1 MIAASAP
8 PRLGRLATTTALRY
22 DKSLANITIQH
33 EQLSRAKE
41 ANKSSKKKDSQN
53 QAALASHQAQQS
65 ASPNHGT
72 PTSSTT
78 SVNDIRGKSPDNA
91 TQAGVYPAG
100 QHYIPHGAGVAGQPV
115 NNGPGTP
122 TKQGQPI
129 APSVII
135 SPSAPPHVPPP
146 GAAETMPGDLA
157 PPRKSHVF
165 DRLQTTPK
173 DMSEGI
179 RTPKRQHSSRFDIS
193 DQRQRELEK
202 LPGFHEVPPN
212 RRQELF
218 MQKIDQCNIIFDFN
232 DPTAD
237 MKSKEIKRLALH
249 ELLDYVANNRSVIT
263 EPMYPR
269 VVEMFAKNLFRPI
282 PPPVTPQGEAFDPEE
297 DEPVLEVAWPHIQV
311 VYEFFLRFIESQDF
325 NTNIAKAYIDH
336 HFVLQLLELF
346 DSEDPRERDFLKT
359 TLHRIYGKFLNLRSY
374 IRRSI
379 NNVFF
384 QFTYET
390 ERFNGIAELL
400 EILGSIINGFALPL
414 KEEHKLFL
422 TRVLLPLHKVKS
434 LSMYHPQLAYCIVQF
449 LEKDSTLTKEVVM
462 GLLRYW
468 PKTNSTKE
476 VMYLNEVEDIF
487 EVMDPAEFAKVQVPL
502 FQQLAK
508 SVASPH
514 FQVAER
520 ALYFWNN
527 EYFCNLVSDNVET
540 ILPIMFAP
548 LYENSKG
555 HWNRTIHSMVY
566 NAMKMFMEIN
576 PQLFDECSHEYNER
590 QNSAEQREKSRQER
604 WEKVLER
611 AKQRK
616 NGLLPPPAPPAEV
629 PAQVDEVDALA
640 QDNQKRLNA
649 LKLEDSA
656 SNKERKEGATATG
669 STAAMERSIDIYA
682 SKLGDDKLD
691 IKIRANVAVE
701 LRDNIE
707 PLCSGASYPL
717 FLSKLWPV
725 FKNILKGEPVF
736 TNLSFEQKLRNC
748 VLETLHRLPMA
759 SPDVEPYAADMVDL
773 LMDLVRIENEENAVL
788 CMKTIMDLERNQ
800 ATATAARV
808 QPFLELIQEMFQ
820 TMEQVVRDTFDT
832 PSQATPS
839 GMPST
844 PSATVQ
850 NFQSPRPSSPA
861 TSVSDLGPDQQSS
874 NVLLKGMQS
883 FKVLAECPII
893 VVSIFQTH
901 RNSVS
906 ANVKLFVPLIKS
918 ILLLQAKPQ
927 ERAHAEAAAQGTIFT
942 GVCREI
948 KNRAAFGEFITA
960 QVKTMSF
967 LAYLLRMY
975 AHQLQDFL
983 PTLPSVVVR
992 LLQDCPRE
1000 KSSARKELLV
1010 AIRHIINFNYRK
1022 IFLEKIDELLDERT
1036 LIGDGLTVYET
1047 MRPLAYSMLADL
1059 IHHVRDHLTRDQI
1072 RRTVEVYTKN
1082 LHDDFPGTSF
1092 QTMSAK
1098 LLLNMAERIAKLDD
1112 KREARYFLIM
1122 ILDAIGDKFAWINH
1136 QFDNAVK
1143 VSKAYKA
1150 GKKDIEPSSERY
1162 LADKENPPDWDE
1174 IDIFSA
1180 SPIKTSNPRDR
1191 GGDPV
1196 SDNIFLFKNLING
1209 LKNIFHQLKNCNP
1222 EHIQIDPNNVPINW
1236 PEVSYGYN
1244 AEEVRVIK
1252 KLFHEGARVFKYYGV
1267 DQPAPE
1273 VTYSSPFDFL
1283 ASQYT
1288 APMSREEKELL
1299 ESFGTV
1305 FHCIDTAT
1313 FHEVF
1318 HSEIPY
1324 LHELMFEHGALL
1336 HLPQFFLASEATSPA
1351 FSGMVLQYLMDRIH
1365 EVGTADMTKA
1375 KILLRMFKLSF
1386 MAVTLFSVQNE
1397 QVLHPHVTKIVT
1409 KCIELSVTAEE
1420 PMNYFLLLRSLFRSI
1435 GGGRFELLYKEI
1447 LPLLE
1452 MLLETFN
1459 NLLLAARRPQE
1470 RDLYVELTLTVPAP
1484 LRADSDLVGQGLRT
1498 LELCVDNLTADY
1510 LDPIMAPIMDEL
1522 MTALWDHLRPH
1533 PYNHFHAHTTMRI
1546 LGKLGGRNRKFL
1558 NHPPELTFEQFS
1570 DDSPSFDIKL
1580 IGPSEK
1586 RPFPSSIGVD
1596 LAIRKLMEVPKTAAA
1611 KASDGYYKQQA
1622 FRMLSSQLKLY
1633 IGHENVPEDLAA
1645 LLRLHAN
1652 DLFEGKTTAMTDI
1665 LDKSER
1671 SSSIAKKLAQ
1681 EGTLKQLLKACIFAT
1696 TLPDIEQSATAFV
1709 ADVCKHFAV
1718 VEVGRALA
1726 LARHNRKP
1734 FDVHS
1739 GEGPVYLDSRIL
1751 AEAIVESLSSD
1762 NLRVRDG
1769 AEAAMQVMKDAA
1781 GIIFGAPERV
1791 AKLPFFQH
1799 LGRVFCHSC
1808 HSEEWFT
1815 KAGGSLGIR
1824 LFATKLDLGDSW
1836 LFDKQFEFARAL
1848 MYVIKDTPADLPAST
1863 RVSAGDTLDLILRR
1877 CCKNVSKDDI
1887 KNEKSRL
1894 WSLCGFFVYELSHM
1908 NKHVR
1913 EASRRSFST
1922 IAEVLGCQVHELI
1935 FPVKDRLLQSIFNKP
1950 LRALP
1955 FPTQIG
1961 FIDAITF
1968 CLSLH
1973 NNIVTFNEPLNR
1985 LMLESLALADADD
1998 ESLASKPN
2006 EFKNAEMIVNLRVA
2020 CLRLLS
2026 MAMSFPEFANTPQ
2039 NTSRARII
2047 SVFFK
2052 SLYSRSHDVIEA
2064 ANAGLRD
2071 VLTQTNK
2078 LPKDLL
2084 QNGLRP
2090 ILMNLQ
2096 DPKRLSVAGLDGLAR
2111 LLTLLTN
2118 YFKVEIGARLLD
2130 HMKVIADDAV
2140 LQKVSFSLVEQNQT
2154 IKIVTAIF
2162 NIFHLLP
2169 PAATS
2174 FMEHLVNKVLEL
2186 EEKLRRTSNSPFRK
2200 PLVKYLNRY
2209 PKESL
2214 AFFQARF
2221 KEERFGRFF
2230 GQILADPESEALR
2243 AAVVADT
2250 EGFKSAVFGQ
2260 DSSDGRNT
2268 AAING
2273 IYVVHSVCSYEATKR
2288 WLVSHGDL
2296 KTMLL
2301 NAGRDLEKKLRS
2313 DRLPANERLR
2323 VEQAEDQLMDI
2334 FTIYLSESVQDLDFL
2349 FDLIDGLSSEELK
2362 RTLAFPKFIYRHII
2376 TNESID
2382 YRRSVIMRC
2391 LDLYGQRTCSQK
2403 MKTYAFHNLVNPIF
2417 AMDVQT
2423 TWNSPSNS
2431 PKLMDKSM
2439 TESIQS
2445 RLWRPQLADLS
2456 EESTQAGVDHSR
2468 MELLQLSALLIKYH
2482 HQTVQDSRKDIIKFA
2497 WNYIRLEDI
2506 INKYGAY
2513 VLISYFIAHYE
2524 TPFKI
2529 VVQVYVALLRAHQN
2543 EGKALVTQA
2552 LDVLAPVL
2560 PSRIMSATSNAQAPD
2575 TRYPLWAKWPRRILA
2590 EETANLQQVMSIF
2603 QFLVRHPNLFYE
2615 SREHFVPLIVPSLIK
2630 IAAPPN
2636 SNNESKKLALNLIG
2650 LIWQWEQ
2657 RRVTS
2662 SRTAMTNG
2670 ILESPNARK
2679 RKLDDTQGTYS
2690 PSAALGPPSSH
2701 ERTEYIIPSDL
2712 RAAMTKY
2719 LITFITTVP
2728 ERFPVPAA
2736 RFRELPSSKPQPQQP
2751 PILTGDMIKKAVFLL
2766 RNLLSPEYWG
2776 DLDIELYQKITE
2788 PILAG
2793 EKADKPDEK
2802 HITSMI
2808 NALQVVRVLLAVKP
2822 DEWITARLP
2831 LVQKLFEKPLR
2842 SDNPEIQDSL
2852 HGVEDSMDISPKL
2865 PPPVRRVLDASPE
2878 DQPEEEDAMD
2888 VENSPSEFVTYLSAI
2903 ATETLSANNYI
2914 SSLNTL
2920 WTLSKNKPA
2929 EMDTHILPV
2938 MKAFSQKLAKEHVAA
2953 STNNQQAQYPPGAA
2967 KPAENLPDQQEYE
2980 IGVDLILKTIELIS
2994 VRMSHLGEQRRPF
3007 LSVLAQLVERS
3018 QNEALCTKI
3027 LNMVETWIF
3036 HSTESWP
3043 TLKEK
3048 TAVLHKMLL
3057 FETRADQKML
3067 KKFLD
3072 LVIRIYEDSKITR
3085 TELTVRLEHAF
3096 LIGTRA
3102 QDVEMRNRFMNIFD
3116 RSLTRLASSR
3126 LSYVLTCQNWDTLAD
3141 SFWLAQA
3148 SHLILGCVDMTAP
3161 ARLHPDDF
3169 TVYPL
3174 SFLLSNAE
3182 KDARKADIMVD
3193 IQLEAFISDRKRFI
3207 ADIGDV
3213 RIRDLMEP
3221 LCQLQHTDPR
3231 VAYSLW
3237 TTLFPIFWSTLSRED
3252 RIDLE
3257 KGMVTLITREYHQ
3270 RQLDKRP
3277 NVVQA
3282 LLEGAVRSKPRFKVP
3297 PHVMKYLSRTYDA
3310 WYTAASYLEES
3321 AISPIIDTPTVRE
3334 SNLDA
3339 LVEVYAGLQEDDFFY
3354 GTWRRRCKFVET
3366 NAALSYEQQGMWDKA
3381 QQLYEN
3387 AQIKARSGAMPFSQ
3401 GEYYLWED
3409 HWLICAQKLQ
3419 QWEILSDFAK
3429 HENLNDLLLEAAWR
3443 NIENWQS
3450 EGNREQIESLIKS
3463 VSDAPTPRRTFFQ
3476 AFMSLLQFHLKKE
3489 NLQDFNGVCDES
3501 IQLSIRKWLQLPKN
3515 ITNAHIPIL
3524 QHFQLLVELH
3534 DASHICASLSQTNER
3549 NLDTKSAELKLLLGT
3564 WRDRLPNLWD
3574 DINAWQDL
3582 VTWRQHIFQLIN
3594 ATYLSLLPPQTNNVA
3609 SNSYAYRGYHETAWI
3624 INRFA
3629 HVARKHQMPEVCI
3642 NQLSRIYT
3650 LPNIEIQ
3657 EAFLKLREQAK
3668 CHYQNP
3674 KELNSGLDVI
3684 NNTNLNYFGA
3694 QQKAEFYTLKGMF
3707 LAKLN
3712 HVNEANE
3719 AFGVALYYDLRL
3731 AKAWSEWG
3739 QYSDQR
3745 FKADPSDYELASNAV
3760 SCYLEAAGLYKNAKS
3775 RKLLSRILWL
3785 LSLDNEEGRIA
3796 GAFENFKGDTPVWYW
3811 ITFIPQLLTSLS
3823 HREARLCKAVLVKI
3837 AKLYPQALFFL
3848 LRTNREDMLSIK
3860 KQHDQK
3866 QEKLN
3871 RARQQQASPHTKPS
3885 PATADSSPAQGSQPA
3900 NSNTPA
3906 QGQASQPPQGQAQA
3920 QSQGLPQGQ
3929 SPSQGQ
3935 IKAQQPPAQSQAQ
3948 PQGQAQPSGSAPG
3961 QPQGSGQGQMQQ
3973 PQNQQQAHL
3982 QVPGQNGAPQQ
3993 AQTGATEPEKEPL
4006 KKPWEYSDE
4015 IMSGLKT
4022 AFPLL
4027 ALSMETM
4034 VDQIHKNF
4042 KCPPDEDAYRLIVA
4056 LLNDGLAYVGR
4067 MPGSYAQDFKLPA
4080 ATEANITR
4088 FAETILPAHIR
4099 KSFEADFVVK
4109 KPTMYEY
4116 IHKLRR
4122 WRDKFEEKLDRRGQ
4136 YQFLETYSPHL
4147 SEFRFLKFDEVE
4159 VPGQYLLHKDK
4170 NQDFVRIDRFLP
4182 DIDLVRGIGVCHRRL
4197 KIRGHDGSVHPF
4209 AVQHPAARHC
4219 RREERILQLF
4229 RIFNGLLG
4237 KRKESRRRNL
4247 YFHLPLM
4254 VPLAPHIRLVR
4265 DDPSYISMQG
4275 IFEDYCRRVGTS
4287 KDEPVL
4293 FTMEKMR
4300 SLAETKQN

>member
-1 MIAASAP
+1 
-8 PRLGRLATTTALRY
+8 
-22 DKSLANITIQH
+22 
-33 EQLSRAKE
+33 
-41 ANKSSKKKDSQN
+41 
-53 QAALASHQAQQS
+53 
-65 ASPNHGT
+65 
-72 PTSSTT
+72 
-78 SVNDIRGKSPDNA
+78 
-91 TQAGVYPAG
+91 
-100 QHYIPHGAGVAGQPV
+100 
-115 NNGPGTP
+115 
-122 TKQGQPI
+122 
-129 APSVII
+129 
-135 SPSAPPHVPPP
+135 
-146 GAAETMPGDLA
+146 
-157 PPRKSHVF
+157 
-165 DRLQTTPK
+165 
-173 DMSEGI
+173 
-179 RTPKRQHSSRFDIS
+179 
-193 DQRQRELEK
+193 
-202 LPGFHEVPPN
+202 
-212 RRQELF
+212 
-218 MQKIDQCNIIFDFN
+218 
-232 DPTAD
+232 
-237 MKSKEIKRLALH
+237 
-249 ELLDYVANNRSVIT
+249 
-263 EPMYPR
+263 
-269 VVEMFAKNLFRPI
+269 
-282 PPPVTPQGEAFDPEE
+282 
-297 DEPVLEVAWPHIQV
+297 
-311 VYEFFLRFIESQDF
+311 
-325 NTNIAKAYIDH
+325 
-336 HFVLQLLELF
+336 
-346 DSEDPRERDFLKT
+346 
-359 TLHRIYGKFLNLRSY
+359 
-374 IRRSI
+374 
-379 NNVFF
+379 
-384 QFTYET
+384 
-390 ERFNGIAELL
+390 
-400 EILGSIINGFALPL
+400 
-414 KEEHKLFL
+414 
-422 TRVLLPLHKVKS
+422 
-434 LSMYHPQLAYCIVQF
+434 
-449 LEKDSTLTKEVVM
+449 
-462 GLLRYW
+462 
-468 PKTNSTKE
+468 
-476 VMYLNEVEDIF
+476 
-487 EVMDPAEFAKVQVPL
+487 
-502 FQQLAK
+502 
-508 SVASPH
+508 
-514 FQVAER
+514 
-520 ALYFWNN
+520 
-527 EYFCNLVSDNVET
+527 
-540 ILPIMFAP
+540 
-548 LYENSKG
+548 
-555 HWNRTIHSMVY
+555 
-566 NAMKMFMEIN
+566 
-576 PQLFDECSHEYNER
+576 
-590 QNSAEQREKSRQER
+590 
-604 WEKVLER
+604 
-611 AKQRK
+611 
-616 NGLLPPPAPPAEV
+616 
-629 PAQVDEVDALA
+629 
-640 QDNQKRLNA
+640 
-649 LKLEDSA
+649 
-656 SNKERKEGATATG
+656 
-669 STAAMERSIDIYA
+669 MERNIDIYA
-682 SKLGDDKLD
+682 SKLGDEKLD
-691 IKIRANVAVE
+691 VKVRANVATE

-707 PLCSGASYPL
+707 PLCSGASYPI
-717 FLSKLWPV
+717 FLAKLWPV
-725 FKNILKGEPVF
+725 FKSILKGDPVF
-736 TNLSFEQKLRNC
+736 LNLSYDQKTLELMIPVSTQKLRNC
-748 VLETLHRLPMA
+748 ILETLHRLPMA

-773 LMDLVRIENEENAVL
+773 LMDLARIENEDNAVL

-800 ATATAARV
+800 AKATATRV
-808 QPFLELIQEMFQ
+808 QPFLDLIQEMFQ

-832 PSQATPS
+832 PNQSTPS

-844 PSATVQ
+844 PNATAQ

-861 TSVSDLGPDQQSS
+861 TSVSDLGPDQQAS
-874 NVLLKGMQS
+874 NVILKGMQS

-901 RNSVS
+901 RASVQT
-906 ANVKLFVPLIKS
+906 NVKLFVPLIKT

-927 ERAHAEAAAQGTIFT
+927 EKAHTEAAAQGTIFT
-942 GVCREI
+942 GVCKEI

-967 LAYLLRMY
+967 LAYLLRLY

-1000 KSSARKELLV
+1000 KSGARKELLV

-1059 IHHVRDHLTRDQI
+1059 IHHVRDYLSRDQI

-1098 LLLNMAERIAKLDD
+1098 LLLNMAERIAKLED
-1112 KREARYFLIM
+1112 KQEARYFLIM
-1122 ILDAIGDKFAWINH
+1122 ILDAIGDKFASMNH
-1136 QFDNAVK
+1136 QFNNAVK
-1143 VSKAYKA
+1143 VSMTYKA
-1150 GKKDIEPSSERY
+1150 SRKDIEPHAESY
-1162 LADKENPPDWDE
+1162 LAEKDHPPDWDE

-1180 SPIKTSNPRDR
+1180 SPIKTSSPRDR

-1196 SDNIFLFKNLING
+1196 SDNIFLFRNLING

-1222 EHIQIDPNNVPINW
+1222 DDIQIDPSNVPINW
-1236 PEVSYGYN
+1236 SEVSYGYD

-1252 KLFHEGARVFKYYGV
+1252 KLFHEGARVFRYYGV
-1267 DQPAPE
+1267 DQSPPE
-1273 VTYSSPFDFL
+1273 MNYSSPFDFL

-1324 LHELMFEHGALL
+1324 LHELMFEHGSLL

-1351 FSGMVLQYLMDRIH
+1351 FSGMVLQYLMERIH
-1365 EVGTADMTKA
+1365 EVGTSDMTKA

-1459 NLLLAARRPQE
+1459 NLLMAAQKPQE
-1470 RDLYVELTLTVPAP
+1470 RDLYVELTLTVPARLSHLLP
-1484 LRADSDLVGQGLRT
+1484 HLSYLMRPIVVALRADSDLVGQGLRT

-1558 NHPPELTFEQFS
+1558 NHPPELSFQQFA
-1570 DDSPSFDIKL
+1570 DDNASFDIRL

-1586 RPFPSSIGVD
+1586 CPFPADIGID
-1596 LAIRKLMEVPKTAAA
+1596 LAFGKLMEVPKSSAA
-1611 KASDGYYKQQA
+1611 KDSDVYYKQQA
-1622 FRMLSSQLKLY
+1622 YRMLSSHLKLQ
-1633 IGHENVPEDLAA
+1633 IGYDNLPDDLAS
-1645 LLRLHAN
+1645 LIRLHAN
-1652 DLFEGKTTAMTDI
+1652 DLFESKAGAMTDI

-1671 SSSIAKKLAQ
+1671 SASIPKKVAQ
-1681 EGTLKQLLKACIFAT
+1681 EATVKKLLKACIFAT
-1696 TLPDIEQSATAFV
+1696 AIPDLESAAKAFM
-1709 ADVCKHFAV
+1709 ADVCKHFTIM
-1718 VEVGRALA
+1718 EVGRALA
-1726 LARHNRKP
+1726 QARHNRKP
-1734 FDVHS
+1734 FDVAN
-1739 GEGPVYLDSRIL
+1739 GEGPVHLDSRIL

-1762 NLRVRDG
+1762 NIHVREAAEQAMLVVRD
-1769 AEAAMQVMKDAA
+1769 AASV
-1781 GIIFGAPERV
+1781 IFGSPEK
-1791 AKLPFFQH
+1791 ASKLPFFQH

-1815 KAGGSLGIR
+1815 KAGGSLGIN
-1824 LFATKLDLGDSW
+1824 LLATKLGLGESW
-1836 LFDKQFEFARAL
+1836 LYERHVEFSRAL
-1848 MYVIKDTPADLPAST
+1848 MYVIKDTPSDLPAST
-1863 RVSAGDTLDLILRR
+1863 RIQSQDTMALILRR
-1877 CCKNVSKDDI
+1877 CGKLIPKDDL

-1894 WSLCGFFVYELSHM
+1894 FALCGFFVYELGHM

-1913 EASRRSFST
+1913 ETSRRCFT
-1922 IAEVLGCQVHELI
+1922 TLKEELGCEVHELI
-1935 FPVKDRLLQSIFNKP
+1935 YPVRDRLLQSIFNKP

-1961 FIDAITF
+1961 FIDAITY

-1973 NNIVTFNEPLNR
+1973 NDIVTFNEPLNR

-2006 EFKNAEMIVNLRVA
+2006 EFKNADMIVNLRVA

-2026 MAMSFPEFANTPQ
+2026 MAMNFAEFANNPQ

-2052 SLYSRSHDVIEA
+2052 TLYSRAPEVIEA
-2064 ANAGLRD
+2064 ANAGLKD

-2130 HMKVIADDAV
+2130 HMKVIADDSH
-2140 LQKVSFSLVEQNQT
+2140 LQKVSFSLVEQNPPM
-2154 IKIVTAIF
+2154 KIVAAIF

-2174 FMEHLVNKVLEL
+2174 FMEHLINKVLEL
-2186 EEKLRRTSNSPFRK
+2186 EMKLRRTSHSPFRK

-2209 PKESL
+2209 PKEAL
-2214 AFFQARF
+2214 IFFYARF
-2221 KEERFGRFF
+2221 KDVRYGRFF

-2243 AAVVADT
+2243 NAVVADT
-2250 EGFKSAVFGQ
+2250 EGFSSTAFGQ
-2260 DSSDGRNT
+2260 DSTDGKNT
-2268 AAING
+2268 TAING
-2273 IYVVHSVCSYEATKR
+2273 IYVAHSLCSYKSTKR
-2288 WLVSHGDL
+2288 WLVSHADL
-2296 KTMLL
+2296 RTKLL
-2301 NAGRDLEKKLRS
+2301 TSGRDLVRKLRG
-2313 DRLPANERLR
+2313 DTLPTDERLR
-2323 VEQAEDQLMDI
+2323 VEQAEDQLMDV
-2334 FTIYLSESVQDLDFL
+2334 FTTYLGEAAHDLDFL
-2349 FDLIDGLSSEELK
+2349 FEVIDGLSADELK
-2362 RTLAFPKFIYRHII
+2362 RTLALPKFIYRHII

-2391 LDLYGQRTCSQK
+2391 LDLYGQRACSQRT
-2403 MKTYAFHNLVNPIF
+2403 KTYAFRNLVNPIF
-2417 AMDVQT
+2417 AMDVQS
-2423 TWNSPSNS
+2423 TWHNPSQT

-2445 RLWRPQLADLS
+2445 RLWKPQLADLS
-2456 EESTQAGVDHSR
+2456 EESNQAGVDHSR

-2529 VVQVYVALLRAHQN
+2529 VIQVYVALLRAHQN
-2543 EGKALVTQA
+2543 EGRALVTQA

-2560 PSRIMSATSNAQAPD
+2560 PTRTGGSQGAEA
-2575 TRYPLWAKWPRRILA
+2575 RYPLWAKWPRRILA

-2603 QFLVRHPNLFYE
+2603 QFLVRQPDLFYE

-2630 IAAPPN
+2630 IAGPPN
-2636 SNNESKKLALNLIG
+2636 TTNDSKKLALNLIG
-2650 LIWQWEQ
+2650 LIWHWEEK
-2657 RRVTS
+2657 RAKATDSNVPVS
-2662 SRTAMTNG
+2662 NG
-2670 ILESPNARK
+2670 AIESPNAKK
-2679 RKLDDTQGTYS
+2679 RKLDEAQATSAS
-2690 PSAALGPPSSH
+2690 PSPALAPPSSR
-2701 ERTEYIIPSDL
+2701 ERSDYTVPPDL
-2712 RAAMTKY
+2712 RAALIKY
-2719 LITFITTVP
+2719 LITFITTIP
-2728 ERFPVPAA
+2728 ERFLVPAA
-2736 RFRELPSSKPQPQQP
+2736 QLRPPPLSKQQP
-2751 PILTGDMIKKAVFLL
+2751 PVPTGEMINKAMHLL
-2766 RNLLSPEYWG
+2766 RSLLSPEYWG
-2776 DLDIELYQKITE
+2776 DLDIDLYQKVTE
-2788 PILAG
+2788 PILTG
-2793 EKADKPDEK
+2793 DKADKPDEK
-2802 HITSMI
+2802 QITSMI
-2808 NALQVVRVLLAVKP
+2808 NALQVLRVLLATKP
-2822 DEWITARLP
+2822 DEWITNRLSTI
-2831 LVQKLFEKPLR
+2831 QKLLEKPLK
-2842 SDNPEIQDSL
+2842 SDSPEIQDCL
-2852 HGVEDSMDISPKL
+2852 HGLEDEMDVSAKL
-2865 PPPVRRVLDASPE
+2865 PAPVRRVLEAIPD
-2878 DQPEEEDAMD
+2878 DQPDDEDAMD
-2888 VENSPSEFVTYLSAI
+2888 TEGSPSEFATYLSAI
-2903 ATETLSANNYI
+2903 ATETLSASNHV

-2920 WTLSKNKPA
+2920 WTLSKIKPA
-2929 EMDTHILPV
+2929 EIDAHIPTV

-2953 STNNQQAQYPPGAA
+2953 SANQSGAQYQQGA
-2967 KPAENLPDQQEYE
+2967 KPTEAVPDQQEFE
-2980 IGVDLILKTIELIS
+2980 LGVDLIFKTIELIS
-2994 VRMSHLGEQRRPF
+2994 VRMSHLGDQRRPF
-3007 LSVLAQLVERS
+3007 LSVLASIVERS
-3018 QNEALCTKI
+3018 HNIKLCSKV
-3027 LNMVETWIF
+3027 LGMAESWIF

-3057 FETRADQKML
+3057 FESRPDPTML

-3096 LIGTRA
+3096 LIGARA
-3102 QDVEMRNRFMNIFD
+3102 QDVEMRNRFMQIFD

-3148 SHLILGCVDMTAP
+3148 SHLVLGCVDMNTT

-3169 TVYPL
+3169 TLYPL
-3174 SFLLSNAE
+3174 SFLFAAGE
-3182 KDARKADIMVD
+3182 KDSRKSDVMVD
-3193 IQLEAFISDRKRFI
+3193 NQLETLVAECKRFMS
-3207 ADIGDV
+3207 DIGDV
-3213 RIRDLMEP
+3213 RVRDLIEP
-3221 LCQLQHTDPR
+3221 LCQLQHTDSN
-3231 VAYSLW
+3231 VAYKLW
-3237 TTLFPIFWSTLSRED
+3237 TTLFPIYWSTLTKED

-3270 RQLDKRP
+3270 RQVDKRP

-3282 LLEGAVRSKPRFKVP
+3282 LLEGTVRASPRFKIP

-3310 WYTAASYLEES
+3310 WYTAATYLEET
-3321 AISPIIDTPTVRE
+3321 AINPIIDTPTVRE

-3366 NAALSYEQQGMWDKA
+3366 NAALSYEQQGMWDKS

-3401 GEYYLWED
+3401 GEYFVWED

-3450 EGNREQIESLIKS
+3450 EGNREQLESLIKS

-3476 AFMSLLQFHLKKE
+3476 AFMALLQYHMKE
-3489 NLQDFNGVCDES
+3489 NIQDFNSVCDES
-3501 IQLSIRKWLQLPKN
+3501 IQLSIRKWLQLPKR

-3534 DASHICASLSQTNER
+3534 DASHICGSLSQTNER

-3574 DINAWQDL
+3574 DINTWQDL

-3594 ATYLSLLPPQTNNVA
+3594 ATYLNLLPPQTNNVA

-3684 NNTNLNYFGA
+3684 NNTNLNYFGP

-3707 LAKLN
+3707 LAKLDY
-3712 HVNEANE
+3712 VNEANE

-3745 FKADPSDYELASNAV
+3745 FKADSTDYELASNAV
-3760 SCYLEAAGLYKNAKS
+3760 SCYLEAAGLYKSAKS

-3785 LSLDNEEGRIA
+3785 LSLDNDEGRIA
-3796 GAFENFKGDTPVWYW
+3796 SAFESFKGDTPVWYW

-3871 RARQQQASPHTKPS
+3871 RARQQQQGSSPNMKTPATGDGSPAQKGQAGVPAPSASPAGQPATS
-3885 PATADSSPAQGSQPA
+3885 PATQ
-3900 NSNTPA
+3900 TP
-3906 QGQASQPPQGQAQA
+3906 GQAQ
-3920 QSQGLPQGQ
+3920 QSQSQ
-3929 SPSQGQ
+3929 SP
-3935 IKAQQPPAQSQAQ
+3935 AQ
-3948 PQGQAQPSGSAPG
+3948 PQGQVQASPRQ
-3961 QPQGSGQGQMQQ
+3961 GQGQSPNQAQ
-3973 PQNQQQAHL
+3973 GQQQQGHL
-3982 QVPGQNGAPQQ
+3982 KVPGQNGAQQ
-3993 AQTGATEPEKEPL
+3993 PNQAASTEPEKEPL

-4099 KSFEADFVVK
+4099 KSFEADFVTK

-4116 IHKLRR
+4116 IQKLRR
-4122 WRDKFEEKLDRRGQ
+4122 WRDRFEEKLDRRPQSG
-4136 YQFLETYSPHL
+4136 FLESYSPHL

-4182 DIDLVRGIGVCHRRL
+4182 DVDLVRGIGVCHRRL
-4197 KIRGHDGSVHPF
+4197 KIRGHDGSIHAF

-4229 RIFNGLLG
+4229 RIFNGLLA

-4265 DDPSYISMQG
+4265 DDSSYISMQG
-4275 IFEDYCRRVGTS
+4275 IYEDYCRRVGVN

-4293 FTMEKMR
+4293 FTMDRMR
-4300 SLAETKQN
+4300 SLAETKQNRTPDQQQVLRTEILTAIQDKWIPSTVVLEYFQQTYPNFADFWLFRRQFAYQYAAVAFMTYVMHIGNRYPNKILVSRSTGDIWGAELIPTINPAKAFFYNPEQVPFRFTPNIQTLLGPIATEGVFACAMMAIARCLTEPRHELEQQLSVFVRDEMMFWATAQHRGVLPVPQLRDLVYNNSEIIVNRAVSLASPPEGNLPANQTTIDLVSRAVNPQHLASCDALWMPYL

>member
-1 MIAASAP
+1 
-8 PRLGRLATTTALRY
+8 
-22 DKSLANITIQH
+22 
-33 EQLSRAKE
+33 
-41 ANKSSKKKDSQN
+41 
-53 QAALASHQAQQS
+53 
-65 ASPNHGT
+65 
-72 PTSSTT
+72 
-78 SVNDIRGKSPDNA
+78 
-91 TQAGVYPAG
+91 
-100 QHYIPHGAGVAGQPV
+100 
-115 NNGPGTP
+115 
-122 TKQGQPI
+122 
-129 APSVII
+129 
-135 SPSAPPHVPPP
+135 
-146 GAAETMPGDLA
+146 
-157 PPRKSHVF
+157 
-165 DRLQTTPK
+165 
-173 DMSEGI
+173 
-179 RTPKRQHSSRFDIS
+179 
-193 DQRQRELEK
+193 
-202 LPGFHEVPPN
+202 
-212 RRQELF
+212 
-218 MQKIDQCNIIFDFN
+218 
-232 DPTAD
+232 
-237 MKSKEIKRLALH
+237 
-249 ELLDYVANNRSVIT
+249 
-263 EPMYPR
+263 
-269 VVEMFAKNLFRPI
+269 
-282 PPPVTPQGEAFDPEE
+282 
-297 DEPVLEVAWPHIQV
+297 
-311 VYEFFLRFIESQDF
+311 
-325 NTNIAKAYIDH
+325 
-336 HFVLQLLELF
+336 
-346 DSEDPRERDFLKT
+346 
-359 TLHRIYGKFLNLRSY
+359 
-374 IRRSI
+374 
-379 NNVFF
+379 
-384 QFTYET
+384 
-390 ERFNGIAELL
+390 
-400 EILGSIINGFALPL
+400 
-414 KEEHKLFL
+414 
-422 TRVLLPLHKVKS
+422 
-434 LSMYHPQLAYCIVQF
+434 
-449 LEKDSTLTKEVVM
+449 
-462 GLLRYW
+462 
-468 PKTNSTKE
+468 
-476 VMYLNEVEDIF
+476 
-487 EVMDPAEFAKVQVPL
+487 
-502 FQQLAK
+502 
-508 SVASPH
+508 
-514 FQVAER
+514 
-520 ALYFWNN
+520 
-527 EYFCNLVSDNVET
+527 
-540 ILPIMFAP
+540 
-548 LYENSKG
+548 
-555 HWNRTIHSMVY
+555 
-566 NAMKMFMEIN
+566 
-576 PQLFDECSHEYNER
+576 
-590 QNSAEQREKSRQER
+590 
-604 WEKVLER
+604 
-611 AKQRK
+611 
-616 NGLLPPPAPPAEV
+616 
-629 PAQVDEVDALA
+629 
-640 QDNQKRLNA
+640 
-649 LKLEDSA
+649 
-656 SNKERKEGATATG
+656 
-669 STAAMERSIDIYA
+669 
-682 SKLGDDKLD
+682 
-691 IKIRANVAVE
+691 
-701 LRDNIE
+701 
-707 PLCSGASYPL
+707 
-717 FLSKLWPV
+717 
-725 FKNILKGEPVF
+725 
-736 TNLSFEQKLRNC
+736 
-748 VLETLHRLPMA
+748 MA

-773 LMDLVRIENEENAVL
+773 LLDLVRIENEENAVL

-800 ATATAARV
+800 AKATASRV
-808 QPFLELIQEMFQ
+808 QPFLDLIQEMFQ

-832 PSQATPS
+832 PTQSTPS

-844 PSATVQ
+844 PNAAAH
-850 NFQSPRPSSPA
+850 NFQSPKPSSPA
-861 TSVSDLGPDQQSS
+861 TSVSDLAPDQQSTS
-874 NVLLKGMQS
+874 VLLKGMQS

-901 RNSVS
+901 RHSVQT
-906 ANVKLFVPLIKS
+906 NVKLFVPLIKS

-927 ERAHAEAAAQGTIFT
+927 ERAHTEAAAQGSIFT
-942 GVCREI
+942 GVCKEI

-967 LAYLLRMY
+967 LAYLLRLY
-975 AHQLQDFL
+975 AQQLQDFL

-1010 AIRHIINFNYRK
+1010 AIRHIINFNYRR

-1098 LLLNMAERIAKLDD
+1098 LLLNMAERISKLED
-1112 KREARYFLIM
+1112 KREARYFLVM
-1122 ILDAIGDKFAWINH
+1122 ILDAIGDKFATMNH
-1136 QFDNAVK
+1136 QFGNAVK
-1143 VSKAYKA
+1143 VSKSYKA
-1150 GKKDIEPSSERY
+1150 SRRDVEPVSENY
-1162 LADKENPPDWDE
+1162 LADKDQPPDWDE

-1196 SDNIFLFKNLING
+1196 SDNVFLFKNLING

-1222 EHIQIDPNNVPINW
+1222 DHIQIDSSSVPVNW
-1236 PEVSYGYN
+1236 SEVSYGYN
-1244 AEEVRVIK
+1244 AEEVQIIK
-1252 KLFHEGARVFKYYGV
+1252 KLFHEGARVFRYYGV
-1267 DQPAPE
+1267 DQPPPE
-1273 VTYSSPFDFL
+1273 VNHSSPFDFL

-1351 FSGMVLQYLMDRIH
+1351 FSGMVLQYLMGRIH
-1365 EVGTADMTKA
+1365 EVGTSDVTKA

-1459 NLLLAARRPQE
+1459 NLLLAARKPQE
-1470 RDLYVELTLTVPAP
+1470 RDLYVELTLTVPARLSHLLP
-1484 LRADSDLVGQGLRT
+1484 HLSYLMRPIVVALRADSDLVGQGLRT

-1558 NHPPELTFEQFS
+1558 NHPPELSFQQYA
-1570 DDSPSFDIKL
+1570 DDNPSFDIKL

-1586 RPFPSSIGVD
+1586 RPLPIDIGID
-1596 LAIRKLMEVPKTAAA
+1596 LAIGKLRETPKTPAGQD
-1611 KASDGYYKQQA
+1611 SDGYYKQQA
-1622 FRMLSSQLKLY
+1622 YRMITSQLKLY
-1633 IGHENVPEDLAA
+1633 IGHENLPDDLAS

-1652 DLFEGKTTAMTDI
+1652 DLYESKASAMVDI

-1671 SSSIAKKLAQ
+1671 TSSISKKFTQ
-1681 EGTLKQLLKACIFAT
+1681 EATLKKLLKASIFAT
-1696 TLPDIEQSATAFV
+1696 TLPDLEESAKAFV
-1709 ADVCKHFAV
+1709 GDVCKHFAV
-1718 VEVGRALA
+1718 LEVGRALA
-1726 LARHNRKP
+1726 QARHSRKP
-1734 FDVHS
+1734 FDVSS
-1739 GEGPVYLDSRIL
+1739 GEGAVYLDSRVL
-1751 AEAIVESLSSD
+1751 AEAVVECLSSD
-1762 NLRVRDG
+1762 SIRVREA
-1769 AEAAMQVMKDAA
+1769 AEAVMHVMKDAA
-1781 GIIFGAPERV
+1781 CVIFGAPDRV
-1791 AKLPFFQH
+1791 PKLPFFQH
-1799 LGRVFCHSC
+1799 IGRIFCHAC
-1808 HSEEWFT
+1808 HGEEWFT
-1815 KAGGSLGIR
+1815 KAGGCLGIH
-1824 LFATKLDLGDSW
+1824 LFATSLDLGDAW
-1836 LFDKQFEFARAL
+1836 LYDKQVDFVRAL
-1848 MYVIKDTPADLPAST
+1848 MYVMKDTLPDLPAGT
-1863 RVSAGDTLDLILRR
+1863 CIRAQETLDLILRR
-1877 CCKNVSKDDI
+1877 CIKNVPKDDL

-1894 WSLCGFFVYELSHM
+1894 YSLCGFFVYELSHM
-1908 NKHVR
+1908 NKNVR

-1922 IAEVLGCQVHELI
+1922 IAEVLGCEVHELI

-1968 CLSLH
+1968 CLGLH

-2006 EFKNAEMIVNLRVA
+2006 EFKNADMIVNLRVA

-2026 MAMSFPEFANTPQ
+2026 MAMSFPDFANTPQ
-2039 NTSRARII
+2039 NTSRARVI

-2052 SLYSRSHDVIEA
+2052 SLYSRSLDVIEA

-2130 HMKVIADDAV
+2130 HMKVIADDSV
-2140 LQKVSFSLVEQNQT
+2140 LQKISFSLVEQSPPM
-2154 IKIVTAIF
+2154 KIVAAIF

-2174 FMEHLVNKVLEL
+2174 FMEHLVNKILDL
-2186 EEKLRRTSNSPFRK
+2186 EEKLRRTSHSPFRK

-2214 AFFQARF
+2214 SFFLARF
-2221 KEERFGRFF
+2221 KDERFGRFF
-2230 GQILADPESEALR
+2230 GQIVADPESEALR
-2243 AAVVADT
+2243 TAVAADAEGVFSAAFGQESAEGSTTAAV
-2250 EGFKSAVFGQ
+2250 
-2260 DSSDGRNT
+2260 
-2268 AAING
+2268 NG
-2273 IYVVHSVCSYEATKR
+2273 IFTAHSLCSYGTTKR
-2288 WLVSHGDL
+2288 WLVQHADL
-2296 KTMLL
+2296 RAKLL
-2301 NAGRDLEKKLRS
+2301 STGRELQKKLRN
-2313 DRLPANERLR
+2313 DMLPPDERLR
-2323 VEQAEDQLMDI
+2323 VEQAEEQLMDI
-2334 FTIYLSESVQDLDFL
+2334 FTVYLCEAVHDLDFL
-2349 FDLIDGLSSEELK
+2349 FEVIDGLSSDELK
-2362 RTLAFPKFIYRHII
+2362 HTLAFPKFIYRHII

-2382 YRRSVIMRC
+2382 YKRSVIMRC
-2391 LDLYGQRTCSQK
+2391 LDLYAQRSCSQK
-2403 MKTYAFHNLVNPIF
+2403 MKTYAFHHLVNPIL
-2417 AMDVQT
+2417 AMDVQL
-2423 TWNSPSNS
+2423 TWNSPPDG
-2431 PKLMDKSM
+2431 PKLMDRSM
-2439 TESIQS
+2439 TESIQN
-2445 RLWRPQLADLS
+2445 RLWKPQLADLG
-2456 EESTQAGVDHSR
+2456 EESSQPGVDHSR

-2524 TPFKI
+2524 TPVKI
-2529 VVQVYVALLRAHQN
+2529 VIQVYVALLRAHQN

-2552 LDVLAPVL
+2552 LDVLAPVFRTRIL
-2560 PSRIMSATSNAQAPD
+2560 PTSNTNQIPD
-2575 TRYPLWAKWPRRILA
+2575 PRYPFWAKWPRRILA

-2603 QFLVRHPNLFYE
+2603 QFLVRQPDLFYE

-2630 IAAPPN
+2630 IACPPN
-2636 SNNESKKLALNLIG
+2636 PSNESKKLALNLIN
-2650 LIWQWEQ
+2650 LIWLWEKK
-2657 RRVTS
+2657 RASTPSSSSTS
-2662 SRTAMTNG
+2662 G
-2670 ILESPNARK
+2670 PPESPNAKK
-2679 RKLDDTQGTYS
+2679 RKLDEQGTPTSS
-2690 PSAALGPPSSH
+2690 PAQGTPNSRERPEYVVPP
-2701 ERTEYIIPSDL
+2701 DL

-2719 LITFITTVP
+2719 LITFITSIP
-2728 ERFPVPAA
+2728 ERFPVPAT
-2736 RFRELPSSKPQPQQP
+2736 RIRELPMVKQQQP
-2751 PILTGDMIKKAVFLL
+2751 VGNGDMIKKAIFLL
-2766 RNLLSPEYWG
+2766 RNLLSPPYWG
-2776 DLDIELYQKITE
+2776 SIDVDLYQKVTE
-2788 PILAG
+2788 PILTG

-2802 HITSMI
+2802 HVTSMV
-2808 NALQVVRVLLAVKP
+2808 NALQVMRVLLAAKS
-2822 DEWITARLP
+2822 DEWISQRYPLIQRL
-2831 LVQKLFEKPLR
+2831 LEKPLR
-2842 SDNPEIQDSL
+2842 SDNPEIQDCL
-2852 HGVEDSMDISPKL
+2852 HGLEDKVDVSPKL
-2865 PPPVRRVLDASPE
+2865 PPPVMRVLDSLPDDEPE
-2878 DQPEEEDAMD
+2878 DEDAMD
-2888 VENSPSEFVTYLSAI
+2888 VERAPHEFVTYLSGI
-2903 ATETLSANNYI
+2903 ATETLSASNYVA
-2914 SSLNTL
+2914 SLNAL
-2920 WTLSKNKPA
+2920 WTLSRNRPR
-2929 EMDTHILPV
+2929 EMDPHIPQV
-2938 MKAFSQKLAKEHVAA
+2938 MRAFSQRLAKEHIAA
-2953 STNNQQAQYPPGAA
+2953 PANTQAPQAQQGA
-2967 KPAENLPDQQEYE
+2967 KPGENVPDQQEYE
-2980 IGVDLILKTIELIS
+2980 IGVQLILKTMDLIS
-2994 VRMSHLGEQRRPF
+2994 VRMAHLGDQRRPF

-3018 QNEALCTKI
+3018 HNPDICSKVLD
-3027 LNMVETWIF
+3027 MVEGWIF
-3036 HSTESWP
+3036 HSTDSWP

-3057 FETRADQKML
+3057 FESRANQTML

-3085 TELTVRLEHAF
+3085 TELTVRMEHAF

-3102 QDVEMRNRFMNIFD
+3102 QDVEVRNRFMTIFD
-3116 RSLTRLASSR
+3116 RSLTRLANSR

-3148 SHLILGCVDMTAP
+3148 THLIIGCIDMTTP
-3161 ARLHPDDF
+3161 AKLHSDDF
-3169 TVYPL
+3169 TAFPV
-3174 SFLLSNAE
+3174 SFLFSAGE
-3182 KDARKADIMVD
+3182 KDPRKAEITVD
-3193 IQLEAFISDRKRFI
+3193 SQLEAFVSDRKRFV
-3207 ADIGDV
+3207 AEMGDV
-3213 RIRDLMEP
+3213 KVRDLMEP
-3221 LCQLQHTDPR
+3221 LCQLQHTDAS

-3237 TTLFPIFWSTLSRED
+3237 TALFPIFWSTLSRED
-3252 RIDLE
+3252 RIDIE
-3257 KGMVTLITREYHQ
+3257 KGMVTLLTREYHQ

-3282 LLEGAVRSKPRFKVP
+3282 LLEGAIRAQPRFKIP

-3310 WYTAASYLEES
+3310 WYIAAAYLEET
-3321 AISPIIDTPTVRE
+3321 AISPVIDTPAVRE

-3339 LVEVYAGLQEDDFFY
+3339 LVEVYAGLQEEDFFY

-3366 NAALSYEQQGMWDKA
+3366 NAGLSYEQQGMWDKA

-3387 AQIKARSGAMPFSQ
+3387 AQVKARSGAMPFSQ
-3401 GEYYLWED
+3401 GEYFLWED

-3450 EGNREQIESLIKS
+3450 EGNREQLESLIKA

-3476 AFMSLLQFHLKKE
+3476 AFMALLQFHIKKE
-3489 NLQDFNGVCDES
+3489 NVNEFNGVCDES
-3501 IQLSIRKWLQLPKN
+3501 IQLSIRKWLQLPKR
-3515 ITNAHIPIL
+3515 ITNAHLPIL

-3534 DASHICASLSQTNER
+3534 DASHICASLGQTNER

-3745 FKADPSDYELASNAV
+3745 FKSDSSDFELASNAV

-3785 LSLDNEEGRIA
+3785 LSLDNDEGQVA

-3848 LRTNREDMLSIK
+3848 LRTNREDMFSIK

-3871 RARQQQASPHTKPS
+3871 RARQQQQQQQSSPSTKPQTGDADGS
-3885 PATADSSPAQGSQPA
+3885 PVQNAQPLHANTRSP
-3900 NSNTPA
+3900 
-3906 QGQASQPPQGQAQA
+3906 
-3920 QSQGLPQGQ
+3920 SQGLTGQQPNQPTVPTPNQ

-3935 IKAQQPPAQSQAQ
+3935 TQQSPVQGQAHVQPQAHGGQGQTQ
-3948 PQGQAQPSGSAPG
+3948 PQGQQA
-3961 QPQGSGQGQMQQ
+3961 GSGQNGVQ
-3973 PQNQQQAHL
+3973 PPNQGGSA
-3982 QVPGQNGAPQQ
+3982 
-3993 AQTGATEPEKEPL
+3993 EPEKEPL

-4034 VDQIHKNF
+4034 VDQVHKNF

-4056 LLNDGLAYVGR
+4056 LLNDGLSYVGR
-4067 MPGSYAQDFKLPA
+4067 MPGSYAQDFKLPN

-4099 KSFEADFVVK
+4099 KSFEADFVVR

-4116 IHKLRR
+4116 IQRLRR
-4122 WRDKFEEKLDRRGQ
+4122 WRDKFEEKLDRRPQ
-4136 YQFLETYSPHL
+4136 TQFLEVYSPHL

-4229 RIFNGLLG
+4229 RIFNGLLS

-4265 DDPSYISMQG
+4265 DDPSYVSMQG
-4275 IFEDYCRRVGTS
+4275 IYEDYCRRVGINR
-4287 KDEPVL
+4287 DDPVL

-4300 SLAETKQN
+4300 SLAETKQSVCFTTRRSLAFTNCSQRSPDQQQILRTEILTAIQEKWIPNTVMLDYFQQTYPNFSDFWLFRRQFAYQYAAVAFMTYMMHMSGRHPNKILVSRSTGDLWGTELIPTINPSKAFFYNPEQVPFRLTPNIQTLMGPIATEGLFACAMMSISRCLTEPRHELEQQLSIFVRDEMMFWATAQHRGVLPAPQLRDLVYNNSDIIVNRAVSLGSPPEGNLPANQTTVDLISKAVNPLHLASCDALWMPYL

>member
-1 MIAASAP
+1 M
-8 PRLGRLATTTALRY
+8 
-22 DKSLANITIQH
+22 
-33 EQLSRAKE
+33 
-41 ANKSSKKKDSQN
+41 
-53 QAALASHQAQQS
+53 
-65 ASPNHGT
+65 
-72 PTSSTT
+72 
-78 SVNDIRGKSPDNA
+78 
-91 TQAGVYPAG
+91 
-100 QHYIPHGAGVAGQPV
+100 
-115 NNGPGTP
+115 
-122 TKQGQPI
+122 
-129 APSVII
+129 
-135 SPSAPPHVPPP
+135 
-146 GAAETMPGDLA
+146 
-157 PPRKSHVF
+157 
-165 DRLQTTPK
+165 DR
-173 DMSEGI
+173 
-179 RTPKRQHSSRFDIS
+179 
-193 DQRQRELEK
+193 
-202 LPGFHEVPPN
+202 N
-212 RRQELF
+212 
-218 MQKIDQCNIIFDFN
+218 
-232 DPTAD
+232 
-237 MKSKEIKRLALH
+237 
-249 ELLDYVANNRSVIT
+249 
-263 EPMYPR
+263 
-269 VVEMFAKNLFRPI
+269 
-282 PPPVTPQGEAFDPEE
+282 
-297 DEPVLEVAWPHIQV
+297 
-311 VYEFFLRFIESQDF
+311 
-325 NTNIAKAYIDH
+325 
-336 HFVLQLLELF
+336 
-346 DSEDPRERDFLKT
+346 
-359 TLHRIYGKFLNLRSY
+359 
-374 IRRSI
+374 
-379 NNVFF
+379 
-384 QFTYET
+384 
-390 ERFNGIAELL
+390 
-400 EILGSIINGFALPL
+400 
-414 KEEHKLFL
+414 
-422 TRVLLPLHKVKS
+422 
-434 LSMYHPQLAYCIVQF
+434 
-449 LEKDSTLTKEVVM
+449 
-462 GLLRYW
+462 
-468 PKTNSTKE
+468 
-476 VMYLNEVEDIF
+476 
-487 EVMDPAEFAKVQVPL
+487 
-502 FQQLAK
+502 
-508 SVASPH
+508 
-514 FQVAER
+514 
-520 ALYFWNN
+520 
-527 EYFCNLVSDNVET
+527 
-540 ILPIMFAP
+540 
-548 LYENSKG
+548 
-555 HWNRTIHSMVY
+555 
-566 NAMKMFMEIN
+566 
-576 PQLFDECSHEYNER
+576 
-590 QNSAEQREKSRQER
+590 
-604 WEKVLER
+604 
-611 AKQRK
+611 
-616 NGLLPPPAPPAEV
+616 
-629 PAQVDEVDALA
+629 
-640 QDNQKRLNA
+640 
-649 LKLEDSA
+649 
-656 SNKERKEGATATG
+656 
-669 STAAMERSIDIYA
+669 IDIYA
-682 SKLGDDKLD
+682 SKLSDEKLD
-691 IKIRANVAVE
+691 TKIRANVAVE
-701 LRDNIE
+701 LRDSIE
-707 PLCSGASYPL
+707 PLCSGASYPM
-717 FLSKLWPV
+717 FLAKLWPV
-725 FKNILKGEPVF
+725 FKNILKGDPVF
-736 TNLSFEQKLRNC
+736 TNVSFEQKLRNC

-759 SPDVEPYAADMVDL
+759 LPDVEPYAGDMVDL
-773 LMDLVRIENEENAVL
+773 LMELVRVENEENAVL
-788 CMKTIMDLERNQ
+788 CMKTIMDLARNQ
-800 ATATAARV
+800 VKATANRV
-808 QPFLELIQEMFQ
+808 QQFLELIQEMFQ
-820 TMEQVVRDTFDT
+820 TMEQVVRDTFDI
-832 PSQATPS
+832 PSQTTSHPP

-844 PSATVQ
+844 PGTTAQ

-861 TSVSDLGPDQQSS
+861 TSVSDLGPEQQP
-874 NVLLKGMQS
+874 NNILLRGMQS

-893 VVSIFQTH
+893 VVSVFQAH
-901 RNSVS
+901 RSSVGP
-906 ANVKLFVPLIKS
+906 NVRLFVPLIKS

-927 ERAHAEAAAQGTIFT
+927 ERAHAEAAAQGKIFT
-942 GVCREI
+942 GVSKDI
-948 KNRAAFGEFITA
+948 KNRAAFGEFITV

-975 AHQLQDFL
+975 KDQLQDFL
-983 PTLPSVVVR
+983 PNLPSVVVR

-1010 AIRHIINFNYRK
+1010 AIRHIINFTYRK
-1022 IFLEKIDELLDERT
+1022 IFLDKIDELLDERT

-1059 IHHVRDHLTRDQI
+1059 IHHLRDHLSRDQI

-1092 QTMSAK
+1092 QTMSAR
-1098 LLLNMAERIAKLDD
+1098 LLLNMTERICNLED
-1112 KREARYFLIM
+1112 KAEARYFLIM
-1122 ILDAIGDKFAWINH
+1122 ILDAIGDKFAAMNH
-1136 QFDNAVK
+1136 QFNNAVK
-1143 VSKAYKA
+1143 VSKAYKES
-1150 GKKDIEPSSERY
+1150 KKDLEPAAEHY
-1162 LADKENPPDWDE
+1162 LARKDQPPEWDE
-1174 IDIFSA
+1174 IDIFTA

-1196 SDNIFLFKNLING
+1196 FDNIYLFKNLING
-1209 LKNIFHQLKNCNP
+1209 LKNVFHQLKKCNP
-1222 EHIQIDPNNVPINW
+1222 EHIQIDPSSVPINW
-1236 PEVSYGYN
+1236 HEVSYGYN
-1244 AEEVRVIK
+1244 AEEVQVIR
-1252 KLFHEGARVFKYYGV
+1252 KLFHEGARVFRYYGV
-1267 DQPAPE
+1267 DQPPPE
-1273 VTYSSPFDFL
+1273 INYNTPFDFL

-1288 APMSREEKELL
+1288 APPSREEKELI

-1318 HSEIPY
+1318 HPEIPY

-1365 EVGTADMTKA
+1365 EVGTSDMTKA

-1459 NLLLAARRPQE
+1459 NLLLAARKPQE
-1470 RDLYVELTLTVPAP
+1470 RDLYVELTLTVPARLSHLLP
-1484 LRADSDLVGQGLRT
+1484 HLSYLMRPIVVALRADSDLVGQGLRT

-1510 LDPIMAPIMDEL
+1510 LDPIMAPIMDDL

-1558 NHPPELTFEQFS
+1558 NHPPELSFQQFA
-1570 DDSPSFDIKL
+1570 DDAPSFDIKL

-1586 RPFPSSIGVD
+1586 RPFPVDIGVD
-1596 LAIRKLMEVPKTAAA
+1596 LAISKLMEVPRTPST
-1611 KASDGYYKQQA
+1611 KASDSYYKQQA
-1622 FRMLSSQLKLY
+1622 YRMLSSQLKLF
-1633 IGHENVPEDLAA
+1633 IGYETLPEDFAS
-1645 LLRLHAN
+1645 LLRLEAN
-1652 DLFEGKTTAMTDI
+1652 DLFEGKFGNVPDI
-1665 LDKSER
+1665 FEKSDR
-1671 SSSIAKKLAQ
+1671 SGSIPKKLAQ
-1681 EGTLKQLLKACIFAT
+1681 EATIKKTLKACIFAT
-1696 TLPDIEQSATAFV
+1696 TIPDLEQTATAFV
-1709 ADVCKHFAV
+1709 ADVFRHFAV

-1726 LARHNRKP
+1726 QIRHTRRP
-1734 FDVHS
+1734 FDVNS
-1739 GEGPVYLDSRIL
+1739 GEGPLYLDARVL
-1751 AEAIVESLSSD
+1751 AEAVVDSLSSD
-1762 NLRVRDG
+1762 NARVRDA
-1769 AEAAMQVMKDAA
+1769 AEAAMRVLRDAA
-1781 GIIFGAPERV
+1781 AIIFGAPER
-1791 AKLPFFQH
+1791 ASKLPIFQH
-1799 LGRVFCHSC
+1799 LGRAFCHSC

-1815 KAGGSLGIR
+1815 KAGGSLGIHI
-1824 LFATKLDLGDSW
+1824 FATKMDLGDSW
-1836 LFDKQFEFARAL
+1836 LYEKQAEFVRAL
-1848 MYVIKDTPADLPAST
+1848 MYVIKDTPQDLPAGT
-1863 RVSAGDTLDLILRR
+1863 RLRAQETLNLILRI
-1877 CCKNVSKDDI
+1877 CNKHVSKDDL

-1894 WSLCGFFVYELSHM
+1894 FSICGFFVYELSHM

-1913 EASRRSFST
+1913 EASRKAFAT
-1922 IAEVLGCQVHELI
+1922 LADVLGCQVHELI
-1935 FPVKDRLLQSIFNKP
+1935 FPVKDRLLASIFNKP

-1955 FPTQIG
+1955 FSTQIG

-1973 NNIVTFNEPLNR
+1973 NNIVTFNDPLNR

-2026 MAMSFPEFANTPQ
+2026 MAIGFPEFANSPQ

-2052 SLYSRSHDVIEA
+2052 SLYSRSPEVIEA

-2118 YFKVEIGARLLD
+2118 YFKVEIGARLLE
-2130 HMKVIADDAV
+2130 HMKVIADDAI
-2140 LQKVSFSLVEQNQT
+2140 LQKVSFSLVEQNPQM
-2154 IKIVTAIF
+2154 KIVAAIF

-2169 PAATS
+2169 AAATN
-2174 FMEHLVNKVLEL
+2174 FMERLVNKVLSL
-2186 EEKLRRTSNSPFRK
+2186 EETLRRTCYSPFRK
-2200 PLVKYLNRY
+2200 PIVKYLNRY
-2209 PKESL
+2209 PKDSL
-2214 AFFQARF
+2214 TFFLSRF
-2221 KEERFGRFF
+2221 KDERYGRFF
-2230 GQILADPESEALR
+2230 GQVLADPESEALR
-2243 AAVVADT
+2243 SAVVADT
-2250 EGFKSAVFGQ
+2250 AAFTTAAFGEETA
-2260 DSSDGRNT
+2260 DGSNT

-2273 IYVVHSVCSYEATKR
+2273 IFVAHSVSSYASSKQ
-2288 WLVSHGDL
+2288 WLVSHPDL
-2296 KTMLL
+2296 RRKLL
-2301 NAGRDLEKKLRS
+2301 DSGRQLHGELRGNKLPS
-2313 DRLPANERLR
+2313 NERLR
-2323 VEQAEDQLMDI
+2323 VEQAGEQLLNI
-2334 FTIYLSESVQDLDFL
+2334 FTIYLAESLQDLDFL
-2349 FDLIDGLSSEELK
+2349 FDIMDGLSAEELK
-2362 RTLAFPKFIYRHII
+2362 FTLAFPKFIYRHII
-2376 TNESID
+2376 CNESID

-2391 LDLYGQRTCSQK
+2391 LDLYGQRSCSQK
-2403 MKTYAFHNLVNPIF
+2403 MKTYAFRHLVNPIF
-2417 AMDVQT
+2417 AMDVQN
-2423 TWNSPSNS
+2423 TWNSPPNN

-2445 RLWRPQLADLS
+2445 RLWRPQLGDIS
-2456 EESTQAGVDHSR
+2456 EESNQPRVDHSR

-2482 HQTVQDSRKDIIKFA
+2482 HQTVQDTRKDIIKFA

-2513 VLISYFIAHYE
+2513 VLISYFIAHYD

-2529 VVQVYVALLRAHQN
+2529 AIQVYVALLRAHQN

-2560 PSRIMSATSNAQAPD
+2560 PTRVTPATGSTQTTD

-2590 EETANLQQVMSIF
+2590 EETANLQQVMCIF
-2603 QFLVRHPNLFYE
+2603 QFLVRQPDLFYE

-2630 IAAPPN
+2630 IATPQN
-2636 SNNESKKLALNLIG
+2636 SSNESKKLVLNLIS
-2650 LIWQWEQ
+2650 LIWHWEE
-2657 RRVTS
+2657 RRVKGARHETP
-2662 SRTAMTNG
+2662 NG
-2670 ILESPNARK
+2670 TVESPNAKK
-2679 RKLDDTQGTYS
+2679 RKLDDMHSTPASS
-2690 PSAALGPPSSH
+2690 PAHPPPSSR
-2701 ERTEYIIPSDL
+2701 ERSEYMVPYDL
-2712 RAAMTKY
+2712 RAALTKY
-2719 LITFITTVP
+2719 LITFITTIP

-2736 RFRELPSSKPQPQQP
+2736 KIRELPSSRPQQA
-2751 PILTGDMIKKAVFLL
+2751 PIYPTEMIKKAMFLL
-2766 RNLLSPEYWG
+2766 RSLLSPEYWG
-2776 DLDIELYQKITE
+2776 DVDVELYQKATE

-2793 EKADKPDEK
+2793 ENADKPDEK
-2802 HITSMI
+2802 QTTYII
-2808 NALQVVRVLLAVKP
+2808 NALQVVRVLLASKP
-2822 DEWITARLP
+2822 NEWVVARLP
-2831 LVQKLFEKPLR
+2831 LLQRLFEKPLR
-2842 SDNPEIQDSL
+2842 SDNPEIQDCL
-2852 HGVEDSMDISPKL
+2852 HGFEEETETPFKL
-2865 PPPVRRVLDASPE
+2865 PPPVKRALDALPE
-2878 DQPEEEDAMD
+2878 DQPDEEDVMD
-2888 VENSPSEFVTYLSAI
+2888 TENSPSEFVSYLSTI
-2903 ATETLSANNYI
+2903 ATETLSANNYV
-2914 SSLNTL
+2914 SSLNIL
-2920 WTLSKNKPA
+2920 WTLSKHKPA
-2929 EMDTHILPV
+2929 EMDAHIPQV

-2953 STNNQQAQYPPGAA
+2953 NVNGQIPGQYHPNV
-2967 KPAENLPDQQEYE
+2967 KPTELVPDNQEYE
-2980 IGVDLILKTIELIS
+2980 IGVDLILKTIDLIS
-2994 VRMSHLGEQRRPF
+2994 IRMSHLGEQRRPF

-3018 QNEALCTKI
+3018 HNIKLCSKI
-3027 LNMVETWIF
+3027 LDMVEGWIF
-3036 HSTESWP
+3036 HSTELLP

-3048 TAVLHKMLL
+3048 TAVLHKMLV
-3057 FETRADQKML
+3057 FESRSDQRML

-3148 SHLILGCVDMTAP
+3148 THLIMGCVDMTTP
-3161 ARLHPDDF
+3161 AKLHPEDF
-3169 TVYPL
+3169 TVYPV
-3174 SFLLSNAE
+3174 SFLFSSAE
-3182 KDARKADIMVD
+3182 KDARKPDVMVD
-3193 IQLEAFISDRKRFI
+3193 SQLENFLSDFKRFQVE
-3207 ADIGDV
+3207 IGDV
-3213 RIRDLMEP
+3213 KVRDIMEP
-3221 LCQLQHTDPR
+3221 LCQLQHTDAN
-3231 VAYSLW
+3231 VAYKLW
-3237 TTLFPIFWSTLSRED
+3237 TTLFTIFWSTLSRED

-3257 KGMVTLITREYHQ
+3257 KGMVTLVTREYHH
-3270 RQLDKRP
+3270 RQLDRRP

-3282 LLEGAVRSKPRFKVP
+3282 LLEGAVCAKPRFKIP

-3310 WYTAASYLEES
+3310 WYTAAVYLEES

-3381 QQLYEN
+3381 QQLYESG
-3387 AQIKARSGAMPFSQ
+3387 QIKARSGAMPFSQ

-3450 EGNREQIESLIKS
+3450 EANREQLELLIKS

-3476 AFMSLLQFHLKKE
+3476 AFMALLQCHFKKE
-3489 NLQDFNGVCDES
+3489 SNQEFNNICDES
-3501 IQLSIRKWLQLPKN
+3501 IQLSLRKWLQLPKR

-3524 QHFQLLVELH
+3524 EHFQLLVELH
-3534 DASHICASLSQTNER
+3534 DASHICSSLSQTNER

-3594 ATYLSLLPPQTNNVA
+3594 ATYLNLLPPQTNNVA

-3694 QQKAEFYTLKGMF
+3694 QQKAEFHTLKGMF

-3712 HVNEANE
+3712 DISEANK
-3719 AFGVALYYDLRL
+3719 AFGLALSHELRL
-3731 AKAWSEWG
+3731 AKAWAEWG
-3739 QYSDQR
+3739 QFSDQR
-3745 FKADPSDYELASNAV
+3745 FKADPTDYELASNAV
-3760 SCYLEAAGLYKNAKS
+3760 SCYLEAAGLYKNSKS

-3785 LSLDNEEGRIA
+3785 LSLDNEEGRVA
-3796 GAFENFKGDTPVWYW
+3796 GAFESFKGDTPVWYW

-3823 HREARLCKAVLVKI
+3823 HREARLCKAILVKI

-3860 KQHDQK
+3860 RQHDQK

-3871 RARQQQASPHTKPS
+3871 RARQLQASPNMKP
-3885 PATADSSPAQGSQPA
+3885 PVTNGETPTAQNTQATTNVNANATTNGNANANTHPQTQSNQPNGQPA
-3900 NSNTPA
+3900 HSQTQP
-3906 QGQASQPPQGQAQA
+3906 GQPQTVTHGQNQIQAQA
-3920 QSQGLPQGQ
+3920 Q
-3929 SPSQGQ
+3929 
-3935 IKAQQPPAQSQAQ
+3935 AQQPAAQGHVS
-3948 PQGQAQPSGSAPG
+3948 GQNQSPHSVQSHHPVPG
-3961 QPQGSGQGQMQQ
+3961 QPQA
-3973 PQNQQQAHL
+3973 QNNAGQQQAHL
-3982 QVPGQNGAPQQ
+3982 QVPQQHVAQSLAQ
-3993 AQTGATEPEKEPL
+3993 AQNLTGTESEKEPL

-4067 MPGSYAQDFKLPA
+4067 MPGSYAQGFKLPP

-4099 KSFEADFVVK
+4099 KSFEADFVAK

-4116 IHKLRR
+4116 IQKLRR
-4122 WRDKFEEKLDRRGQ
+4122 WRDKFEEKLDRRPHS
-4136 YQFLETYSPHL
+4136 QFLESYSPHL

-4197 KIRGHDGSVHPF
+4197 KIRGHDGSVHLF

-4229 RIFNGLLG
+4229 RIFNGILA

-4265 DDPSYISMQG
+4265 DDASYISMQG
-4275 IFEDYCRRVGTS
+4275 IYEDYCRRMGMN
-4287 KDEPVL
+4287 KDDPVL

-4300 SLAETKQN
+4300 SLAETRQNRTPDQQQVLRTEILTAIQEKWAPNTILLDYFQKTYPHFADFWLFRRQFSYQYGAVAFMTYMMHMGNRYPNKISISRATGDIWGSELIPAINPAKAVFYNPEHVPFRLTPNIQTLMGPIATEGLFSCAVMAIARCLTEPRYELEQQLSLFVRDEMMFWATAQHRGVLPVHQLRELVNNNSDIIVNRAMSLASPPEGNLPANQTTIDLISRAVNPQCLAACDALWMPYL

>member
-1 MIAASAP
+1 
-8 PRLGRLATTTALRY
+8 
-22 DKSLANITIQH
+22 
-33 EQLSRAKE
+33 
-41 ANKSSKKKDSQN
+41 
-53 QAALASHQAQQS
+53 
-65 ASPNHGT
+65 
-72 PTSSTT
+72 
-78 SVNDIRGKSPDNA
+78 
-91 TQAGVYPAG
+91 
-100 QHYIPHGAGVAGQPV
+100 
-115 NNGPGTP
+115 
-122 TKQGQPI
+122 
-129 APSVII
+129 
-135 SPSAPPHVPPP
+135 
-146 GAAETMPGDLA
+146 
-157 PPRKSHVF
+157 
-165 DRLQTTPK
+165 
-173 DMSEGI
+173 
-179 RTPKRQHSSRFDIS
+179 
-193 DQRQRELEK
+193 
-202 LPGFHEVPPN
+202 
-212 RRQELF
+212 
-218 MQKIDQCNIIFDFN
+218 
-232 DPTAD
+232 
-237 MKSKEIKRLALH
+237 
-249 ELLDYVANNRSVIT
+249 
-263 EPMYPR
+263 
-269 VVEMFAKNLFRPI
+269 
-282 PPPVTPQGEAFDPEE
+282 
-297 DEPVLEVAWPHIQV
+297 
-311 VYEFFLRFIESQDF
+311 
-325 NTNIAKAYIDH
+325 
-336 HFVLQLLELF
+336 
-346 DSEDPRERDFLKT
+346 
-359 TLHRIYGKFLNLRSY
+359 
-374 IRRSI
+374 
-379 NNVFF
+379 
-384 QFTYET
+384 
-390 ERFNGIAELL
+390 
-400 EILGSIINGFALPL
+400 
-414 KEEHKLFL
+414 
-422 TRVLLPLHKVKS
+422 
-434 LSMYHPQLAYCIVQF
+434 
-449 LEKDSTLTKEVVM
+449 M
-462 GLLRYW
+462 G
-468 PKTNSTKE
+468 
-476 VMYLNEVEDIF
+476 
-487 EVMDPAEFAKVQVPL
+487 
-502 FQQLAK
+502 
-508 SVASPH
+508 
-514 FQVAER
+514 
-520 ALYFWNN
+520 
-527 EYFCNLVSDNVET
+527 
-540 ILPIMFAP
+540 
-548 LYENSKG
+548 
-555 HWNRTIHSMVY
+555 
-566 NAMKMFMEIN
+566 
-576 PQLFDECSHEYNER
+576 
-590 QNSAEQREKSRQER
+590 
-604 WEKVLER
+604 
-611 AKQRK
+611 
-616 NGLLPPPAPPAEV
+616 
-629 PAQVDEVDALA
+629 
-640 QDNQKRLNA
+640 
-649 LKLEDSA
+649 
-656 SNKERKEGATATG
+656 
-669 STAAMERSIDIYA
+669 
-682 SKLGDDKLD
+682 
-691 IKIRANVAVE
+691 
-701 LRDNIE
+701 
-707 PLCSGASYPL
+707 
-717 FLSKLWPV
+717 
-725 FKNILKGEPVF
+725 
-736 TNLSFEQKLRNC
+736 
-748 VLETLHRLPMA
+748 
-759 SPDVEPYAADMVDL
+759 SPDVEPYASDMVDL
-773 LMDLVRIENEENAVL
+773 LLDLVRIENEENAVL

-800 ATATAARV
+800 ARATGSKV
-808 QPFLELIQEMFQ
+808 QPFLDLIQEMFQ
-820 TMEQVVRDTFDT
+820 TMEQVVRETFDT
-832 PSQATPS
+832 HNQSTPS

-844 PSATVQ
+844 PNVPAQ
-850 NFQSPRPSSPA
+850 HFQSPRPSSPA
-861 TSVSDLGPDQQSS
+861 TSVSDLAPDQQPS
-874 NVLLKGMQS
+874 NVLLRGMQS

-901 RNSVS
+901 RPSVA

-927 ERAHAEAAAQGTIFT
+927 EKAHADAAAQGQIFT

-967 LAYLLRMY
+967 LAYLLRLY

-1098 LLLNMAERIAKLDD
+1098 LLLNMAERISKLED

-1122 ILDAIGDKFAWINH
+1122 ILDAIGDKFASMNY

-1143 VSKAYKA
+1143 VSKSYRASR
-1150 GKKDIEPSSERY
+1150 KDVEPVPENY
-1162 LADKENPPDWDE
+1162 LADKDQPPDWDE
-1174 IDIFSA
+1174 IGIFSA

-1196 SDNIFLFKNLING
+1196 SDNVFLFKNLING

-1222 EHIQIDPNNVPINW
+1222 DNVQIDPNSVPINW
-1236 PEVSYGYN
+1236 SEVSYGYN

-1267 DQPAPE
+1267 DQPPPE
-1273 VTYSSPFDFL
+1273 VNHSSPFDFL

-1365 EVGTADMTKA
+1365 EVGTSDVTKA

-1459 NLLLAARRPQE
+1459 NLLLAARKPQE
-1470 RDLYVELTLTVPAP
+1470 RDLYVELTLTVPARLSHLLP
-1484 LRADSDLVGQGLRT
+1484 HLSYLMRPIVVALRADSDLVGQGLRT

-1546 LGKLGGRNRKFL
+1546 LGKLGGRNRKFI
-1558 NHPPELTFEQFS
+1558 NHPPELDFQS
-1570 DDSPSFDIKL
+1570 YADDNPSFDIKL

-1586 RPFPSSIGVD
+1586 RPFPSDIGID
-1596 LAIRKLMEVPKTAAA
+1596 LAIGKLMESPKTQTA
-1611 KASDGYYKQQA
+1611 KDSDAYYKQQA
-1622 FRMLSSQLKLY
+1622 YRMITSQLKLY
-1633 IGHENVPEDLAA
+1633 IGNEHLPDDLAA

-1652 DLFEGKTTAMTDI
+1652 DLYDTNSTTLSDI
-1665 LDKSER
+1665 LDRSER

-1681 EGTLKQLLKACIFAT
+1681 EGTLKKLLKASIFAT
-1696 TLPDIEQSATAFV
+1696 TIPELENANAFMN
-1709 ADVCKHFAV
+1709 DVCKHFAV
-1718 VEVGRALA
+1718 LEVGRALA
-1726 LARHNRKP
+1726 QARHSRRS
-1734 FDVHS
+1734 FDVS
-1739 GEGPVYLDSRIL
+1739 TGEGAVYLDSRLL
-1751 AEAIVESLSSD
+1751 AEAVVECLSSE
-1762 NLRVRDG
+1762 NVEVR
-1769 AEAAMQVMKDAA
+1769 EAAQSAMVVMKDTASV
-1781 GIIFGAPERV
+1781 IFGDPDKAP
-1791 AKLPFFQH
+1791 KLPFFQH
-1799 LGRVFCHSC
+1799 IGRIFCHSC
-1808 HSEEWFT
+1808 HGDEWFT
-1815 KAGGSLGIR
+1815 KTGGCLGIH
-1824 LFATKLDLGDSW
+1824 LFTTTLDLGDVW
-1836 LFDKQFEFARAL
+1836 LYDKQADFVRAL
-1848 MYVIKDTPADLPAST
+1848 MYVMKDTPTDLPAST
-1863 RVSAGDTLDLILRR
+1863 RMRAGETLDLILRR
-1877 CCKNVSKDDI
+1877 CIKNVPKDDL

-1894 WSLCGFFVYELSHM
+1894 YSLCGFFVYELSHM
-1908 NKHVR
+1908 NKSVR
-1913 EASRRSFST
+1913 DASRKSFST
-1922 IAEVLGCQVHELI
+1922 IAEVLGCEVHELI

-1973 NNIVTFNEPLNR
+1973 NNIVSFNDPLNR

-2006 EFKNAEMIVNLRVA
+2006 EFKNADMIVNLRVA

-2052 SLYSRSHDVIEA
+2052 SLYSRSPDVIEA

-2130 HMKVIADDAV
+2130 HMKVIADDSV
-2140 LQKVSFSLVEQNQT
+2140 LHKVSFSLVEQSPPM
-2154 IKIVTAIF
+2154 KIVAAIF

-2174 FMEHLVNKVLEL
+2174 FMEHLVNKVLDL
-2186 EEKLRRTSNSPFRK
+2186 EEKLRRTSHSPFRK

-2214 AFFQARF
+2214 SFFVARF
-2221 KEERFGRFF
+2221 KDERFGRFF
-2230 GQILADPESEALR
+2230 GQVLADPESEALR
-2243 AAVVADT
+2243 QAVVADIQS
-2250 EGFKSAVFGQ
+2250 FFSSAFGQ
-2260 DSSDGRNT
+2260 QPEEAGNT

-2273 IYVVHSVCSYEATKR
+2273 IFAVHSLCSYGTSKR
-2288 WLVSHGDL
+2288 WLVPHADL
-2296 KTMLL
+2296 RSKLL
-2301 NAGRDLEKKLRS
+2301 STGRDLEKKLLN
-2313 DRLPANERLR
+2313 DMLPPDERLR
-2323 VEQAEDQLMDI
+2323 VEQAEEQLMDI
-2334 FTIYLSESVQDLDFL
+2334 FTVYMSESVQDLDFM
-2349 FDLIDGLSSEELK
+2349 FEVIDGLSMGELK
-2362 RTLAFPKFIYRHII
+2362 YTLALPKFIYHHII
-2376 TNESID
+2376 MNESID

-2391 LDLYGQRTCSQK
+2391 LDLYGQRSCSQK
-2403 MKTYAFHNLVNPIF
+2403 MKTIAFHYLVNPIL
-2417 AMDVQT
+2417 AMDVQL
-2423 TWNSPSNS
+2423 TWNSPPDS
-2431 PKLMDKSM
+2431 PRLMDKSM
-2439 TESIQS
+2439 TESIQN
-2445 RLWRPQLADLS
+2445 RLWKPQLADLN
-2456 EESTQAGVDHSR
+2456 EESNQAGVDHSR

-2529 VVQVYVALLRAHQN
+2529 VIQVYVALLRAHQN

-2552 LDVLAPVL
+2552 LDVLAPIL
-2560 PSRIMSATSNAQAPD
+2560 PTRLLSNSNNQAAD
-2575 TRYPLWAKWPRRILA
+2575 SRYPLWAKWPRRILA

-2603 QFLVRHPNLFYE
+2603 QFLVRQPDLFYE

-2630 IAAPPN
+2630 IASPPN
-2636 SNNESKKLALNLIG
+2636 SSNESKKLALNLIN
-2650 LIWQWEQ
+2650 LIWHWEQ
-2657 RRVTS
+2657 KRAKAGS
-2662 SRTAMTNG
+2662 PNG
-2670 ILESPNARK
+2670 THGPESPNTRK
-2679 RKLDDTQGTYS
+2679 RKLDELQDTPGSS
-2690 PSAALGPPSSH
+2690 PALAPPGSR
-2701 ERTEYIIPSDL
+2701 ERSEYVVPSDL

-2719 LITFITTVP
+2719 LITFITTIP
-2728 ERFPVPAA
+2728 ERFPVPVTRGKDPLA
-2736 RFRELPSSKPQPQQP
+2736 KQPQPP
-2751 PILTGDMIKKAVFLL
+2751 GSGDMIKKSIYLL
-2766 RNLLSPEYWG
+2766 RNFLTPQFWG
-2776 DLDIELYQKITE
+2776 DIDVDLYQKATE

-2802 HITSMI
+2802 HTTSMI
-2808 NALQVVRVLLAVKP
+2808 NALQVLRVLLAAKS
-2822 DEWITARLP
+2822 DEWVSQRYSSI
-2831 LVQKLFEKPLR
+2831 QKLLEKPLR
-2842 SDNPEIQDSL
+2842 SENPEIQDCL
-2852 HGVEDSMDISPKL
+2852 HGLEDNAYISPKL
-2865 PPPVRRVLDASPE
+2865 LPPVRRVLDSLPDDEPE
-2878 DQPEEEDAMD
+2878 DEDAMD
-2888 VENSPSEFVTYLSAI
+2888 VERSSHEFVTFLSAI
-2903 ATETLSANNYI
+2903 ATEALSANNYI
-2914 SSLNTL
+2914 ASLNAL
-2920 WTLSKNKPA
+2920 WTLSKNRPR
-2929 EMDTHILPV
+2929 EMDPHIPQV
-2938 MKAFSQKLAKEHVAA
+2938 MRAFSQRLAKDHIAA
-2953 STNNQQAQYPPGAA
+2953 PANMQAAQNGQGSKPGETA
-2967 KPAENLPDQQEYE
+2967 PDQQEYE
-2980 IGVDLILKTIELIS
+2980 IGVDLILKTMELIS
-2994 VRMSHLGEQRRPF
+2994 VRMAFLGDQRRPF

-3018 QNEALCTKI
+3018 HNVDICSKVLS
-3027 LNMVETWIF
+3027 MVETWIF
-3036 HSTESWP
+3036 HSTDSWP

-3057 FETRADQKML
+3057 FESRSNQTML

-3102 QDVEMRNRFMNIFD
+3102 QDVEVRNRFMTIFD
-3116 RSLTRLASSR
+3116 RSLTRTASAR
-3126 LSYVLTCQNWDTLAD
+3126 LNYVLTCQSWDTLAD
-3141 SFWLAQA
+3141 SFWLSQA
-3148 SHLILGCVDMTAP
+3148 AHLIIGCVDMTTP

-3169 TVYPL
+3169 TTFPV
-3174 SFLLSNAE
+3174 SFLFSAGE
-3182 KDARKADIMVD
+3182 QDPRKSEIMID
-3193 IQLEAFISDRKRFI
+3193 NELEAFIADRKRFV
-3207 ADIGDV
+3207 AEIGEV
-3213 RIRDLMEP
+3213 KVRDLVEP
-3221 LCQLQHTDPR
+3221 LCQLQHTDPN
-3231 VAYSLW
+3231 VAYKLW
-3237 TTLFPIFWSTLSRED
+3237 TSLFPIFWSTLSRED
-3252 RIDLE
+3252 RIDIE
-3257 KGMVTLITREYHQ
+3257 KGMVTLLTREYHQ

-3282 LLEGAVRSKPRFKVP
+3282 LLEGAVRAKPRFKVP
-3297 PHVMKYLSRTYDA
+3297 QHVMKYLSRTYDA
-3310 WYTAASYLEES
+3310 WYIAAMYLEQS
-3321 AISPIIDTPTVRE
+3321 AISPIIDTATVRE

-3339 LVEVYAGLQEDDFFY
+3339 LLAVYSGLQEDDFFY
-3354 GTWRRRCKFVET
+3354 GTWRRRCKFVES
-3366 NAALSYEQQGMWDKA
+3366 NAGLSYEQQGMWDKA
-3381 QQLYEN
+3381 QQLYES
-3387 AQIKARSGAMPFSQ
+3387 AQVKARSGSMPFSQ
-3401 GEYYLWED
+3401 GEYFLWED

-3419 QWEILSDFAK
+3419 QWDILSDFSK
-3429 HENLNDLLLEAAWR
+3429 HENLNDLLLESAWR

-3450 EGNREQIESLIKS
+3450 EGNREQLESLIKA

-3476 AFMSLLQFHLKKE
+3476 AFMALLQFHVKKE
-3489 NLQDFNGVCDES
+3489 NVQEFNAVCDDS
-3501 IQLSIRKWLQLPKN
+3501 IQLSIRKWLQLPKKV
-3515 ITNAHIPIL
+3515 TSAHLPIL

-3534 DASHICASLSQTNER
+3534 DASHICASLAQTNER

-3594 ATYLSLLPPQTNNVA
+3594 ATYLGLLPPQTNNVA

-3642 NQLSRIYT
+3642 TQLSRIYT

-3745 FKADPSDYELASNAV
+3745 FKTDSSDYELASNAV

-3785 LSLDNEEGRIA
+3785 LSLDNDEGRVA
-3796 GAFENFKGDTPVWYW
+3796 HAFENFKGDTPVWYW

-3871 RARQQQASPHTKPS
+3871 RVRQQQQQQSSSPSTKPPASADGS
-3885 PATADSSPAQGSQPA
+3885 PAL
-3900 NSNTPA
+3900 N
-3906 QGQASQPPQGQAQA
+3906 SQPPIPNASPQGQGHQQNQTQSQTQSQPQGSPNQSPGQGQAQ
-3920 QSQGLPQGQ
+3920 Q
-3929 SPSQGQ
+3929 SPGQNQG
-3935 IKAQQPPAQSQAQ
+3935 QQPPAQGQPQ
-3948 PQGQAQPSGSAPG
+3948 PQGQGQNQG
-3961 QPQGSGQGQMQQ
+3961 QPQGQQ
-3973 PQNQQQAHL
+3973 
-3982 QVPGQNGAPQQ
+3982 PGQNGVQPNQNGPPA
-3993 AQTGATEPEKEPL
+3993 EPEKEPL

-4034 VDQIHKNF
+4034 VDQVHKNF

-4056 LLNDGLAYVGR
+4056 LLNDGLSYVGR

-4116 IHKLRR
+4116 IQRLRR
-4122 WRDKFEEKLDRRGQ
+4122 WRDKFEEKLDRRPQ
-4136 YQFLETYSPHL
+4136 FQFLEVYSPHL

-4197 KIRGHDGSVHPF
+4197 KIRGHDGSIHPF

-4247 YFHLPLM
+4247 YFHLPVM

-4275 IFEDYCRRVGTS
+4275 IYEDYCRRVGINR
-4287 KDEPVL
+4287 DDPVL

-4300 SLAETKQN
+4300 SLAETKQTVCRSSSQDSHLLTSQRSPDHQQVLRTEILTAIQEKWIPNTVMMDYFQQTYPTFADFWLFRRQFAYQYAAVAFMTYMMHMSSRHPNKILVSRSTGDLWGTELIPTINPSKAFFYNPEQVPFRLTPNIQILMGPIATEGLFACALMSISRCLTEPRHELEQQLSIFVRDEMMFWATAQHRGVLPAHQLRDLVYSNSDIIVNRAVSLASPPEGNLPANQTTVDLISKAVNPVHLASCDALWMPYL

>member
-1 MIAASAP
+1 
-8 PRLGRLATTTALRY
+8 
-22 DKSLANITIQH
+22 
-33 EQLSRAKE
+33 
-41 ANKSSKKKDSQN
+41 
-53 QAALASHQAQQS
+53 
-65 ASPNHGT
+65 
-72 PTSSTT
+72 
-78 SVNDIRGKSPDNA
+78 
-91 TQAGVYPAG
+91 
-100 QHYIPHGAGVAGQPV
+100 
-115 NNGPGTP
+115 
-122 TKQGQPI
+122 
-129 APSVII
+129 
-135 SPSAPPHVPPP
+135 
-146 GAAETMPGDLA
+146 
-157 PPRKSHVF
+157 
-165 DRLQTTPK
+165 
-173 DMSEGI
+173 
-179 RTPKRQHSSRFDIS
+179 
-193 DQRQRELEK
+193 
-202 LPGFHEVPPN
+202 
-212 RRQELF
+212 
-218 MQKIDQCNIIFDFN
+218 
-232 DPTAD
+232 
-237 MKSKEIKRLALH
+237 
-249 ELLDYVANNRSVIT
+249 
-263 EPMYPR
+263 
-269 VVEMFAKNLFRPI
+269 
-282 PPPVTPQGEAFDPEE
+282 
-297 DEPVLEVAWPHIQV
+297 
-311 VYEFFLRFIESQDF
+311 
-325 NTNIAKAYIDH
+325 
-336 HFVLQLLELF
+336 
-346 DSEDPRERDFLKT
+346 
-359 TLHRIYGKFLNLRSY
+359 
-374 IRRSI
+374 
-379 NNVFF
+379 
-384 QFTYET
+384 
-390 ERFNGIAELL
+390 
-400 EILGSIINGFALPL
+400 
-414 KEEHKLFL
+414 
-422 TRVLLPLHKVKS
+422 
-434 LSMYHPQLAYCIVQF
+434 
-449 LEKDSTLTKEVVM
+449 
-462 GLLRYW
+462 
-468 PKTNSTKE
+468 
-476 VMYLNEVEDIF
+476 
-487 EVMDPAEFAKVQVPL
+487 
-502 FQQLAK
+502 
-508 SVASPH
+508 
-514 FQVAER
+514 
-520 ALYFWNN
+520 
-527 EYFCNLVSDNVET
+527 
-540 ILPIMFAP
+540 
-548 LYENSKG
+548 
-555 HWNRTIHSMVY
+555 
-566 NAMKMFMEIN
+566 
-576 PQLFDECSHEYNER
+576 
-590 QNSAEQREKSRQER
+590 
-604 WEKVLER
+604 
-611 AKQRK
+611 
-616 NGLLPPPAPPAEV
+616 
-629 PAQVDEVDALA
+629 
-640 QDNQKRLNA
+640 
-649 LKLEDSA
+649 
-656 SNKERKEGATATG
+656 
-669 STAAMERSIDIYA
+669 MERNIDIYA
-682 SKLGDDKLD
+682 SKLGDPNID

-707 PLCSGASYPL
+707 PLCSGASYPI

-725 FKNILKGEPVF
+725 FRTILRGDPVF

-748 VLETLHRLPMA
+748 ILETLHRLPMA

-773 LMDLVRIENEENAVL
+773 LMDLVRVENEENAVL

-800 ATATAARV
+800 AKATATRV

-832 PSQATPS
+832 PNQSTPS

-844 PSATVQ
+844 PSAVAQ

-861 TSVSDLGPDQQSS
+861 TSVPELGPDQQA
-874 NVLLKGMQS
+874 NNTLLKGMQS

-901 RNSVS
+901 RNSVA
-906 ANVKLFVPLIKS
+906 ANVRLFVPLIKS

-927 ERAHAEAAAQGTIFT
+927 EKAHAEAAAQGTIFT
-942 GVCREI
+942 GVCKDM

-1098 LLLNMAERIAKLDD
+1098 LLLNMAEKISKLED

-1122 ILDAIGDKFAWINH
+1122 ILDAIGDKFASMNH

-1143 VSKAYKA
+1143 VSRAYKES
-1150 GKKDIEPSSERY
+1150 KKDIEPSPERY
-1162 LADKENPPDWDE
+1162 LADKDHPPDWDE

-1222 EHIQIDPNNVPINW
+1222 DHIQIDPNSVPINW
-1236 PEVSYGYN
+1236 SEVSYGYN

-1267 DQPAPE
+1267 DQTPPE
-1273 VTYSSPFDFL
+1273 VNYSSPFDFL

-1365 EVGTADMTKA
+1365 EVGTSDMTKA

-1386 MAVTLFSVQNE
+1386 MAVTLFSAQNE
-1397 QVLHPHVTKIVT
+1397 QVLFPHVTKIVT
-1409 KCIELSVTAEE
+1409 KCIELSVTAEQ

-1459 NLLLAARRPQE
+1459 NLLVAARKPQE
-1470 RDLYVELTLTVPAP
+1470 RDLYVELTLTVPARLSHLLP
-1484 LRADSDLVGQGLRT
+1484 HLSYLMRPIVVALRADSELIGQGLRT

-1510 LDPIMAPIMDEL
+1510 LDPIMAPTMDEL
-1522 MTALWDHLRPH
+1522 MTALWDQLRPH

-1546 LGKLGGRNRKFL
+1546 LGKLGGRNRKFI
-1558 NHPPELTFEQFS
+1558 NHPPDLTFEQYA
-1570 DDSPSFDIKL
+1570 DDAPSFDIKL

-1586 RPFPSSIGVD
+1586 RPFPIGVGID
-1596 LAIRKLMEVPKTAAA
+1596 LAIGKLMEVPKTATA
-1611 KASDGYYKQQA
+1611 KANDAYYKQQA
-1622 FRMLSSQLKLY
+1622 FRMVSSQLKLH
-1633 IGHENVPEDLAA
+1633 IGYENLPEDFASIV
-1645 LLRLHAN
+1645 RLHAN
-1652 DLFEGKTTAMTDI
+1652 DLFENKTSGVADI
-1665 LDKSER
+1665 FEKSER
-1671 SSSIAKKLAQ
+1671 MSSIPKKLSQ
-1681 EGTLKQLLKACIFAT
+1681 EKMLKKLLKACIFAT
-1696 TLPDIEQSATAFV
+1696 TIPDLSQAATSFV
-1709 ADVCKHFAV
+1709 ADVCKHLTI

-1726 LARHNRKP
+1726 QIRHSRQP
-1734 FDVHS
+1734 FDVYH

-1751 AEAIVESLSSD
+1751 ADAIVESLSSD
-1762 NLRVRDG
+1762 NVAVREG
-1769 AEAAMQVMKDAA
+1769 AQAATQVIKEAAAV
-1781 GIIFGAPERV
+1781 IFGSPERV
-1791 AKLPFFQH
+1791 GKLPFFQH

-1815 KAGGSLGIR
+1815 KAGGSLGIH
-1824 LFATKLDLGDSW
+1824 LFATELDLGDAW
-1836 LFDKQFEFARAL
+1836 LFDKHVEFVRAL
-1848 MYVIKDTPADLPAST
+1848 MYVIKDTPPDLPAST
-1863 RVSAGDTLDLILRR
+1863 RIRALDTLDLILRR
-1877 CCKNVSKDDI
+1877 CCKNVSKDDLQ
-1887 KNEKSRL
+1887 NEKSRL
-1894 WSLCGFFVYELSHM
+1894 YSLCGFFVYELSHM
-1908 NKHVR
+1908 NKYVR

-1922 IAEVLGCQVHELI
+1922 IAEVLECQVHELI
-1935 FPVKDRLLQSIFNKP
+1935 FPVKERLLQSIFNKP

-1973 NNIVTFNEPLNR
+1973 NNIVTFNDSLNR

-1998 ESLASKPN
+1998 DSLASKPH
-2006 EFKNAEMIVNLRVA
+2006 ESKNAEMIVNLRVA

-2052 SLYSRSHDVIEA
+2052 SLYSRVPEVIEA

-2096 DPKRLSVAGLDGLAR
+2096 DPKRLTVPGLAGLAR

-2118 YFKVEIGARLLD
+2118 YFKVEIGARLLE
-2130 HMKVIADDAV
+2130 HMKVIADDSV
-2140 LQKVSFSLVEQNQT
+2140 LQKVSFGIVEQSPP
-2154 IKIVTAIF
+2154 IKIVAAIF

-2174 FMEHLVNKVLEL
+2174 FMEHLVNRVLDL
-2186 EEKLRRTSNSPFRK
+2186 EEKLRRTSISPFRK

-2214 AFFQARF
+2214 AFFTARF

-2243 AAVVADT
+2243 SAVVADT
-2250 EGFKSAVFGQ
+2250 DGFVSAAFGQ
-2260 DSSDGRNT
+2260 ESTDGTNT

-2273 IYVVHSVCSYEATKR
+2273 IYVAHAICSYPLTKN
-2288 WLVSHGDL
+2288 WLVSHADL
-2296 KTMLL
+2296 KSKLL
-2301 NAGRDLEKKLRS
+2301 HAGRDLQRKLHN
-2313 DRLPANERLR
+2313 DQLPANERLR
-2323 VEQAEDQLMDI
+2323 VEQGEDQLMDI
-2334 FTIYLSESVQDLDFL
+2334 FSIYLSESVHDLDFL
-2349 FDLIDGLSSEELK
+2349 FEVVDGLSADELK

-2391 LDLYGQRTCSQK
+2391 LDLYGQRSCSQK
-2403 MKTYAFHNLVNPIF
+2403 MKTYAFRHLVNPIF

-2423 TWNSPSNS
+2423 TWNSPPNG

-2439 TESIQS
+2439 SEFIQS
-2445 RLWRPQLADLS
+2445 RLWKPQLSDLS
-2456 EESTQAGVDHSR
+2456 EESSQAGVDHSR

-2560 PSRIMSATSNAQAPD
+2560 PTRILSANTSAQTSD

-2603 QFLVRHPNLFYE
+2603 QFLVRQPELFYE
-2615 SREHFVPLIVPSLIK
+2615 SREHFIPLIVPSLIK
-2630 IAAPPN
+2630 IASPAN
-2636 SNNESKKLALNLIG
+2636 SSNESKKLALNLIN
-2650 LIWQWEQ
+2650 LIWQWEEK
-2657 RRVTS
+2657 RVKNSQTPI
-2662 SRTAMTNG
+2662 TNG
-2670 ILESPNARK
+2670 TPESPNAKK
-2679 RKLDDTQGTYS
+2679 RKLDESRGTAS
-2690 PSAALGPPSSH
+2690 PSPALGPPSGR
-2701 ERTEYIIPSDL
+2701 ERSEYMVPPDL
-2712 RAAMTKY
+2712 RATLTKY
-2719 LITFITTVP
+2719 LISFITIIP
-2728 ERFPVPAA
+2728 ERFLVPAS
-2736 RFRELPSSKPQPQQP
+2736 RIRELQSSKTHP
-2751 PILTGDMIKKAVFLL
+2751 PVATGDLIKKAVYLL

-2776 DLDIELYQKITE
+2776 DLDIELYQKVTE

-2793 EKADKPDEK
+2793 EKADKPEEK
-2802 HITSMI
+2802 HITSMV
-2808 NALQVVRVLLAVKP
+2808 NTLQVIRILLAAKP
-2822 DEWITARLP
+2822 DDWVTARLP
-2831 LVQKLFEKPLR
+2831 LIQRLFEKPLR
-2842 SDNPEIQDSL
+2842 SDSPEIQDSL
-2852 HGVEDSMDISPKL
+2852 HGLEDEMDISPKL
-2865 PPPVRRVLDASPE
+2865 PPPVRRVLNALPD
-2878 DQPEEEDAMD
+2878 DQPEEEDAMEI
-2888 VENSPSEFVTYLSAI
+2888 ENSPSEFVTYLSAI
-2903 ATETLSANNYI
+2903 ATETLSANNYV
-2914 SSLNTL
+2914 SSLNIL
-2920 WTLSKNKPA
+2920 WTLSKKKPA
-2929 EMDTHILPV
+2929 EMDAHIPQV
-2938 MKAFSQKLAKEHVAA
+2938 MKAFSQKLAKEHVAP
-2953 STNNQQAQYPPGAA
+2953 STNGQAPFTPGG
-2967 KPAENLPDQQEYE
+2967 KPAEAAPDQQEYE
-2980 IGVDLILKTIELIS
+2980 VGVDLIFKTIELIS

-3018 QNEALCTKI
+3018 QNIKLCSKV
-3027 LNMVETWIF
+3027 LGMVETWIF
-3036 HSTESWP
+3036 NSTESWP

-3057 FETRADQKML
+3057 FESRPDQTML

-3148 SHLILGCVDMTAP
+3148 SHLILGCVDMNVS
-3161 ARLHPDDF
+3161 ARLHPDDY
-3169 TVYPL
+3169 TVYPV
-3174 SFLLSNAE
+3174 SFLFGNAD
-3182 KDARKADIMVD
+3182 KDSRKADVMVD
-3193 IQLEAFISDRKRFI
+3193 AQLEAFISDRKRFI
-3207 ADIGDV
+3207 SELGDV
-3213 RIRDLMEP
+3213 KARDLMEP
-3221 LCQLQHTDPR
+3221 LCQLQHTDPK
-3231 VAYSLW
+3231 VAYSVW

-3282 LLEGAVRSKPRFKVP
+3282 LLEGVVRAKPRFKIP

-3310 WYTAASYLEES
+3310 WYTAATYLEES
-3321 AISPIIDTPTVRE
+3321 AINPIIDTPTVRE

-3354 GTWRRRCKFVET
+3354 GTWRRRCKFVES
-3366 NAALSYEQQGMWDKA
+3366 NAALSYEQQGMWDKS

-3443 NIENWQS
+3443 NIESWSS
-3450 EGNREQIESLIKS
+3450 ETSREQLESLIKS

-3476 AFMSLLQFHLKKE
+3476 GFMALLNFHMKKE
-3489 NLQDFNGVCDES
+3489 NIQEFNGVVDES
-3501 IQLSIRKWLQLPKN
+3501 IQLSLRKWLQLPKR

-3594 ATYLSLLPPQTNNVA
+3594 ATYLNLLPPQTNNVA

-3745 FKADPSDYELASNAV
+3745 FKADPTDYELASNAV
-3760 SCYLEAAGLYKNAKS
+3760 SCYLEAAGLYKDAKS

-3785 LSLDNEEGRIA
+3785 LSLDNEEGRVA

-3848 LRTNREDMLSIK
+3848 LRTTREDMASIK
-3860 KQHDQK
+3860 KTHDQK
-3866 QEKLN
+3866 QEQIKNKL
-3871 RARQQQASPHTKPS
+3871 QQQQQQQQTASPQPKPS
-3885 PATADSSPAQGSQPA
+3885 PAAAGGSPAQNSASTPVQGQTSQP
-3900 NSNTPA
+3900 T
-3906 QGQASQPPQGQAQA
+3906 SQPQAQNQAQA
-3920 QSQGLPQGQ
+3920 QQGAPQNQ
-3929 SPSQGQ
+3929 SPQVNN
-3935 IKAQQPPAQSQAQ
+3935 
-3948 PQGQAQPSGSAPG
+3948 QGQAQPKPATPS
-3961 QPQGSGQGQMQQ
+3961 QGQTPNQG
-3973 PQNQQQAHL
+3973 QQQGTLPTA
-3982 QVPGQNGAPQQ
+3982 GQNGTPQQ
-3993 AQTGATEPEKEPL
+3993 NQGAGGDTKPEVQ
-4006 KKPWEYSDE
+4006 KKPWDYSDE

-4056 LLNDGLAYVGR
+4056 LLNDGLSYVSR
-4067 MPGSYAQDFKLPA
+4067 MPVAYKNDFRLPS
-4080 ATEANITR
+4080 ATEGNITR
-4088 FAETILPAHIR
+4088 FSDTILPAHIR
-4099 KSFEADFVVK
+4099 KAFEADFINRR
-4109 KPTMYEY
+4109 PSMYEY

-4122 WRDKFEEKLDRRGQ
+4122 WRDKFEEKLDRRPQ
-4136 YQFLETYSPHL
+4136 SQFLESYSPHL

-4197 KIRGHDGSVHPF
+4197 KIRGHDGSIHPF

-4229 RIFNGLLG
+4229 RIFNGILA

-4254 VPLAPHIRLVR
+4254 IPLAPHIRLVR
-4265 DDPSYISMQG
+4265 DDTSYMSMHG
-4275 IFEDYCRRVGTS
+4275 IYEDYCRRVGFNR
-4287 KDEPVL
+4287 DDPL
-4293 FTMEKMR
+4293 IFTMEKLKA
-4300 SLAETKQN
+4300 LAETKQNRTADQQLVLRTEILTAIQEKWVPSTVVLDYFQRTYPNFSDFWLFRRQFAYQYAAIAFMTYVMHMGSRYPNKLMISRTTGDIWATELIPTINPAKAFFYNPEQVPFRFTPNIQTLLGPIATEGLFACAMMAIARCLTEPRHELEQQLSIFVRDEMMFWATAHHRGPLPVPQLRDLVYNNSDIIVNRAVSLASPPEGNLPANQTTIDLISKAVNPQHLASCDALWMAYL

>member
-1 MIAASAP
+1 
-8 PRLGRLATTTALRY
+8 
-22 DKSLANITIQH
+22 
-33 EQLSRAKE
+33 
-41 ANKSSKKKDSQN
+41 
-53 QAALASHQAQQS
+53 
-65 ASPNHGT
+65 
-72 PTSSTT
+72 
-78 SVNDIRGKSPDNA
+78 
-91 TQAGVYPAG
+91 
-100 QHYIPHGAGVAGQPV
+100 
-115 NNGPGTP
+115 
-122 TKQGQPI
+122 
-129 APSVII
+129 
-135 SPSAPPHVPPP
+135 
-146 GAAETMPGDLA
+146 
-157 PPRKSHVF
+157 
-165 DRLQTTPK
+165 
-173 DMSEGI
+173 
-179 RTPKRQHSSRFDIS
+179 
-193 DQRQRELEK
+193 
-202 LPGFHEVPPN
+202 
-212 RRQELF
+212 
-218 MQKIDQCNIIFDFN
+218 
-232 DPTAD
+232 
-237 MKSKEIKRLALH
+237 
-249 ELLDYVANNRSVIT
+249 
-263 EPMYPR
+263 
-269 VVEMFAKNLFRPI
+269 
-282 PPPVTPQGEAFDPEE
+282 
-297 DEPVLEVAWPHIQV
+297 
-311 VYEFFLRFIESQDF
+311 
-325 NTNIAKAYIDH
+325 
-336 HFVLQLLELF
+336 
-346 DSEDPRERDFLKT
+346 
-359 TLHRIYGKFLNLRSY
+359 
-374 IRRSI
+374 
-379 NNVFF
+379 
-384 QFTYET
+384 
-390 ERFNGIAELL
+390 
-400 EILGSIINGFALPL
+400 
-414 KEEHKLFL
+414 
-422 TRVLLPLHKVKS
+422 
-434 LSMYHPQLAYCIVQF
+434 
-449 LEKDSTLTKEVVM
+449 
-462 GLLRYW
+462 
-468 PKTNSTKE
+468 
-476 VMYLNEVEDIF
+476 
-487 EVMDPAEFAKVQVPL
+487 
-502 FQQLAK
+502 
-508 SVASPH
+508 
-514 FQVAER
+514 
-520 ALYFWNN
+520 
-527 EYFCNLVSDNVET
+527 
-540 ILPIMFAP
+540 
-548 LYENSKG
+548 
-555 HWNRTIHSMVY
+555 
-566 NAMKMFMEIN
+566 
-576 PQLFDECSHEYNER
+576 
-590 QNSAEQREKSRQER
+590 
-604 WEKVLER
+604 
-611 AKQRK
+611 
-616 NGLLPPPAPPAEV
+616 
-629 PAQVDEVDALA
+629 
-640 QDNQKRLNA
+640 
-649 LKLEDSA
+649 
-656 SNKERKEGATATG
+656 
-669 STAAMERSIDIYA
+669 MERNIDIYA
-682 SKLGDDKLD
+682 SKLGDEKLD

-707 PLCSGASYPL
+707 PLCSGASYPI

-725 FKNILKGEPVF
+725 FKAILSGEPVF
-736 TNLSFEQKLRNC
+736 TNLSLEQKLRNC
-748 VLETLHRLPMA
+748 VLETLHRLPMM

-800 ATATAARV
+800 AKATALRV

-844 PSATVQ
+844 PGASAQ

-861 TSVSDLGPDQQSS
+861 ASVADLGPDQQTSN
-874 NVLLKGMQS
+874 NVLLKGMHS

-901 RNSVS
+901 RPSAQ

-927 ERAHAEAAAQGTIFT
+927 EKAHADAAAQGTIFT
-942 GVCREI
+942 GVCKEI
-948 KNRAAFGEFITA
+948 KNRAAFGEFITL

-967 LAYLLRMY
+967 LAYLLRLQPQ
-975 AHQLQDFL
+975 QLQDFL
-983 PTLPSVVVR
+983 PTLPLVVVR

-1010 AIRHIINFNYRK
+1010 AIRHIINCTYRN
-1022 IFLEKIDELLDERT
+1022 IFLDKIDQLLDERT

-1059 IHHVRDHLTRDQI
+1059 IHHVREHLSRDQI
-1072 RRTVEVYTKN
+1072 KRTIEVYTKN
-1082 LHDDFPGTSF
+1082 LHDDLPGTSF

-1098 LLLNMAERIAKLDD
+1098 LLLNMAERIAKLED
-1112 KREARYFLIM
+1112 KREARYFLLM
-1122 ILDAIGDKFAWINH
+1122 ILDAIGDKLAAMNY
-1136 QFDNAVK
+1136 QFPNIVK
-1143 VSKAYKA
+1143 LHKAYQA
-1150 GKKDIEPSSERY
+1150 HKKEEPSSEKY
-1162 LADKENPPDWDE
+1162 LADKDQPPDWDE

-1180 SPIKTSNPRDR
+1180 SPLKTTNPRDR
-1191 GGDPV
+1191 GADFV
-1196 SDNIFLFKNLING
+1196 VENIFLFKNLING
-1209 LKNIFHQLKNCNP
+1209 LKSIFHQLKNCNP
-1222 EHIQIDPNNVPINW
+1222 DHVQIDPANVPINW
-1236 PEVSYGYN
+1236 SEVSYGYN

-1252 KLFHEGARVFKYYGV
+1252 KLFHEGARVFRYYGV
-1267 DQPAPE
+1267 KQPEPD
-1273 VTYSSPFDFL
+1273 VKFSSPFDFL
-1283 ASQYT
+1283 TSQYT
-1288 APMSREEKELL
+1288 APMDREEKELL

-1318 HSEIPY
+1318 HTEIPY
-1324 LHELMFEHGALL
+1324 LFDLMLEHGALL
-1336 HLPQFFLASEATSPA
+1336 HLPQFFFASEATSPA

-1365 EVGTADMTKA
+1365 EVGTPDMAKA

-1386 MAVTLFSVQNE
+1386 MAVTLFSAQNE
-1397 QVLHPHVTKIVT
+1397 QVLHPHVSKIVT
-1409 KCIELSVTAEE
+1409 KCLELSVTAAE

-1435 GGGRFELLYKEI
+1435 GGGRLELLYKEI

-1459 NLLLAARRPQE
+1459 NLLLAARKPQE
-1470 RDLYVELTLTVPAP
+1470 RDLYVELTLTVPARLSHLLP
-1484 LRADSDLVGQGLRT
+1484 HLSYLMRPIVVALRAESDLVGQGLRT

-1522 MTALWDHLRPH
+1522 MTALFDHLRPH

-1558 NHPPELTFEQFS
+1558 SHPPDLTFEQYT
-1570 DDSPSFDIKL
+1570 DDAPSVDIKL

-1586 RPFPSSIGVD
+1586 RPFPIGIGID
-1596 LAIRKLMEVPKTAAA
+1596 LAVAKLMEVSKHS
-1611 KASDGYYKQQA
+1611 SDAYYKQQA
-1622 FRMLSSQLKLY
+1622 FHLISSQLKLY
-1633 IGHENVPEDLAA
+1633 IGYESIPDDFGS

-1652 DLFEGKTTAMTDI
+1652 DLFESKTSAMADI
-1665 LDKSER
+1665 LEKTER
-1671 SSSIAKKLAQ
+1671 SSSIPKKLAQ
-1681 EGTLKQLLKACIFAT
+1681 EGTLKKLLKASILAT
-1696 TLPDIEQSATAFV
+1696 TLRGLEQSATDFV
-1709 ADVCKHFAV
+1709 ADVCKHFAM
-1718 VEVGRALA
+1718 VEVGRSLA
-1726 LARHNRKP
+1726 QARHTRKA
-1734 FDVHS
+1734 FDVS
-1739 GEGPVYLDSRIL
+1739 CGEGSVYLDSRVF
-1751 AEAIVESLSSD
+1751 AEAVVESLSSD
-1762 NLRVRDG
+1762 NAEVRD
-1769 AEAAMQVMKDAA
+1769 AAKVALQVLKDAA
-1781 GIIFGAPERV
+1781 ATIFGSPERV
-1791 AKLPFFQH
+1791 TKLPFFQH

-1815 KAGGSLGIR
+1815 KAGGSFGIH
-1824 LFATKLDLGDSW
+1824 LYATELDLGDAW
-1836 LFDKQFEFARAL
+1836 LFEKQAEFARAL
-1848 MYVIKDTPADLPAST
+1848 TYVIKDTPPDLPAST
-1863 RVSAGDTLDLILRR
+1863 RVRAQDTLDLILRR
-1877 CCKNVSKDDI
+1877 CCKNMSKDDL

-1894 WSLCGFFVYELSHM
+1894 YSLCGFFVYELSHM

-1922 IAEVLGCQVHELI
+1922 ISEVLGCEIHELI

-1961 FIDAITF
+1961 FIEAITF
-1968 CLSLH
+1968 CLSLR
-1973 NNIVTFNEPLNR
+1973 NDIVTFNEPLNR
-1985 LMLESLALADADD
+1985 LMLESLALADAEDD
-1998 ESLASKPN
+1998 NLASKPN

-2026 MAMSFPEFANTPQ
+2026 MAMSFPDFGNTPQ
-2039 NTSRARII
+2039 SSSRARII

-2052 SLYSRSHDVIEA
+2052 SLYVKSTDVIDA

-2140 LQKVSFSLVEQNQT
+2140 LQKVSFSLVEQSPPM
-2154 IKIVTAIF
+2154 KIVAAIF

-2169 PAATS
+2169 SAATS
-2174 FMEHLVNKVLEL
+2174 FMEHLVNKVLDL
-2186 EEKLRRTSNSPFRK
+2186 EDKLRRTSSSPFRK
-2200 PLVKYLNRY
+2200 PMVKYLNRY
-2209 PKESL
+2209 AKESL
-2214 AFFQARF
+2214 AFFYARF
-2221 KEERFGRFF
+2221 KDERFGRFF
-2230 GQILADPESEALR
+2230 GQVLANPESEALR
-2243 AAVVADT
+2243 AALVADT
-2250 EGFKSAVFGQ
+2250 ENFITAAFSQEQAEGK
-2260 DSSDGRNT
+2260 DT

-2273 IYVVHSVCSYEATKR
+2273 IYAVHAISSYSSTKN
-2288 WLVSHGDL
+2288 WLVNHADL
-2296 KTMLL
+2296 RTKVL
-2301 NAGRDLEKKLRS
+2301 ASARDLQRKLRNDKLQPS
-2313 DRLPANERLR
+2313 ERLR
-2323 VEQAEDQLMDI
+2323 VEQAEDQIMNI
-2334 FTIYLSESVQDLDFL
+2334 ATIYLSESMQDLDFL
-2349 FDLIDGLSSEELK
+2349 FEVIDGLSTGDLK
-2362 RTLAFPKFIYRHII
+2362 RSLSFPRFIYRHII
-2376 TNESID
+2376 MNESID

-2391 LDLYGQRTCSQK
+2391 LDLYGQRSCSQK
-2403 MKTYAFHNLVNPIF
+2403 MKTYAFRHLVNPIF
-2417 AMDVQT
+2417 AMDVQL
-2423 TWNSPSNS
+2423 TWDKPADG

-2439 TESIQS
+2439 TEFIQN
-2445 RLWRPQLADLS
+2445 RLWKPQVADLS
-2456 EESTQAGVDHSR
+2456 EESNQAGVDHSR

-2482 HQTVQDSRKDIIKFA
+2482 HATVQDSRKDIIKFA

-2560 PSRIMSATSNAQAPD
+2560 PTRILAAGTNAQTQD
-2575 TRYPLWAKWPRRILA
+2575 QRYPLWAKWPRRILA

-2603 QFLVRHPNLFYE
+2603 QFLVRQPDLFYE

-2630 IAAPPN
+2630 IASPP
-2636 SNNESKKLALNLIG
+2636 SNPSQDSKKLALNLIN
-2650 LIWQWEQ
+2650 LIWIWEEK
-2657 RRVTS
+2657 RVKAASTP
-2662 SRTAMTNG
+2662 TQAG
-2670 ILESPNARK
+2670 VQESPNSKK
-2679 RKLDDTQGTYS
+2679 RKLDDAQGTSS
-2690 PSAALGPPSSH
+2690 PSPALGPPGSR
-2701 ERTEYIIPSDL
+2701 ERTEYMVPPDL
-2712 RAAMTKY
+2712 RAALTKY
-2719 LITFITTVP
+2719 LITFITTSAD
-2728 ERFPVPAA
+2728 RFQVPAA
-2736 RFRELPSSKPQPQQP
+2736 RFRELQSSKLQNPVH
-2751 PILTGDMIKKAVFLL
+2751 TSDMQKKAVGLL
-2766 RNLLSPEYWG
+2766 RNLMSPAYWG
-2776 DLDIELYQKITE
+2776 DLNIELYQKVIE
-2788 PILAG
+2788 PILTSERG
-2793 EKADKPDEK
+2793 DKPIEK
-2802 HITSMI
+2802 YVTGIV
-2808 NALQVVRVLLAVKP
+2808 NALQVVRILLAAKP
-2822 DEWITARLP
+2822 DDWIAARLTTI
-2831 LVQKLFEKPLR
+2831 QKLFDKPLR
-2842 SDNPEIQDSL
+2842 SDNPEVQDSL
-2852 HGVEDSMDISPKL
+2852 HGVETDMDVEPKL
-2865 PPPVRRVLDASPE
+2865 PPPVLRVLSAVPDNQPE
-2878 DQPEEEDAMD
+2878 DEDAMD
-2888 VENSPSEFVTYLSAI
+2888 VEHSPSEFVAYLSAI
-2903 ATETLSANNYI
+2903 ATETLSATNYI
-2914 SSLNTL
+2914 SSLNIL
-2920 WTLSKNKPA
+2920 WSLSKSKPA
-2929 EMDTHILPV
+2929 ELESHIPQV
-2938 MKAFSQKLAKEHVAA
+2938 MKVFSQKLAKEHVAGA
-2953 STNNQQAQYPPGAA
+2953 ATNGAQNGA
-2967 KPAENLPDQQEYE
+2967 KPAEGVPDPQEYE
-2980 IGVDLILKTIELIS
+2980 IGVDLIFKTIELIS
-2994 VRMSHLGEQRRPF
+2994 VRMAHLGEQRRPF

-3018 QNEALCTKI
+3018 QNEGLCTKV
-3027 LNMVETWIF
+3027 LDMVETWIF

-3057 FETRADQKML
+3057 FESRQTPDML
-3067 KKFLD
+3067 HKFLE

-3102 QDVEMRNRFMNIFD
+3102 KDVDMRNRFMTIFD

-3148 SHLILGCVDMTAP
+3148 SHLILGCVDLTAP

-3169 TVYPL
+3169 TMYPL
-3174 SFLLSNAE
+3174 SFLFGSAE
-3182 KDARKADIMVD
+3182 KDPRRSEIMVD
-3193 IQLEAFISDRKRFI
+3193 NQLEAFIADRKRFLGEI
-3207 ADIGDV
+3207 AEV
-3213 RIRDLMEP
+3213 KARDLIEP
-3221 LCQLQHTDPR
+3221 LTQLQHTDPIT
-3231 VAYSLW
+3231 ASNLW
-3237 TTLFPIFWSTLSRED
+3237 TALFPIFWSTLSRED

-3257 KGMVTLITREYHQ
+3257 KGMVSLITREYHQ
-3270 RQLDKRP
+3270 RQVDKRP

-3282 LLEGAVRSKPRFKVP
+3282 LLEGVVRATPRFKIP
-3297 PHVMKYLSRTYDA
+3297 PHVLKYLSRTYDA
-3310 WYTAASYLEES
+3310 WYTAATYLEES
-3321 AISPIIDTPTVRE
+3321 SINPIIDTPTVRE

-3366 NAALSYEQQGMWDKA
+3366 NAALSYEQQGMWDKS

-3419 QWEILSDFAK
+3419 QWDILSDFAK

-3450 EGNREQIESLIKS
+3450 ENNREQLESLVKS

-3476 AFMSLLQFHLKKE
+3476 AFMALLQFHNKKE
-3489 NLQDFNGVCDES
+3489 NIQEFNGVCDES
-3501 IQLSIRKWLQLPKN
+3501 IQLSIRKWLQLPKS
-3515 ITNAHIPIL
+3515 ITNAHLPIL
-3524 QHFQLLVELH
+3524 EHFQLLVELH
-3534 DASHICASLSQTNER
+3534 DASHICSSLSQTNER

-3594 ATYLSLLPPQTNNVA
+3594 ATYLGLLPPQTNNVA

-3629 HVARKHQMPEVCI
+3629 HVSRKHQMPEVCI
-3642 NQLSRIYT
+3642 AQLSRIYT

-3674 KELNSGLDVI
+3674 KELTSGLDVI

-3707 LAKLN
+3707 LAKLDK
-3712 HVNEANE
+3712 VNEANE
-3719 AFGVALYYDLRL
+3719 AYGVALYYDLRL

-3745 FKADPSDYELASNAV
+3745 FKSDPSDYELASNAV
-3760 SCYLEAAGLYKNAKS
+3760 SCYLEAAGLYKNSKS

-3785 LSLDNEEGRIA
+3785 LSLDNDEGA
-3796 GAFENFKGDTPVWYW
+3796 VATAFENFKGDTPVWYW

-3823 HREARLCKAVLVKI
+3823 HREARLCKAILVKI

-3848 LRTNREDMLSIK
+3848 LRTNREDMLNIK
-3860 KQHDQK
+3860 KQHDAK
-3866 QEKLN
+3866 QEKIA
-3871 RARQQQASPHTKPS
+3871 RARAQASPQNKPTPVTNGA
-3885 PATADSSPAQGSQPA
+3885 PAANGTPTAPAQPSLNRPAGQQGTPNQPQA
-3900 NSNTPA
+3900 QNQNTP
-3906 QGQASQPPQGQAQA
+3906 QGQGQAQA
-3920 QSQGLPQGQ
+3920 QQQGQ
-3929 SPSQGQ
+3929 QG
-3935 IKAQQPPAQSQAQ
+3935 Q
-3948 PQGQAQPSGSAPG
+3948 PQGQPQVNGQSPAQKPAQPPTPVQGQG
-3961 QPQGSGQGQMQQ
+3961 QQPQGQQQGQQQ
-3973 PQNQQQAHL
+3973 NL
-3982 QVPGQNGAPQQ
+3982 QVPGQQTQPAQQPQAPGA
-3993 AQTGATEPEKEPL
+3993 EPEKETQ

-4080 ATEANITR
+4080 PTEANITR

-4116 IHKLRR
+4116 IQKLRR
-4122 WRDKFEEKLDRRGQ
+4122 WRDKFEEKLDRRPQ
-4136 YQFLETYSPHL
+4136 VQFLETYSPHL

-4159 VPGQYLLHKDK
+4159 IPGQYLQHKDK
-4170 NQDFVRIDRFLP
+4170 NQDFIRIDRFLP

-4197 KIRGHDGSVHPF
+4197 KVRGHDGSVHPF

-4229 RIFNGLLG
+4229 RIFNGVLG

-4247 YFHLPLM
+4247 NFHLPLM

-4275 IFEDYCRRVGTS
+4275 IYEDYCRRVGFN
-4287 KDEPVL
+4287 KDDPVL

-4300 SLAETKQN
+4300 ALAETKQNRTSEQQGVLRTEMLTAIQEKWVPPTMVLDYFQKTYPSFSDFWLFRRQFAYQYAAIAFMTYMMHMGNRYPNKIMISRATGDIWGTELIPIINPNKAFFFNPEQVPFRLTPNIQTLMGPIATEGLFACAIMAIARCLTEPHHELEQQLSIFVRDEMMFWATTHHRDRVLSPQQLRDLVYNNSDIIVNRAVSLASPPEGNLPANQTTIDLISKAVNPQHLASGDALWMPYL

>member
-1 MIAASAP
+1 
-8 PRLGRLATTTALRY
+8 
-22 DKSLANITIQH
+22 
-33 EQLSRAKE
+33 
-41 ANKSSKKKDSQN
+41 
-53 QAALASHQAQQS
+53 
-65 ASPNHGT
+65 
-72 PTSSTT
+72 
-78 SVNDIRGKSPDNA
+78 
-91 TQAGVYPAG
+91 
-100 QHYIPHGAGVAGQPV
+100 
-115 NNGPGTP
+115 
-122 TKQGQPI
+122 
-129 APSVII
+129 
-135 SPSAPPHVPPP
+135 
-146 GAAETMPGDLA
+146 
-157 PPRKSHVF
+157 
-165 DRLQTTPK
+165 
-173 DMSEGI
+173 
-179 RTPKRQHSSRFDIS
+179 
-193 DQRQRELEK
+193 
-202 LPGFHEVPPN
+202 
-212 RRQELF
+212 
-218 MQKIDQCNIIFDFN
+218 
-232 DPTAD
+232 
-237 MKSKEIKRLALH
+237 
-249 ELLDYVANNRSVIT
+249 
-263 EPMYPR
+263 
-269 VVEMFAKNLFRPI
+269 
-282 PPPVTPQGEAFDPEE
+282 
-297 DEPVLEVAWPHIQV
+297 
-311 VYEFFLRFIESQDF
+311 
-325 NTNIAKAYIDH
+325 
-336 HFVLQLLELF
+336 
-346 DSEDPRERDFLKT
+346 
-359 TLHRIYGKFLNLRSY
+359 
-374 IRRSI
+374 
-379 NNVFF
+379 
-384 QFTYET
+384 
-390 ERFNGIAELL
+390 
-400 EILGSIINGFALPL
+400 
-414 KEEHKLFL
+414 
-422 TRVLLPLHKVKS
+422 
-434 LSMYHPQLAYCIVQF
+434 
-449 LEKDSTLTKEVVM
+449 
-462 GLLRYW
+462 
-468 PKTNSTKE
+468 
-476 VMYLNEVEDIF
+476 
-487 EVMDPAEFAKVQVPL
+487 
-502 FQQLAK
+502 
-508 SVASPH
+508 
-514 FQVAER
+514 
-520 ALYFWNN
+520 
-527 EYFCNLVSDNVET
+527 
-540 ILPIMFAP
+540 
-548 LYENSKG
+548 
-555 HWNRTIHSMVY
+555 
-566 NAMKMFMEIN
+566 
-576 PQLFDECSHEYNER
+576 
-590 QNSAEQREKSRQER
+590 
-604 WEKVLER
+604 
-611 AKQRK
+611 
-616 NGLLPPPAPPAEV
+616 
-629 PAQVDEVDALA
+629 
-640 QDNQKRLNA
+640 
-649 LKLEDSA
+649 
-656 SNKERKEGATATG
+656 
-669 STAAMERSIDIYA
+669 MERNIDIYA
-682 SKLGDDKLD
+682 NKLADERLD
-691 IKIRANVAVE
+691 VKVRANVATE

-707 PLCSGASYPL
+707 PLCSGTNYPT

-725 FKNILKGEPVF
+725 FKTILSGDPVF
-736 TNLSFEQKLRNC
+736 FSMSHEQKLRNC
-748 VLETLHRLPMA
+748 ILETLHRLPTA
-759 SPDVEPYAADMVDL
+759 SPDVEGYAADIVDL
-773 LMDLVRIENEENAVL
+773 LMDLARIENEDNAVL

-800 ATATAARV
+800 PKATAARV

-832 PSQATPS
+832 PNQATPS

-844 PSATVQ
+844 PNAPPQ
-850 NFQSPRPSSPA
+850 NFQSPRPASPA
-861 TSVSDLGPDQQSS
+861 TSVSDLGPEQQSS
-874 NVLLKGMQS
+874 NVILKGMQS

-901 RNSVS
+901 RNSVP
-906 ANVKLFVPLIKS
+906 ANVKLFVPLIKT

-927 ERAHAEAAAQGTIFT
+927 EKAHADAAAQGTIFT
-942 GVCREI
+942 GVCKEI

-967 LAYLLRMY
+967 LAYLLRLY

-1000 KSSARKELLV
+1000 KSGARKELLV

-1059 IHHVRDHLTRDQI
+1059 IHHVRDHLSRDQI

-1098 LLLNMAERIAKLDD
+1098 LLLNMAEKISKLED
-1112 KREARYFLIM
+1112 KQEARYFLIM
-1122 ILDAIGDKFAWINH
+1122 ILDAIGDKFASMNH
-1136 QFDNAVK
+1136 QFNNAVK
-1143 VSKAYKA
+1143 VSKAYKESR
-1150 GKKDIEPSSERY
+1150 KDTEPSPENY
-1162 LADKENPPDWDE
+1162 LAEKDQPPDWDD

-1180 SPIKTSNPRDR
+1180 SPIKTSSPRDR

-1196 SDNIFLFKNLING
+1196 SDNIFLFRNLING

-1222 EHIQIDPNNVPINW
+1222 DDVQIDPNIVPINW
-1236 PEVSYGYN
+1236 PEVSFGYN

-1252 KLFHEGARVFKYYGV
+1252 KLFHEGARVFRYYGV
-1267 DQPAPE
+1267 DQPPVEMNYA
-1273 VTYSSPFDFL
+1273 SPFEFL

-1288 APMSREEKELL
+1288 APMTREEKELL

-1324 LHELMFEHGALL
+1324 LHELMFEHGSLL

-1351 FSGMVLQYLMDRIH
+1351 FSGMVLQYLMERID
-1365 EVGTADMTKA
+1365 EVGTSDMTKA

-1459 NLLLAARRPQE
+1459 NLLSAARKPQE
-1470 RDLYVELTLTVPAP
+1470 RDLYVELTLTVPARLSHLLP
-1484 LRADSDLVGQGLRT
+1484 HLSYLMRPIVVALRADSDLVGQGLRT

-1558 NHPPELTFEQFS
+1558 NHPPELSFQQYS
-1570 DDSPSFDIKL
+1570 DDNPSFDIRL

-1586 RPFPSSIGVD
+1586 RPFPVDIGID
-1596 LAIRKLMEVPKTAAA
+1596 LAVGKLMEAPKTDSG
-1611 KASDGYYKQQA
+1611 KTSDIYYKQQA
-1622 FRMLSSQLKLY
+1622 FRMLSSHLKLQ
-1633 IGHENVPEDLAA
+1633 IGYENLPDDLAS
-1645 LLRLHAN
+1645 LIRLHAN
-1652 DLFEGKTTAMTDI
+1652 DLFESKVSAMGDI
-1665 LDKSER
+1665 LEKSER
-1671 SSSIAKKLAQ
+1671 SASIPKKVAQ
-1681 EGTLKQLLKACIFAT
+1681 EATVKKLLKACIYAT
-1696 TLPDIEQSATAFV
+1696 TIPELEPTATTFV
-1709 ADVCKHFAV
+1709 ADVCKHFTI
-1718 VEVGRALA
+1718 VEVGRALSQ
-1726 LARHNRKP
+1726 ARHGRKP
-1734 FDVHS
+1734 FDVAN
-1739 GEGPVYLDSRIL
+1739 GEGPVYLDSRTL
-1751 AEAIVESLSSD
+1751 AEAIVETLSSD
-1762 NLRVRDG
+1762 DVHVRES
-1769 AEAAMQVMKDAA
+1769 AEQAMQVVKDAA
-1781 GIIFGAPERV
+1781 GVIFGSPEK
-1791 AKLPFFQH
+1791 ASKLPFFQH

-1808 HSEEWFT
+1808 YSEEWFT
-1815 KAGGSLGIR
+1815 KAGGSLGIK
-1824 LFATKLDLGDSW
+1824 LLATKLDLGESW
-1836 LFDKQFEFARAL
+1836 LYERHVDFSRAL
-1848 MYVIKDTPADLPAST
+1848 LHVIKDTPSDLPAST
-1863 RVSAGDTLDLILRR
+1863 RVQSQETITLILQR
-1877 CCKNVSKDDI
+1877 CGKTIPKDDI

-1894 WSLCGFFVYELSHM
+1894 YALCGFFVYELGHM
-1908 NKHVR
+1908 NKFVR
-1913 EASRRSFST
+1913 ETSRRCFAT
-1922 IAEVLGCQVHELI
+1922 LKEELGCEVHELI
-1935 FPVKDRLLQSIFNKP
+1935 FPVKDRLLQPIFNKP

-1955 FPTQIG
+1955 FATQIG
-1961 FIDAITF
+1961 FIDAITY

-1973 NNIVTFNEPLNR
+1973 NDIVTFNEPLNR

-2006 EFKNAEMIVNLRVA
+2006 EFKNADMIVNLRVA

-2026 MAMSFPEFANTPQ
+2026 MAMNFQDFANTPQ

-2052 SLYSRSHDVIEA
+2052 SLYSRSPEVIEA
-2064 ANAGLRD
+2064 ANAGLKD

-2130 HMKVIADDAV
+2130 HMKVIADDTM
-2140 LQKVSFSLVEQNQT
+2140 LQKVSFSLVEQNPAL
-2154 IKIVTAIF
+2154 KIVAAIF

-2174 FMEHLVNKVLEL
+2174 FMDHLVNKVLDL
-2186 EEKLRRTSNSPFRK
+2186 EKKLRRTSHSPFRK

-2209 PKESL
+2209 PTESL
-2214 AFFQARF
+2214 AFFFARF
-2221 KEERFGRFF
+2221 KDERYGRFF
-2230 GQILADPESEALR
+2230 GQILADPESGALR
-2243 AAVVADT
+2243 NAIVSDT
-2250 EGFKSAVFGQ
+2250 ENFLTTAFGQ
-2260 DSSDGRNT
+2260 DGTEGKNT

-2273 IYVVHSVCSYEATKR
+2273 IYVAHSISSYASTKK
-2288 WLVSHGDL
+2288 WLVSHADL
-2296 KTMLL
+2296 RTKLITS
-2301 NAGRDLEKKLRS
+2301 GRELERKLRGDS
-2313 DRLPANERLR
+2313 LPPDERLR

-2334 FTIYLSESVQDLDFL
+2334 FTAYLTEASHDLDFL
-2349 FDLIDGLSSEELK
+2349 FEVIDGLSADELK
-2362 RTLAFPKFIYRHII
+2362 RTLALPRFIYKQII

-2391 LDLYGQRTCSQK
+2391 LELYGQRACSQRT
-2403 MKTYAFHNLVNPIF
+2403 KTYAFRNLVNPIL

-2423 TWNSPSNS
+2423 TWSSPPNT

-2445 RLWRPQLADLS
+2445 RLWKPQLADLS
-2456 EESTQAGVDHSR
+2456 EESSQAGVDHSR

-2482 HQTVQDSRKDIIKFA
+2482 SQTVQDSRKDIIKFA

-2529 VVQVYVALLRAHQN
+2529 VIQVYVALLRAHQN
-2543 EGKALVTQA
+2543 EGRALVTQA

-2560 PSRIMSATSNAQAPD
+2560 PNRTAGNQGAEA
-2575 TRYPLWAKWPRRILA
+2575 RYPLWAKWPRRILA

-2603 QFLVRHPNLFYE
+2603 QFLVRQPDLFYE

-2630 IAAPPN
+2630 IAGPPN
-2636 SNNESKKLALNLIG
+2636 ASNDSKKLALNLIG
-2650 LIWQWEQ
+2650 LVWHWEEK
-2657 RRVTS
+2657 RTLS
-2662 SRTAMTNG
+2662 SDSSVPNG
-2670 ILESPNARK
+2670 LADSPNTKK
-2679 RKLDDTQGTYS
+2679 RKLDEAQETPS
-2690 PSAALGPPSSH
+2690 PALAPPPS
-2701 ERTEYIIPSDL
+2701 RGGSDYTVPAEL
-2712 RAAMTKY
+2712 RAALIKY
-2719 LITFITTVP
+2719 LITFITTIS
-2728 ERFPVPAA
+2728 ERFLVPAA
-2736 RFRELPSSKPQPQQP
+2736 QIRLSPTAKQAPAVP
-2751 PILTGDMIKKAVFLL
+2751 TGEMINKAINLL
-2766 RNLLSPEYWG
+2766 RKLLSPEYWG
-2776 DLDIELYQKITE
+2776 DLDIDLYQKVTE

-2793 EKADKPDEK
+2793 EKSDKPDEK
-2802 HITSMI
+2802 LVTPMV
-2808 NALQVVRVLLAVKP
+2808 NALQVLRVLIAAKP
-2822 DEWITARLP
+2822 NEWISARLP
-2831 LVQKLFEKPLR
+2831 TIQKILEKPLKC
-2842 SDNPEIQDSL
+2842 DNAEIQDCL
-2852 HGVEDSMDISPKL
+2852 HGLEDEMDISPKL
-2865 PPPVRRVLDASPE
+2865 PPPVRRVLEAIPDEAP
-2878 DQPEEEDAMD
+2878 DEEDAM
-2888 VENSPSEFVTYLSAI
+2888 ETESTASEFATFLSAV
-2903 ATETLSANNYI
+2903 ATETLSANNYV

-2920 WTLSKNKPA
+2920 WTLSKHKPA
-2929 EMDTHILPV
+2929 EIDTHIPAV

-2953 STNNQQAQYPPGAA
+2953 STQQNGAQAQNGAA
-2967 KPAENLPDQQEYE
+2967 NKPAEAVPDQQEAE
-2980 IGVDLILKTIELIS
+2980 IGVDLIFKTIELIS
-2994 VRMSHLGEQRRPF
+2994 VRMSHLGDQRRPF
-3007 LSVLAQLVERS
+3007 LSVLASIVERS
-3018 QNEALCTKI
+3018 QNPKLCTKV
-3027 LNMVETWIF
+3027 LEMAESWIF

-3057 FETRADQKML
+3057 FESRTDQTML

-3148 SHLILGCVDMTAP
+3148 SHLVLGCVDMNTT
-3161 ARLHPDDF
+3161 ARLNQDDF
-3169 TVYPL
+3169 TLYPL
-3174 SFLLSNAE
+3174 SFLFAAGE
-3182 KDARKADIMVD
+3182 KDPRKSDIMID
-3193 IQLEAFISDRKRFI
+3193 NQLETFVAERKRFMSEV
-3207 ADIGDV
+3207 GDV
-3213 RIRDLMEP
+3213 KVRDLMEP
-3221 LCQLQHTDPR
+3221 LLQLQHTDSN
-3231 VAYSLW
+3231 VSYKLW
-3237 TTLFPIFWSTLSRED
+3237 TTIFPIFWSTLSKDD

-3257 KGMVTLITREYHQ
+3257 KGMVTLLTREYHQ

-3282 LLEGAVRSKPRFKVP
+3282 LLEGVVRASPRFKVP

-3310 WYTAASYLEES
+3310 WYTAATYLEES
-3321 AISPIIDTPTVRE
+3321 AVKPIIDTSTVRE

-3354 GTWRRRCKFVET
+3354 GAWRRRCKFVET
-3366 NAALSYEQQGMWDKA
+3366 NAALSYEQQGMWDKS

-3401 GEYYLWED
+3401 GEYFVWED

-3429 HENLNDLLLEAAWR
+3429 HENLNDLLLESAWR

-3450 EGNREQIESLIKS
+3450 EGNREQLESLIKS

-3476 AFMSLLQFHLKKE
+3476 AFMALLQYHTKKE
-3489 NLQDFNGVCDES
+3489 NMQDFNSVCDES
-3501 IQLSIRKWLQLPKN
+3501 IQLSIRKWLQLPKR

-3534 DASHICASLSQTNER
+3534 DASHICGSLAQTNER

-3574 DINAWQDL
+3574 DINTWQDL

-3594 ATYLSLLPPQTNNVA
+3594 GTYLSLLPPQTNNVA

-3684 NNTNLNYFGA
+3684 NNTNLNYFGP

-3707 LAKLN
+3707 LAKLDQT
-3712 HVNEANE
+3712 NEANE

-3745 FKADPSDYELASNAV
+3745 FKAAPANYELASNAV
-3760 SCYLEAAGLYKNAKS
+3760 SCYLEAAGLYKSAKS

-3785 LSLDNEEGRIA
+3785 LSLDNDEGQIA
-3796 GAFENFKGDTPVWYW
+3796 NAFENFKGDTPVWYW

-3871 RARQQQASPHTKPS
+3871 RARQQQQQSSSPSQKPNGE
-3885 PATADSSPAQGSQPA
+3885 ASPAQKPPTSVPAPSASPA
-3900 NSNTPA
+3900 NQAANLPTAQSPA
-3906 QGQASQPPQGQAQA
+3906 QNQSAQQSPAQPPSQVQA
-3920 QSQGLPQGQ
+3920 
-3929 SPSQGQ
+3929 SPSQ
-3935 IKAQQPPAQSQAQ
+3935 AQTPIPPGQAQ
-3948 PQGQAQPSGSAPG
+3948 PQGAPG
-3961 QPQGSGQGQMQQ
+3961 
-3973 PQNQQQAHL
+3973 HL
-3982 QVPGQNGAPQQ
+3982 QVPGQAGTPQQ
-3993 AQTGATEPEKEPL
+3993 QPAQQPQQNQGATTGENEKEPL

-4067 MPGSYAQDFKLPA
+4067 MPGSYAQDFKLPT

-4099 KSFEADFVVK
+4099 KSFEADFVSK

-4116 IHKLRR
+4116 IQKLRR
-4122 WRDKFEEKLDRRGQ
+4122 WRDKFEEKLDRRPQSGN
-4136 YQFLETYSPHL
+4136 LENYSPHL

-4182 DIDLVRGIGVCHRRL
+4182 DVDLVRGIGVCHRRL
-4197 KIRGHDGSVHPF
+4197 KIRGHDGSIQAF

-4229 RIFNGLLG
+4229 RIFNGLLA

-4265 DDPSYISMQG
+4265 DDSSYISMQG
-4275 IFEDYCRRVGTS
+4275 IFEDYCRRAGIN

-4293 FTMEKMR
+4293 FTMDRMR
-4300 SLAETKQN
+4300 SLAETKQNRSPDQQQVLRTEILTAVQDKWVPSTVVLEYFQQTYPNFADFWLFRRQFAYQYAAVAFMTYVMHIGNRYPNKILISRSTGDIWGAELIPTINPAKAIFYNPEQVPFRFTPNIQTLLGPIATEGLFACAMMAISRCLTEPRHELEQQLSIFVRDEMMFWATAQHRGSLPVPQLRELVNNNSDIIVNRAVSLASPPEGNLPANQTTIDLISKAVNPQHLSSCDALWMPYL

>member
-1 MIAASAP
+1 
-8 PRLGRLATTTALRY
+8 
-22 DKSLANITIQH
+22 
-33 EQLSRAKE
+33 
-41 ANKSSKKKDSQN
+41 
-53 QAALASHQAQQS
+53 
-65 ASPNHGT
+65 
-72 PTSSTT
+72 
-78 SVNDIRGKSPDNA
+78 
-91 TQAGVYPAG
+91 
-100 QHYIPHGAGVAGQPV
+100 
-115 NNGPGTP
+115 
-122 TKQGQPI
+122 
-129 APSVII
+129 
-135 SPSAPPHVPPP
+135 
-146 GAAETMPGDLA
+146 
-157 PPRKSHVF
+157 
-165 DRLQTTPK
+165 
-173 DMSEGI
+173 
-179 RTPKRQHSSRFDIS
+179 
-193 DQRQRELEK
+193 
-202 LPGFHEVPPN
+202 
-212 RRQELF
+212 
-218 MQKIDQCNIIFDFN
+218 
-232 DPTAD
+232 
-237 MKSKEIKRLALH
+237 
-249 ELLDYVANNRSVIT
+249 
-263 EPMYPR
+263 
-269 VVEMFAKNLFRPI
+269 
-282 PPPVTPQGEAFDPEE
+282 
-297 DEPVLEVAWPHIQV
+297 
-311 VYEFFLRFIESQDF
+311 
-325 NTNIAKAYIDH
+325 
-336 HFVLQLLELF
+336 
-346 DSEDPRERDFLKT
+346 
-359 TLHRIYGKFLNLRSY
+359 
-374 IRRSI
+374 
-379 NNVFF
+379 
-384 QFTYET
+384 
-390 ERFNGIAELL
+390 
-400 EILGSIINGFALPL
+400 
-414 KEEHKLFL
+414 
-422 TRVLLPLHKVKS
+422 
-434 LSMYHPQLAYCIVQF
+434 
-449 LEKDSTLTKEVVM
+449 
-462 GLLRYW
+462 
-468 PKTNSTKE
+468 
-476 VMYLNEVEDIF
+476 
-487 EVMDPAEFAKVQVPL
+487 
-502 FQQLAK
+502 
-508 SVASPH
+508 
-514 FQVAER
+514 
-520 ALYFWNN
+520 
-527 EYFCNLVSDNVET
+527 
-540 ILPIMFAP
+540 
-548 LYENSKG
+548 
-555 HWNRTIHSMVY
+555 
-566 NAMKMFMEIN
+566 
-576 PQLFDECSHEYNER
+576 
-590 QNSAEQREKSRQER
+590 
-604 WEKVLER
+604 
-611 AKQRK
+611 
-616 NGLLPPPAPPAEV
+616 
-629 PAQVDEVDALA
+629 
-640 QDNQKRLNA
+640 
-649 LKLEDSA
+649 
-656 SNKERKEGATATG
+656 
-669 STAAMERSIDIYA
+669 MERNIDIYA
-682 SKLGDDKLD
+682 NKLGDEKLD
-691 IKIRANVAVE
+691 IKVRANVAVE

-707 PLCSGASYPL
+707 PLCSGASYPI

-725 FKNILKGEPVF
+725 FKNILKGDPVF

-759 SPDVEPYAADMVDL
+759 SPDVEPYAGDMVDL

-800 ATATAARV
+800 AKATAGRV

-844 PSATVQ
+844 PAAIQ

-874 NVLLKGMQS
+874 NILLKGMQS

-901 RNSVS
+901 RTSVS

-927 ERAHAEAAAQGTIFT
+927 EKAHTDAAAQGTIFT

-1098 LLLNMAERIAKLDD
+1098 LLLNMAEKISKLDD

-1122 ILDAIGDKFAWINH
+1122 ILDAIGDKFASMNH
-1136 QFDNAVK
+1136 QFNNAVK
-1143 VSKAYKA
+1143 VSKAFKA
-1150 GKKDIEPSSERY
+1150 TKKDTEPFPDNY
-1162 LADKENPPDWDE
+1162 LADKDQPPDWDE

-1222 EHIQIDPNNVPINW
+1222 DHIQIDPNSVPINW
-1236 PEVSYGYN
+1236 SEVSYGYN

-1252 KLFHEGARVFKYYGV
+1252 KLFHEGARVFRYYGV
-1267 DQPAPE
+1267 DQSPPE
-1273 VTYSSPFDFL
+1273 VNYSSPFDFL

-1351 FSGMVLQYLMDRIH
+1351 FSGMVLQYLMERID
-1365 EVGTADMTKA
+1365 EVGTSDMTKA

-1459 NLLLAARRPQE
+1459 NLLMASRRPQE
-1470 RDLYVELTLTVPAP
+1470 RDLYVELTLTVPARLSHLLP
-1484 LRADSDLVGQGLRT
+1484 HLSYLMRPIVVALRADSDLVGQGLRT

-1510 LDPIMAPIMDEL
+1510 LDPIMSPIMDEL

-1558 NHPPELTFEQFS
+1558 NHPPDISFEQFS

-1586 RPFPSSIGVD
+1586 RPFPIEIGID
-1596 LAIRKLMEVPKTAAA
+1596 LAIGKLMEVPKTPAS
-1611 KASDGYYKQQA
+1611 KASDSYYKQQA
-1622 FRMLSSQLKLY
+1622 YRMITSQLKLS
-1633 IGHENVPEDLAA
+1633 IGYENLPDDLAQ

-1652 DLFEGKTTAMTDI
+1652 DLSEGKTGAMADI
-1665 LDKSER
+1665 LEKSER
-1671 SSSIAKKLAQ
+1671 SSSIPKKLMQ
-1681 EGTLKQLLKACIFAT
+1681 EGLLKKLLKASI
-1696 TLPDIEQSATAFV
+1696 
-1709 ADVCKHFAV
+1709 

-1726 LARHNRKP
+1726 QARHTRKP
-1734 FDVHS
+1734 FDVSS
-1739 GEGPVYLDSRIL
+1739 GEGPVYLDSRVL
-1751 AEAIVESLSSD
+1751 AEAVVECLSSD
-1762 NLRVRDG
+1762 DAGVRDG
-1769 AEAAMQVMKDAA
+1769 AQAAMKVMKEAAA
-1781 GIIFGAPERV
+1781 IIFGTPDKGS
-1791 AKLPFFQH
+1791 KLPFFQH
-1799 LGRVFCHSC
+1799 IGRVFCHSC

-1815 KAGGSLGIR
+1815 KAGGSLGIH
-1824 LFATKLDLGDSW
+1824 LFATELDLGDTW
-1836 LFDKQFEFARAL
+1836 LFEKQTEFVRAL

-1863 RVSAGDTLDLILRR
+1863 RARAQDTLDLILRR
-1877 CCKNVSKDDI
+1877 CSKNASKDDL

-1894 WSLCGFFVYELSHM
+1894 YSLCGFFVYELSHM
-1908 NKHVR
+1908 NKFVR
-1913 EASRRSFST
+1913 EASRRSFTT
-1922 IAEVLGCQVHELI
+1922 IAEVLGCEVHELI

-1973 NNIVTFNEPLNR
+1973 NNIVTFNDPLNR

-2052 SLYSRSHDVIEA
+2052 SLYSRSSEVIEA

-2118 YFKVEIGARLLD
+2118 YFKVEIGARLLE

-2140 LQKVSFSLVEQNQT
+2140 LQKVSFSLVEQSPPM
-2154 IKIVTAIF
+2154 KIVAAIF

-2174 FMEHLVNKVLEL
+2174 FMEHLVNKVLDL
-2186 EEKLRRTSNSPFRK
+2186 EDKLRRTSNSPFRK

-2214 AFFQARF
+2214 SFFHARF
-2221 KEERFGRFF
+2221 KDERFGRFF
-2230 GQILADPESEALR
+2230 GQMLADPESEALR
-2243 AAVVADT
+2243 SAVVADT
-2250 EGFKSAVFGQ
+2250 EGFTSAAFGHE
-2260 DSSDGRNT
+2260 STDGTNT

-2273 IYVVHSVCSYEATKR
+2273 IYVVHSICSYPSTKR
-2288 WLVSHGDL
+2288 WLVSHMAL
-2296 KTMLL
+2296 RNKLL
-2301 NAGRDLEKKLRS
+2301 QAGRDLEKKLRN
-2313 DRLPANERLR
+2313 DKLPANERLR
-2323 VEQAEDQLMDI
+2323 VEQGEDQLMDV
-2334 FTIYLSESVQDLDFL
+2334 FTVYLAESVHDLDFL
-2349 FDLIDGLSSEELK
+2349 FDVIDGLSADELK
-2362 RTLAFPKFIYRHII
+2362 RTLAFPRFIYRHII

-2391 LDLYGQRTCSQK
+2391 LDLYGQRSCSQK
-2403 MKTYAFHNLVNPIF
+2403 MKTYAFRHLVNPIF
-2417 AMDVQT
+2417 AMDVQS
-2423 TWNSPSNS
+2423 TWNSPPNS
-2431 PKLMDKSM
+2431 PKLMDRSM

-2445 RLWRPQLADLS
+2445 RLWKPQLADPS
-2456 EESTQAGVDHSR
+2456 EESNQAGVDHSR

-2529 VVQVYVALLRAHQN
+2529 VIQVYVALLRAHQN

-2560 PSRIMSATSNAQAPD
+2560 PTRILSTSNNQMADA
-2575 TRYPLWAKWPRRILA
+2575 RYPLWAKWPRRILA

-2603 QFLVRHPNLFYE
+2603 QFLVRHPDLFYE

-2636 SNNESKKLALNLIG
+2636 SSNESKKLALNLIS
-2650 LIWQWEQ
+2650 LIWYWEEK
-2657 RRVTS
+2657 RAKNS
-2662 SRTAMTNG
+2662 SATPNG
-2670 ILESPNARK
+2670 VLESPNARK
-2679 RKLDDTQGTYS
+2679 RKLDEAQGTAGSS
-2690 PSAALGPPSSH
+2690 PALAPPSVR
-2701 ERTEYIIPSDL
+2701 ERSDYMVPADL
-2712 RAAMTKY
+2712 RAALTKY
-2719 LITFITTVP
+2719 LITFITTIA

-2736 RFRELPSSKPQPQQP
+2736 RIRELASSKTQNPVP
-2751 PILTGDMIKKAVFLL
+2751 TGDMVKKAVHLL

-2776 DLDIELYQKITE
+2776 DIDIELYQKATE

-2802 HITSMI
+2802 HTTSMV
-2808 NALQVVRVLLAVKP
+2808 NTLQVLRVLLAAKP
-2822 DEWITARLP
+2822 DDWIAARLP
-2831 LVQKLFEKPLR
+2831 LIQKLFEKPLR
-2842 SDNPEIQDSL
+2842 SENPEIQDCL
-2852 HGVEDSMDISPKL
+2852 HGLEDEVEISPKL
-2865 PPPVRRVLDASPE
+2865 PPPIRRVLNALPD
-2878 DQPEEEDAMD
+2878 DQPEEEDGMD
-2888 VENSPSEFVTYLSAI
+2888 VEHSPSEFVTYLSAI
-2903 ATETLSANNYI
+2903 ATETLSANNHV

-2929 EMDTHILPV
+2929 EMDAHIPQV
-2938 MKAFSQKLAKEHVAA
+2938 MKAFSQKLAKDHVAA
-2953 STNNQQAQYPPGAA
+2953 STANQGQYQPGT
-2967 KPAENLPDQQEYE
+2967 KPGEGVPDQQEFE
-2980 IGVDLILKTIELIS
+2980 IGVDLIFKTIELIS

-3018 QNEALCTKI
+3018 HNIKLCSKV
-3027 LNMVETWIF
+3027 LGMVETWIF

-3057 FETRADQKML
+3057 FESRTDQTML

-3141 SFWLAQA
+3141 SFWLSQA
-3148 SHLILGCVDMTAP
+3148 SHLMLGCIDMTTT
-3161 ARLHPDDF
+3161 ARLHQDDF
-3169 TVYPL
+3169 TLFPL
-3174 SFLLSNAE
+3174 SFLFDGAE
-3182 KDARKADIMVD
+3182 KDPRKNDIMVD
-3193 IQLEAFISDRKRFI
+3193 SQLESFISDRKRFVSE
-3207 ADIGDV
+3207 IGDV
-3213 RIRDLMEP
+3213 KVRDLVEP
-3221 LCQLQHTDPR
+3221 LCQLQHTDPN
-3231 VAYSLW
+3231 VAYKLW
-3237 TTLFPIFWSTLSRED
+3237 TTLFTTLWSTLSRED

-3282 LLEGAVRSKPRFKVP
+3282 LLEGAVRAGPRFKIP

-3310 WYTAASYLEES
+3310 WYTAASYLEET
-3321 AISPIIDTPTVRE
+3321 AISPLIDTPTVRE

-3366 NAALSYEQQGMWDKA
+3366 NAALSYEQQGMWDKS

-3450 EGNREQIESLIKS
+3450 EGNREQLESLIKS

-3476 AFMSLLQFHLKKE
+3476 AFMSLLQFHIKKE
-3489 NLQDFNGVCDES
+3489 NIQEFNGVCDES
-3501 IQLSIRKWLQLPKN
+3501 IQLSIRKWLQLPKR

-3712 HVNEANE
+3712 HVNDANE

-3745 FKADPSDYELASNAV
+3745 FKTEPADYELASNAV

-3785 LSLDNEEGRIA
+3785 LSLDNEEGRVA
-3796 GAFENFKGDTPVWYW
+3796 SAFENFKGDTPVWYW

-3871 RARQQQASPHTKPS
+3871 RARQQQQQASPHNKPPQANSEGAAQNGQAANGQNQSS
-3885 PATADSSPAQGSQPA
+3885 PQVNQQAQAQKFSQGQIQNQGQVQQSPAQG
-3900 NSNTPA
+3900 
-3906 QGQASQPPQGQAQA
+3906 QGQPPV
-3920 QSQGLPQGQ
+3920 
-3929 SPSQGQ
+3929 
-3935 IKAQQPPAQSQAQ
+3935 
-3948 PQGQAQPSGSAPG
+3948 PG
-3961 QPQGSGQGQMQQ
+3961 QPQLPGQVQGPMQMQQ
-3973 PQNQQQAHL
+3973 SQTPQQGNNL
-3982 QVPGQNGAPQQ
+3982 QVPGQNGTPQNQ
-3993 AQTGATEPEKEPL
+3993 NSPAESEKEPL

-4088 FAETILPAHIR
+4088 FAETILPSHIR

-4109 KPTMYEY
+4109 KPTMHEY
-4116 IHKLRR
+4116 IQKLRR
-4122 WRDKFEEKLDRRGQ
+4122 WRDKFEEKLDRRPQ
-4136 YQFLETYSPHL
+4136 SQFLETYSPHL

-4275 IFEDYCRRVGTS
+4275 IFEDYCRRVGIN

-4293 FTMEKMR
+4293 FTMDKMR
-4300 SLAETKQN
+4300 SLAETKQNRTHDQQQVLRTEILTAIQEKWVPSTVILDYFQQTYPNFADFWLFRRQFAYQYAAIAFMTYVMHMGNRYPNKIMVSRSTGDIWGSELIPTINPAKAFFYNPEQVPFRFTPNIQTLLGPIATEGLFACALMAISRCLTEPRHELEQQLSIFVRDEMMFWATAHHRGSLPVPQLRDLVYNNSEVIVNRAVSLASPPEGNLPANQTTIDLISKAVNPQHLASCDALWMPYL

>member
-1 MIAASAP
+1 MASAEG
-8 PRLGRLATTTALRY
+8 PRGNMER
-22 DKSLANITIQH
+22 
-33 EQLSRAKE
+33 
-41 ANKSSKKKDSQN
+41 
-53 QAALASHQAQQS
+53 
-65 ASPNHGT
+65 
-72 PTSSTT
+72 
-78 SVNDIRGKSPDNA
+78 NA
-91 TQAGVYPAG
+91 
-100 QHYIPHGAGVAGQPV
+100 
-115 NNGPGTP
+115 
-122 TKQGQPI
+122 
-129 APSVII
+129 
-135 SPSAPPHVPPP
+135 
-146 GAAETMPGDLA
+146 
-157 PPRKSHVF
+157 
-165 DRLQTTPK
+165 
-173 DMSEGI
+173 
-179 RTPKRQHSSRFDIS
+179 
-193 DQRQRELEK
+193 
-202 LPGFHEVPPN
+202 
-212 RRQELF
+212 
-218 MQKIDQCNIIFDFN
+218 
-232 DPTAD
+232 
-237 MKSKEIKRLALH
+237 
-249 ELLDYVANNRSVIT
+249 
-263 EPMYPR
+263 
-269 VVEMFAKNLFRPI
+269 
-282 PPPVTPQGEAFDPEE
+282 
-297 DEPVLEVAWPHIQV
+297 
-311 VYEFFLRFIESQDF
+311 
-325 NTNIAKAYIDH
+325 
-336 HFVLQLLELF
+336 
-346 DSEDPRERDFLKT
+346 
-359 TLHRIYGKFLNLRSY
+359 
-374 IRRSI
+374 
-379 NNVFF
+379 
-384 QFTYET
+384 
-390 ERFNGIAELL
+390 
-400 EILGSIINGFALPL
+400 
-414 KEEHKLFL
+414 
-422 TRVLLPLHKVKS
+422 
-434 LSMYHPQLAYCIVQF
+434 
-449 LEKDSTLTKEVVM
+449 
-462 GLLRYW
+462 
-468 PKTNSTKE
+468 
-476 VMYLNEVEDIF
+476 
-487 EVMDPAEFAKVQVPL
+487 
-502 FQQLAK
+502 
-508 SVASPH
+508 
-514 FQVAER
+514 
-520 ALYFWNN
+520 
-527 EYFCNLVSDNVET
+527 
-540 ILPIMFAP
+540 
-548 LYENSKG
+548 
-555 HWNRTIHSMVY
+555 
-566 NAMKMFMEIN
+566 
-576 PQLFDECSHEYNER
+576 
-590 QNSAEQREKSRQER
+590 
-604 WEKVLER
+604 
-611 AKQRK
+611 
-616 NGLLPPPAPPAEV
+616 
-629 PAQVDEVDALA
+629 
-640 QDNQKRLNA
+640 
-649 LKLEDSA
+649 
-656 SNKERKEGATATG
+656 
-669 STAAMERSIDIYA
+669 ERSIDIY
-682 SKLGDDKLD
+682 STKLGDDKID
-691 IKIRANVAVE
+691 IKLRANVAVE
-701 LRDNIE
+701 LRDSIE
-707 PLCSGASYPL
+707 PLCSGASYPI

-725 FKNILKGEPVF
+725 FKHILKGEPVF
-736 TNLSFEQKLRNC
+736 TNMSFDQKLRNC
-748 VLETLHRLPMA
+748 ILETLHRLPMA

-800 ATATAARV
+800 AKATAARV
-808 QPFLELIQEMFQ
+808 QPFLALIQEMFQ
-820 TMEQVVRDTFDT
+820 MMEQVVRDTFDT

-844 PSATVQ
+844 PSATAQ
-850 NFQSPRPSSPA
+850 TFQSPRPSSPA
-861 TSVSDLGPDQQSS
+861 TSVSDLAPDQQQQAN

-901 RNSVS
+901 RASVA

-927 ERAHAEAAAQGTIFT
+927 EKAHADAAAQGTIFT
-942 GVCREI
+942 GVCKEI

-975 AHQLQDFL
+975 AQQLQDFL

-1098 LLLNMAERIAKLDD
+1098 LLLNMAERISRLED
-1112 KREARYFLIM
+1112 KREGRYFLIM
-1122 ILDAIGDKFAWINH
+1122 ILDAIGDKFASMNY

-1150 GKKDIEPSSERY
+1150 TKKDLEPASERY
-1162 LADKENPPDWDE
+1162 LAEKEHPPDWDE

-1222 EHIQIDPNNVPINW
+1222 DHIQIDPNSVPINW
-1236 PEVSYGYN
+1236 SEVSYGYN

-1267 DQPAPE
+1267 DQSPPE
-1273 VTYSSPFDFL
+1273 VSYSSPFDFL
-1283 ASQYT
+1283 AGQYT

-1365 EVGTADMTKA
+1365 EVGTSDMTKA

-1459 NLLLAARRPQE
+1459 NLLLAARKPQE
-1470 RDLYVELTLTVPAP
+1470 RDLYVELTLTVPARLSHLLP
-1484 LRADSDLVGQGLRT
+1484 HLSYLMRPIVVALRADSDLVGQGLRT

-1558 NHPPELTFEQFS
+1558 NHPPDLTFEQFA
-1570 DDSPSFDIKL
+1570 DDTPSVDIKL

-1586 RPFPSSIGVD
+1586 RPFPVEIGVD
-1596 LAIRKLMEVPKTAAA
+1596 LAIGKLMEVPKTPTA
-1611 KASDGYYKQQA
+1611 KASDSYYKQQA

-1633 IGHENVPEDLAA
+1633 IGYESVPEDLAS
-1645 LLRLHAN
+1645 LIRLHAN
-1652 DLFEGKTTAMTDI
+1652 DLFESKTTAMPDI
-1665 LDKSER
+1665 LERSER
-1671 SSSIAKKLAQ
+1671 SSSITKKLTQ
-1681 EGTLKQLLKACIFAT
+1681 EGSMKKLIKACIFAT
-1696 TLPDIEQSATAFV
+1696 TIPELEPTATAFV

-1726 LARHNRKP
+1726 QARHTRRP
-1734 FDVHS
+1734 FDVNN
-1739 GEGPVYLDSRIL
+1739 GEGPVYLDSRVL
-1751 AEAIVESLSSD
+1751 AEALVESLSSD
-1762 NLRVRDG
+1762 NASVRDG
-1769 AEAAMQVMKDAA
+1769 AQAAMQVMKDAA
-1781 GIIFGAPERV
+1781 AIIFGTPDRV
-1791 AKLPFFQH
+1791 SKLPFFQH

-1815 KAGGSLGIR
+1815 KAGGSLGIHI
-1824 LFATKLDLGDSW
+1824 FATKLDLGDTW
-1836 LFDKQFEFARAL
+1836 LLDKQVEFVRAL
-1848 MYVIKDTPADLPAST
+1848 MYVIKDTPSDLPAST
-1863 RVSAGDTLDLILRR
+1863 RIRAQETLDLILRR
-1877 CCKNVSKDDI
+1877 CCKNLSLDDL
-1887 KNEKSRL
+1887 KNEKSRMY
-1894 WSLCGFFVYELSHM
+1894 SLCGHFVYELSHM
-1908 NKHVR
+1908 NKQVR

-1922 IAEVLGCQVHELI
+1922 IAEVLSCQVHDLI
-1935 FPVKDRLLQSIFNKP
+1935 LPVKDRLLQSIFNKP

-1961 FIDAITF
+1961 FIDAITY

-1973 NNIVTFNEPLNR
+1973 NNIVTFNDPLNR

-2026 MAMSFPEFANTPQ
+2026 MAMSFQEFGNTPQ

-2052 SLYSRSHDVIEA
+2052 SLYSRSPDVIEA

-2130 HMKVIADDAV
+2130 HMKVIADDTI
-2140 LQKVSFSLVEQNQT
+2140 LQKVSFSLVEQSPPM
-2154 IKIVTAIF
+2154 KIVAAIF

-2174 FMEHLVNKVLEL
+2174 FMEHLVNKVLDL
-2186 EEKLRRTSNSPFRK
+2186 EDKLRRTSNSPFRK

-2209 PKESL
+2209 PKDSL
-2214 AFFQARF
+2214 TFFQNRF
-2221 KEERFGRFF
+2221 KDERFGRFF
-2230 GQILADPESEALR
+2230 GQVLADPESEALR
-2243 AAVVADT
+2243 SAVVADT
-2250 EGFKSAVFGQ
+2250 DSFVNAAFGQ
-2260 DSSDGRNT
+2260 EATDGKNT

-2273 IYVVHSVCSYEATKR
+2273 IYVAHSICMHESTKR
-2288 WLVSHGDL
+2288 WLVSQADL
-2296 KTMLL
+2296 RAKLL
-2301 NAGRDLEKKLRS
+2301 SSGRDLEKKLRN
-2313 DRLPANERLR
+2313 DKLPANERLR

-2334 FTIYLSESVQDLDFL
+2334 FTNYLTESVQDLDFL
-2349 FDLIDGLSSEELK
+2349 FEVMDGLSAEELK

-2391 LDLYGQRTCSQK
+2391 LDLYSQRTCSQK
-2403 MKTYAFHNLVNPIF
+2403 MKTYAFRHLVNPIF

-2439 TESIQS
+2439 TEFIQS
-2445 RLWRPQLADLS
+2445 RLWKPQLADLS
-2456 EESTQAGVDHSR
+2456 DESNQAGVDHSR

-2482 HQTVQDSRKDIIKFA
+2482 SQTVQESRKDIIKFA
-2497 WNYIRLEDI
+2497 WNYIRLEDV

-2560 PSRIMSATSNAQAPD
+2560 PTRTSMANQNTQVHDP
-2575 TRYPLWAKWPRRILA
+2575 RYPIWAKWPRRILA
-2590 EETANLQQVMSIF
+2590 EETANLQQVMCIF
-2603 QFLVRHPNLFYE
+2603 QFLVRQPDLFYD

-2630 IAAPPN
+2630 IASPM
-2636 SNNESKKLALNLIG
+2636 SSSNESKKLALNLVS
-2650 LIWQWEQ
+2650 LIWHWEEK
-2657 RRVTS
+2657 RVKA
-2662 SRTAMTNG
+2662 SRSPMPNG
-2670 ILESPNARK
+2670 VHDSPNAKK
-2679 RKLDDTQGTYS
+2679 RRLDETQSTASRS
-2690 PSAALGPPSSH
+2690 PAAGSQDYLIPP
-2701 ERTEYIIPSDL
+2701 DL
-2712 RAAMTKY
+2712 RATLTKY
-2719 LITFITTVP
+2719 LISFITTIA
-2728 ERFPVPAA
+2728 ERYPVPAA
-2736 RFRELPSSKPQPQQP
+2736 RIRELPGTKPQQP
-2751 PILTGDMIKKAVFLL
+2751 VPTGDMVKKAVHLL
-2766 RNLLSPEYWG
+2766 RNLLSDEHWA
-2776 DLDIELYQKITE
+2776 DLDIELYQKVTE

-2802 HITSMI
+2802 HVTSMV
-2808 NALQVVRVLLAVKP
+2808 NTLQVIRVLLACKP
-2822 DEWITARLP
+2822 DDWIMARLP
-2831 LVQKLFEKPLR
+2831 LIQKLFEKPLR
-2842 SDNPEIQDSL
+2842 SDNPEIQDCL
-2852 HGVEDSMDISPKL
+2852 HGVEDEVDISPKL
-2865 PPPVRRVLDASPE
+2865 LPPIRRVLNALPD

-2903 ATETLSANNYI
+2903 ATETLSASNYV
-2914 SSLNTL
+2914 SSLNVL

-2929 EMDTHILPV
+2929 EMDTHIPQV

-2953 STNNQQAQYPPGAA
+2953 STANQAALPPGT
-2967 KPAENLPDQQEYE
+2967 KPPEGVPDQQEFE
-2980 IGVDLILKTIELIS
+2980 LGVDLIFKTIELIS

-3018 QNEALCTKI
+3018 QNIKLCSKV
-3027 LNMVETWIF
+3027 LGMVETWIF

-3057 FETRADQKML
+3057 FESRQDQTML

-3102 QDVEMRNRFMNIFD
+3102 QDVEMRNRFMTIFD

-3148 SHLILGCVDMTAP
+3148 SHLVLGCVDMGSS

-3169 TVYPL
+3169 TVYPV
-3174 SFLLSNAE
+3174 SFLYGNAD
-3182 KDARKADIMVD
+3182 KDSRKADVMVD
-3193 IQLEAFISDRKRFI
+3193 IQLEAFVSERKRFI
-3207 ADIGDV
+3207 SEIGDV
-3213 RIRDLMEP
+3213 KARDLIEP
-3221 LCQLQHTDPR
+3221 LCQLQHTDPT
-3231 VAYSLW
+3231 VSYKLW
-3237 TTLFPIFWSTLSRED
+3237 TTLFPIFWSTLSKED

-3282 LLEGAVRSKPRFKVP
+3282 LLEGVVRAKPRFKIP

-3310 WYTAASYLEES
+3310 WYTAATYLEET

-3429 HENLNDLLLEAAWR
+3429 HENLNDLLLESAWR

-3450 EGNREQIESLIKS
+3450 ESSREQLESLIKS

-3476 AFMSLLQFHLKKE
+3476 AFMALLQFHIKKE
-3489 NLQDFNGVCDES
+3489 NIQEFNGVCDES
-3501 IQLSIRKWLQLPKN
+3501 IQLSIRKWLQLPKR

-3719 AFGVALYYDLRL
+3719 AYGVALYYELRL

-3745 FKADPSDYELASNAV
+3745 FKSDPSDYELASNAV

-3785 LSLDNEEGRIA
+3785 LSLDNEEGQIA
-3796 GAFENFKGDTPVWYW
+3796 RAFESFKGDTPVWYW

-3837 AKLYPQALFFL
+3837 AKLFPQALFFL
-3848 LRTNREDMLSIK
+3848 LRTNREDMLNIK

-3871 RARQQQASPHTKPS
+3871 RVRQQQQQQQQQASPRPKPS
-3885 PATADSSPAQGSQPA
+3885 PGVANASPLQNAQTVNATPTPTPQAPSGQQPAQNQAQPQQQPQA
-3900 NSNTPA
+3900 QA
-3906 QGQASQPPQGQAQA
+3906 QGQMPNAGQANNQNQPQQTPVQGQVQGQPQAQGQAQA
-3920 QSQGLPQGQ
+3920 Q
-3929 SPSQGQ
+3929 
-3935 IKAQQPPAQSQAQ
+3935 
-3948 PQGQAQPSGSAPG
+3948 G
-3961 QPQGSGQGQMQQ
+3961 QPQAPVQGQVPNQGQPQAQQAQGQGQQQ
-3973 PQNQQQAHL
+3973 GHL
-3982 QVPGQNGAPQQ
+3982 QVPGQNGVPQQ
-3993 AQTGATEPEKEPL
+3993 NQNAAGAEPEKEPL

-4067 MPGSYAQDFKLPA
+4067 MPGSYAQDFKLPP

-4116 IHKLRR
+4116 IQKLRR
-4122 WRDKFEEKLDRRGQ
+4122 WRDKFEEKLDRRPQ
-4136 YQFLETYSPHL
+4136 SQFLETYSPHL

-4275 IFEDYCRRVGTS
+4275 IYEDYCRRVGIN
-4287 KDEPVL
+4287 KDEPVM

-4300 SLAETKQN
+4300 SLAETKQNRSNDQQQVLRTEMLTAIQEKWVPSTIVLDYFQRMYPNFSDFWLFRRQFAYQYAAIAFMTYVMHMGNRYPNKILVSRLTGDIWGSELIPTINPTKAFFYNPEQVPFRFTPNIQTLLGPIATEGLFACALMAIARCLTEPRHELEQQLSIFVRDEMMFWATAQHRAPLGPPQLRDLVYNNSDVIVNRAVSLASPPEGNLPANQTTIDLISKAVNPQHLAACDALWMPYL

>member
-1 MIAASAP
+1 MFRRKLP
-8 PRLGRLATTTALRY
+8 QLPRQAMAGA
-22 DKSLANITIQH
+22 QEH
-33 EQLSRAKE
+33 PQGGSRVYQRVTRAGE
-41 ANKSSKKKDSQN
+41 CSVG
-53 QAALASHQAQQS
+53 AALLLACGECESDFV
-65 ASPNHGT
+65 
-72 PTSSTT
+72 TS
-78 SVNDIRGKSPDNA
+78 
-91 TQAGVYPAG
+91 
-100 QHYIPHGAGVAGQPV
+100 
-115 NNGPGTP
+115 
-122 TKQGQPI
+122 
-129 APSVII
+129 
-135 SPSAPPHVPPP
+135 
-146 GAAETMPGDLA
+146 
-157 PPRKSHVF
+157 
-165 DRLQTTPK
+165 
-173 DMSEGI
+173 
-179 RTPKRQHSSRFDIS
+179 
-193 DQRQRELEK
+193 
-202 LPGFHEVPPN
+202 
-212 RRQELF
+212 
-218 MQKIDQCNIIFDFN
+218 
-232 DPTAD
+232 
-237 MKSKEIKRLALH
+237 
-249 ELLDYVANNRSVIT
+249 
-263 EPMYPR
+263 
-269 VVEMFAKNLFRPI
+269 
-282 PPPVTPQGEAFDPEE
+282 
-297 DEPVLEVAWPHIQV
+297 
-311 VYEFFLRFIESQDF
+311 
-325 NTNIAKAYIDH
+325 
-336 HFVLQLLELF
+336 
-346 DSEDPRERDFLKT
+346 
-359 TLHRIYGKFLNLRSY
+359 
-374 IRRSI
+374 
-379 NNVFF
+379 
-384 QFTYET
+384 
-390 ERFNGIAELL
+390 
-400 EILGSIINGFALPL
+400 
-414 KEEHKLFL
+414 
-422 TRVLLPLHKVKS
+422 
-434 LSMYHPQLAYCIVQF
+434 
-449 LEKDSTLTKEVVM
+449 
-462 GLLRYW
+462 
-468 PKTNSTKE
+468 
-476 VMYLNEVEDIF
+476 
-487 EVMDPAEFAKVQVPL
+487 
-502 FQQLAK
+502 
-508 SVASPH
+508 
-514 FQVAER
+514 
-520 ALYFWNN
+520 
-527 EYFCNLVSDNVET
+527 
-540 ILPIMFAP
+540 
-548 LYENSKG
+548 
-555 HWNRTIHSMVY
+555 
-566 NAMKMFMEIN
+566 
-576 PQLFDECSHEYNER
+576 
-590 QNSAEQREKSRQER
+590 
-604 WEKVLER
+604 
-611 AKQRK
+611 
-616 NGLLPPPAPPAEV
+616 
-629 PAQVDEVDALA
+629 
-640 QDNQKRLNA
+640 
-649 LKLEDSA
+649 
-656 SNKERKEGATATG
+656 
-669 STAAMERSIDIYA
+669 
-682 SKLGDDKLD
+682 
-691 IKIRANVAVE
+691 
-701 LRDNIE
+701 
-707 PLCSGASYPL
+707 
-717 FLSKLWPV
+717 
-725 FKNILKGEPVF
+725 
-736 TNLSFEQKLRNC
+736 QKLRNC

-759 SPDVEPYAADMVDL
+759 SPDVEPYAGDMVDL
-773 LMDLVRIENEENAVL
+773 LLDLVRIENEENAVL

-800 ATATAARV
+800 AKATASRV
-808 QPFLELIQEMFQ
+808 QPFLEFIQEMFQ
-820 TMEQVVRDTFDT
+820 SMEQVVRETFDT
-832 PSQATPS
+832 PSQSTPS

-844 PSATVQ
+844 PSASTQ

-861 TSVSDLGPDQQSS
+861 TSVSDLAPDHQSS

-901 RNSVS
+901 RQYVS
-906 ANVKLFVPLIKS
+906 TNVKLFVPLIKC

-927 ERAHAEAAAQGTIFT
+927 EKAHADAAAQGTIFT

-967 LAYLLRMY
+967 LAYLLRLY

-992 LLQDCPRE
+992 LLQDCPKE

-1072 RRTVEVYTKN
+1072 WRTVEVYTKN

-1092 QTMSAK
+1092 QTMSAR
-1098 LLLNMAERIAKLDD
+1098 LLLNMAERIAKLED
-1112 KREARYFLIM
+1112 KREARYFFIM
-1122 ILDAIGDKFAWINH
+1122 ILDAIGDKFASMNH
-1136 QFDNAVK
+1136 QFGNAVK
-1143 VSKAYKA
+1143 VSKAYRA
-1150 GKKDIEPSSERY
+1150 SRKDVEPVSELY
-1162 LADKENPPDWDE
+1162 LADKDHPPDWDE

-1196 SDNIFLFKNLING
+1196 SDNISLFKNLING

-1222 EHIQIDPNNVPINW
+1222 ENIQIDPNSVPINW
-1236 PEVSYGYN
+1236 AEVSYGYN

-1252 KLFHEGARVFKYYGV
+1252 KLFHEGARVFRYYGV
-1267 DQPAPE
+1267 DQPPPE
-1273 VTYSSPFDFL
+1273 ANNSSSFDFL
-1283 ASQYT
+1283 AGQYT

-1365 EVGTADMTKA
+1365 EVGTSDVTKA

-1386 MAVTLFSVQNE
+1386 MAVTLFSAQNE

-1409 KCIELSVTAEE
+1409 KCLEFSVTSDE

-1459 NLLLAARRPQE
+1459 NLLLAAQKPQE
-1470 RDLYVELTLTVPAP
+1470 RDLYVELTLTVPARLSHLLP
-1484 LRADSDLVGQGLRT
+1484 HLSYLMRPIVVALRADSELVGQGLRT

-1510 LDPIMAPIMDEL
+1510 LDPIMSPIMDEL

-1558 NHPPELTFEQFS
+1558 NHPPEISFEQYS
-1570 DDSPSFDIKL
+1570 DDNPSFDIKL
-1580 IGPSEK
+1580 IGPSDK
-1586 RPFPSSIGVD
+1586 RPFPIDVGVD
-1596 LAIRKLMEVPKTAAA
+1596 LAIGKLMEVPKTQAA
-1611 KASDGYYKQQA
+1611 KESDSYYKQQA
-1622 FRMLSSQLKLY
+1622 YRMISSQLKLY
-1633 IGHENVPEDLAA
+1633 IGHENLPEDLAS

-1652 DLFEGKTTAMTDI
+1652 DLYETKATGMADI

-1671 SSSIAKKLAQ
+1671 SSSIAKKAVQ
-1681 EGTLKQLLKACIFAT
+1681 EGTLKKLLKASIFAIT
-1696 TLPDIEQSATAFV
+1696 IPDLEPAATPFV

-1718 VEVGRALA
+1718 LEVGRALSQ
-1726 LARHNRKP
+1726 ARHSRRP
-1734 FDVHS
+1734 FDVGS

-1751 AEAIVESLSSD
+1751 AEAVVECLSSD
-1762 NLRVRDG
+1762 INEVRD
-1769 AEAAMQVMKDAA
+1769 AAHSVMNVMKDAA
-1781 GIIFGAPERV
+1781 CVIFGAPDRV

-1799 LGRVFCHSC
+1799 IARVFCHSC
-1808 HSEEWFT
+1808 HGEEWFT

-1824 LFATKLDLGDSW
+1824 LFATSLDLGDTW
-1836 LFDKQFEFARAL
+1836 LYDKQSDFVRAL
-1848 MYVIKDTPADLPAST
+1848 MYVMKDTPSDLPAST
-1863 RVSAGDTLDLILRR
+1863 RMLAQETLDLILRR
-1877 CCKNVSKDDI
+1877 CIKNVPKDDL

-1894 WSLCGFFVYELSHM
+1894 YSLCGFFVYELSHM
-1908 NKHVR
+1908 NKSVR
-1913 EASRRSFST
+1913 EASRRSFSS
-1922 IAEVLGCQVHELI
+1922 IAEVLGCEVHELI
-1935 FPVKDRLLQSIFNKP
+1935 YPVKDRLLLSIFNKP

-1968 CLSLH
+1968 CLGLH

-2006 EFKNAEMIVNLRVA
+2006 EFKNADMIVNLRVA

-2026 MAMSFPEFANTPQ
+2026 MAMSFPEFANAPQ

-2052 SLYSRSHDVIEA
+2052 SLYSRSPDVIEA

-2118 YFKVEIGARLLD
+2118 YFKVEIGARLLE
-2130 HMKVIADDAV
+2130 HMKIIADDSV
-2140 LQKVSFSLVEQNQT
+2140 LQKVSFSLVEQSPPM
-2154 IKIVTAIF
+2154 KIVAAIF

-2174 FMEHLVNKVLEL
+2174 FMEHLVNKVLDL
-2186 EEKLRRTSNSPFRK
+2186 EEKLRRTSHSPFRK

-2209 PKESL
+2209 PKDSL
-2214 AFFQARF
+2214 SFFLARF
-2221 KEERFGRFF
+2221 KDERFGRFF

-2243 AAVVADT
+2243 SAVVADT
-2250 EGFKSAVFGQ
+2250 EGTFAAVFGQ
-2260 DSSDGRNT
+2260 DSADGTNT

-2273 IYVVHSVCSYEATKR
+2273 IFVAHSLCSYAATKR
-2288 WLVSHGDL
+2288 WLVPHVDL
-2296 KTMLL
+2296 RTKLL
-2301 NAGRDLEKKLRS
+2301 ATGRDLQRKLRN
-2313 DRLPANERLR
+2313 DMLPPDERLR
-2323 VEQAEDQLMDI
+2323 VEQAEGQLMDI
-2334 FTIYLSESVQDLDFL
+2334 FTVYLSESVQDLDFL
-2349 FDLIDGLSSEELK
+2349 FDVIDGLASNELK
-2362 RTLAFPKFIYRHII
+2362 HTLALPTFIYSHII

-2391 LDLYGQRTCSQK
+2391 LDLYGQRSCSQK
-2403 MKTYAFHNLVNPIF
+2403 LKTYAFHHLVNPIL
-2417 AMDVQT
+2417 AMDVQL
-2423 TWNSPSNS
+2423 TWNSP
-2431 PKLMDKSM
+2431 PDGARLMDKSL
-2439 TESIQS
+2439 TESIQN
-2445 RLWRPQLADLS
+2445 RLWKPQLADLS
-2456 EESTQAGVDHSR
+2456 EESHQSGVDHSR

-2497 WNYIRLEDI
+2497 WNYIRFEDI

-2529 VVQVYVALLRAHQN
+2529 VIQVYVALLRAHQN

-2552 LDVLAPVL
+2552 LDVLAPIL
-2560 PSRIMSATSNAQAPD
+2560 PTRILSTGNNNQLADS
-2575 TRYPLWAKWPRRILA
+2575 RYPLWAKWPRRILA
-2590 EETANLQQVMSIF
+2590 EETANLGQVMSIF
-2603 QFLVRHPNLFYE
+2603 QFLVRQPDLFYE

-2636 SNNESKKLALNLIG
+2636 PSNESKKLALNLIN
-2650 LIWQWEQ
+2650 LIWHWEK
-2657 RRVTS
+2657 RRAQS
-2662 SRTAMTNG
+2662 S
-2670 ILESPNARK
+2670 SPISPSGPADSPTRK
-2679 RKLDDTQGTYS
+2679 RKMDEVQGAPSSS
-2690 PSAALGPPSSH
+2690 PALAPPSSR
-2701 ERTEYIIPSDL
+2701 ERSEYVVPPDL

-2719 LITFITTVP
+2719 LITFITTIP
-2728 ERFPVPAA
+2728 ERFPVPAT
-2736 RFRELPSSKPQPQQP
+2736 RIRELPMSRQQQP
-2751 PILTGDMIKKAVFLL
+2751 LASGDMIKKAIYLL
-2766 RNLLSPEYWG
+2766 RNLLSQQFWG
-2776 DLDIELYQKITE
+2776 DIDVDLYQKVTE

-2793 EKADKPDEK
+2793 EKAEKPDEK
-2802 HITSMI
+2802 HITAMV
-2808 NALQVVRVLLAVKP
+2808 NVLQVLRVLLAAKS
-2822 DEWITARLP
+2822 DEWVAQRYQSI
-2831 LVQKLFEKPLR
+2831 QKLLEKPLR
-2842 SDNPEIQDSL
+2842 LDNPEIQDCL
-2852 HGVEDSMDISPKL
+2852 HGMEDKMDLSPKL
-2865 PPPVRRVLDASPE
+2865 LPPIRRVLSSLPE
-2878 DQPEEEDAMD
+2878 DEPEDEDAMD
-2888 VENSPSEFVTYLSAI
+2888 VERTPHEFVTYLSAI
-2903 ATETLSANNYI
+2903 AGEALSGNNYI
-2914 SSLNTL
+2914 AGLNAL
-2920 WTLSKNKPA
+2920 WSLSKSHPR
-2929 EMDTHILPV
+2929 EMDAHV
-2938 MKAFSQKLAKEHVAA
+2938 QQVNKVFSGRLAKEHIAA
-2953 STNNQQAQYPPGAA
+2953 TANTQAALHQNGVKPGDAI
-2967 KPAENLPDQQEYE
+2967 PDQQEYE
-2980 IGVDLILKTIELIS
+2980 IGADLILKTIELTS
-2994 VRMSHLGEQRRPF
+2994 SRMAHLGDQRRPF

-3018 QNEALCTKI
+3018 QNIDICSKI
-3027 LNMVETWIF
+3027 LSMVETWIF
-3036 HSTESWP
+3036 HSSDSWP

-3057 FETRADQKML
+3057 FESRSNQTML

-3102 QDVEMRNRFMNIFD
+3102 QDVEVRNRFMTIFD
-3116 RSLTRLASSR
+3116 RSLTRLVNSR
-3126 LSYVLTCQNWDTLAD
+3126 LSYVLTCQNWDILAD
-3141 SFWLAQA
+3141 SFWLSQA
-3148 SHLILGCVDMTAP
+3148 SHLIMGCVDMTTP
-3161 ARLHPDDF
+3161 AKLHPDDF
-3169 TVYPL
+3169 TTFPV
-3174 SFLLSNAE
+3174 SFLFSAGE
-3182 KDARKADIMVD
+3182 KDPRKADIMVD
-3193 IQLEAFISDRKRFI
+3193 GQLESFISDRRRFV
-3207 ADIGDV
+3207 AEIGDV
-3213 RIRDLMEP
+3213 KVRDLMEP
-3221 LCQLQHTDPR
+3221 LCQLQHTDSD
-3231 VAYSLW
+3231 VAYKLW
-3237 TTLFPIFWSTLSRED
+3237 TTLFTIFWSTISRED

-3257 KGMVTLITREYHQ
+3257 KGMVNLLTREYHQ

-3282 LLEGAVRSKPRFKVP
+3282 LLEGAIRARPRFKLP

-3310 WYTAASYLEES
+3310 WYIAASYLEES

-3339 LVEVYAGLQEDDFFY
+3339 LVEVYAGLQEEDFFY
-3354 GTWRRRCKFVET
+3354 GTWRRRCKFVES
-3366 NAALSYEQQGMWDKA
+3366 NAGLSYEQQGMWDKS

-3401 GEYYLWED
+3401 GEYFLWED

-3429 HENLNDLLLEAAWR
+3429 HENLNDLLLEAVWR
-3443 NIENWQS
+3443 NVENWQS
-3450 EGNREQIESLIKS
+3450 EANREQLESLIKS

-3476 AFMSLLQFHLKKE
+3476 AFMALLQLHNKKE
-3489 NLQDFNGVCDES
+3489 NVQEFNGICDES
-3501 IQLSIRKWLQLPKN
+3501 IQLAIRKWLQLPKR
-3515 ITNAHIPIL
+3515 ITNAHMPIL

-3534 DASHICASLSQTNER
+3534 DASHICASLAQTDDR

-3594 ATYLSLLPPQTNNVA
+3594 ATYLGLLPPQTNNVA

-3684 NNTNLNYFGA
+3684 NNTNLNYFGP

-3745 FKADPSDYELASNAV
+3745 FKADPNDYELASNAV

-3785 LSLDNEEGRIA
+3785 LSLDNDDGQVA
-3796 GAFENFKGDTPVWYW
+3796 SAFENFKGDTPVWYW

-3848 LRTNREDMLSIK
+3848 LRTNREDMFTIK

-3871 RARQQQASPHTKPS
+3871 RVRQQQQQQASPVPKPQGS
-3885 PATADSSPAQGSQPA
+3885 PAQNAHPPNANANAPQGQGQQQNQNQQNQVQPPGPTPNRSPSQSQQQSPAQG
-3900 NSNTPA
+3900 
-3906 QGQASQPPQGQAQA
+3906 QGQGPGQMQH
-3920 QSQGLPQGQ
+3920 P
-3929 SPSQGQ
+3929 
-3935 IKAQQPPAQSQAQ
+3935 Q
-3948 PQGQAQPSGSAPG
+3948 PQGQPQPQLPPQPQAGQG
-3961 QPQGSGQGQMQQ
+3961 QPQLQPQGQGQMQQ
-3973 PQNQQQAHL
+3973 GQGQQQGPGPNGMPQQNQNA
-3982 QVPGQNGAPQQ
+3982 VG
-3993 AQTGATEPEKEPL
+3993 EVEKEPL

-4034 VDQIHKNF
+4034 VDQVHKNF

-4056 LLNDGLAYVGR
+4056 LLNDGLSYVGR
-4067 MPGSYAQDFKLPA
+4067 MPGSYAQDFKLPS

-4116 IHKLRR
+4116 IQRLRR
-4122 WRDKFEEKLDRRGQ
+4122 WRDKFEEKLDRRAQ
-4136 YQFLETYSPHL
+4136 VQFLEAYSPHL

-4182 DIDLVRGIGVCHRRL
+4182 DVDLVRGVGVCHRRL
-4197 KIRGHDGSVHPF
+4197 RIRGHDGSLHLF

-4229 RIFNGLLG
+4229 RIFNGLLA

-4275 IFEDYCRRVGTS
+4275 IYEDYCRRVGINR
-4287 KDEPVL
+4287 DDPVL

-4300 SLAETKQN
+4300 ALSETKQSVGFSPVHYIVASTDKYQRTQDQQQILRTEILTAIQEKWIPNTVMLDYFQQIYPTFADFWLFRRQFAYQYAAVAFMTYMMHMSGRYPNKILVSRSTGDLWGTELIPTINPGKAFFYNPEQVPFRLTPNIQTLMGPVATEGLFACALMAISRCLTEPRHELEQQLSIFVRDEMMFWATAQHRGVLPAHQLRDLVYNNSDVIVNRAVSLASPPEGNLPANQTTVDLISKAVNPQNLASCDALWMPYL

>member
-1 MIAASAP
+1 MLWCKLSHLPFKAMAGVQGYTE
-8 PRLGRLATTTALRY
+8 GR
-22 DKSLANITIQH
+22 
-33 EQLSRAKE
+33 
-41 ANKSSKKKDSQN
+41 
-53 QAALASHQAQQS
+53 
-65 ASPNHGT
+65 
-72 PTSSTT
+72 
-78 SVNDIRGKSPDNA
+78 
-91 TQAGVYPAG
+91 AGVYKLVVRAG
-100 QHYIPHGAGVAGQPV
+100 ESPWLE
-115 NNGPGTP
+115 
-122 TKQGQPI
+122 
-129 APSVII
+129 I
-135 SPSAPPHVPPP
+135 SSCLSA
-146 GAAETMPGDLA
+146 
-157 PPRKSHVF
+157 
-165 DRLQTTPK
+165 LQTYVVG
-173 DMSEGI
+173 SE
-179 RTPKRQHSSRFDIS
+179 
-193 DQRQRELEK
+193 L
-202 LPGFHEVPPN
+202 
-212 RRQELF
+212 
-218 MQKIDQCNIIFDFN
+218 MCC
-232 DPTAD
+232 
-237 MKSKEIKRLALH
+237 
-249 ELLDYVANNRSVIT
+249 
-263 EPMYPR
+263 
-269 VVEMFAKNLFRPI
+269 
-282 PPPVTPQGEAFDPEE
+282 VTD
-297 DEPVLEVAWPHIQV
+297 
-311 VYEFFLRFIESQDF
+311 
-325 NTNIAKAYIDH
+325 
-336 HFVLQLLELF
+336 
-346 DSEDPRERDFLKT
+346 
-359 TLHRIYGKFLNLRSY
+359 
-374 IRRSI
+374 
-379 NNVFF
+379 
-384 QFTYET
+384 
-390 ERFNGIAELL
+390 
-400 EILGSIINGFALPL
+400 
-414 KEEHKLFL
+414 
-422 TRVLLPLHKVKS
+422 
-434 LSMYHPQLAYCIVQF
+434 
-449 LEKDSTLTKEVVM
+449 
-462 GLLRYW
+462 
-468 PKTNSTKE
+468 
-476 VMYLNEVEDIF
+476 
-487 EVMDPAEFAKVQVPL
+487 
-502 FQQLAK
+502 
-508 SVASPH
+508 
-514 FQVAER
+514 
-520 ALYFWNN
+520 
-527 EYFCNLVSDNVET
+527 
-540 ILPIMFAP
+540 
-548 LYENSKG
+548 
-555 HWNRTIHSMVY
+555 
-566 NAMKMFMEIN
+566 
-576 PQLFDECSHEYNER
+576 
-590 QNSAEQREKSRQER
+590 
-604 WEKVLER
+604 
-611 AKQRK
+611 
-616 NGLLPPPAPPAEV
+616 
-629 PAQVDEVDALA
+629 
-640 QDNQKRLNA
+640 
-649 LKLEDSA
+649 
-656 SNKERKEGATATG
+656 
-669 STAAMERSIDIYA
+669 
-682 SKLGDDKLD
+682 
-691 IKIRANVAVE
+691 
-701 LRDNIE
+701 
-707 PLCSGASYPL
+707 
-717 FLSKLWPV
+717 
-725 FKNILKGEPVF
+725 
-736 TNLSFEQKLRNC
+736 QKLRNC

-759 SPDVEPYAADMVDL
+759 SPDVEPYAADMVDF

-800 ATATAARV
+800 AKATAARV

-844 PSATVQ
+844 PGATAQ

-861 TSVSDLGPDQQSS
+861 TSVSDLGPSDQQGS
-874 NVLLKGMQS
+874 NVLLRGMQS

-901 RNSVS
+901 RNSVA

-927 ERAHAEAAAQGTIFT
+927 EKAHAEAAAQGMIFT
-942 GVCREI
+942 GVCKEI
-948 KNRAAFGEFITA
+948 KNRSAFGEFITA

-1098 LLLNMAERIAKLDD
+1098 LLLNMAEKISKLDD

-1122 ILDAIGDKFAWINH
+1122 ILDAIGDKFASMNY

-1143 VSKAYKA
+1143 VSRAYKES
-1150 GKKDIEPSSERY
+1150 KKDIEPSSERY
-1162 LADKENPPDWDE
+1162 LADKDHPPDWDE

-1222 EHIQIDPNNVPINW
+1222 DHIQIDPNSVPINW
-1236 PEVSYGYN
+1236 SEVSYGYN

-1267 DQPAPE
+1267 DQPPPE
-1273 VTYSSPFDFL
+1273 VNYSSPFDFL

-1351 FSGMVLQYLMDRIH
+1351 FSGMVLQYLMDRID
-1365 EVGTADMTKA
+1365 EVGTSDMTKA

-1459 NLLLAARRPQE
+1459 NLLSAARKPQE
-1470 RDLYVELTLTVPAP
+1470 RDLYVELTLTVPARLSHLLP
-1484 LRADSDLVGQGLRT
+1484 HLSYLMRPIVVALRADSDLVGQGLRT

-1558 NHPPELTFEQFS
+1558 NHPPELTFEQFT
-1570 DDSPSFDIKL
+1570 DDAPSFDIKL

-1586 RPFPSSIGVD
+1586 RPFPINIGID
-1596 LAIRKLMEVPKTAAA
+1596 LAIAKLMETPKTPAA

-1622 FRMLSSQLKLY
+1622 FRMISSQLKLF
-1633 IGHENVPEDLAA
+1633 IGPETLPEDLAS

-1652 DLFEGKTTAMTDI
+1652 DLFENKTTGMADI

-1671 SSSIAKKLAQ
+1671 SSSIPKKLSQ
-1681 EGTLKQLLKACIFAT
+1681 EVSLKKLLKACVFAT
-1696 TLPDIEQSATAFV
+1696 TVPDLKQTANSFV

-1726 LARHNRKP
+1726 QVRHNRKP
-1734 FDVHS
+1734 FDVAS
-1739 GEGPVYLDSRIL
+1739 GEGSVYLDSRVL

-1762 NLRVRDG
+1762 NALVREG
-1769 AEAAMQVMKDAA
+1769 AQAAMQVVKDAA
-1781 GIIFGAPERV
+1781 GVIFGTPERIS
-1791 AKLPFFQH
+1791 KLPFFQH

-1815 KAGGSLGIR
+1815 KAGGSLGIH
-1824 LFATKLDLGDSW
+1824 LFATDLDLGDSW
-1836 LFDKQFEFARAL
+1836 LFDKQAEFVRAL

-1863 RVSAGDTLDLILRR
+1863 RIRAQDTLDLILRR
-1877 CCKNVSKDDI
+1877 CCKNVSKDDL

-1894 WSLCGFFVYELSHM
+1894 YSLCGFFVYELSHM
-1908 NKHVR
+1908 NKYVR

-1922 IAEVLGCQVHELI
+1922 IAEVLGSQVHELI

-1973 NNIVTFNEPLNR
+1973 NNIVTFNDPLNR

-2052 SLYSRSHDVIEA
+2052 SLYSRSPDVIEA

-2130 HMKVIADDAV
+2130 HMKVIADDAI
-2140 LQKVSFSLVEQNQT
+2140 LQKVSFSLVEQSPPM
-2154 IKIVTAIF
+2154 KVVAAIF

-2174 FMEHLVNKVLEL
+2174 FMEHLVNKVLDL

-2230 GQILADPESEALR
+2230 GQVLADPESEALR
-2243 AAVVADT
+2243 SAVVADT
-2250 EGFKSAVFGQ
+2250 EGFTSAFFGQ
-2260 DSSDGRNT
+2260 ESADGKNT

-2273 IYVVHSVCSYEATKR
+2273 IYVTHSICSYQSTKR
-2288 WLVSHGDL
+2288 WLVSHADL
-2296 KTMLL
+2296 RAKLL
-2301 NAGRDLEKKLRS
+2301 SSGRELEKKLRN
-2313 DRLPANERLR
+2313 DKLPATERLR

-2334 FTIYLSESVQDLDFL
+2334 FTIYLAESTQDLDFL
-2349 FDLIDGLSSEELK
+2349 FEVMDGLSADELK

-2403 MKTYAFHNLVNPIF
+2403 MKTYAFRNLVNPIF

-2423 TWNSPSNS
+2423 TWNHPPNS

-2439 TESIQS
+2439 TEFIQS
-2445 RLWRPQLADLS
+2445 RLWKPQLADLS
-2456 EESTQAGVDHSR
+2456 EESSQSGVDHSR
-2468 MELLQLSALLIKYH
+2468 MELLQLSAMLIKYH

-2560 PSRIMSATSNAQAPD
+2560 PTRIMTASSSAQAPD
-2575 TRYPLWAKWPRRILA
+2575 ARYPLWAKWPRRILA

-2603 QFLVRHPNLFYE
+2603 HFLVRQPDLFYE

-2630 IAAPPN
+2630 IASPPN
-2636 SNNESKKLALNLIG
+2636 SSNESKKLALNLIN
-2650 LIWQWEQ
+2650 LIWHWEEK
-2657 RRVTS
+2657 RVKS
-2662 SRTAMTNG
+2662 HPAMPNG
-2670 ILESPNARK
+2670 TTESPNTKK
-2679 RKLDDTQGTYS
+2679 RKLEETQGTSSS
-2690 PSAALGPPSSH
+2690 PSLAPPIAR
-2701 ERTEYIIPSDL
+2701 ERSEYMVPPDL
-2712 RAAMTKY
+2712 RAALTKY
-2719 LITFITTVP
+2719 LITFITTIP
-2728 ERFPVPAA
+2728 ERFPVPAS
-2736 RFRELPSSKPQPQQP
+2736 RIRDLPSSKTQQP
-2751 PILTGDMIKKAVFLL
+2751 VLTGDMVKKAVHLL
-2766 RNLLSPEYWG
+2766 RNLLSPEYWD
-2776 DLDIELYQKITE
+2776 DLDIELYQKVTE

-2802 HITSMI
+2802 HITSMV
-2808 NALQVVRVLLAVKP
+2808 NALQVVRVLLAAKP
-2822 DEWITARLP
+2822 DDWITGRLP
-2831 LVQKLFEKPLR
+2831 LIQKLFEKPLR
-2842 SDNPEIQDSL
+2842 SDNPEIQDCL
-2852 HGVEDSMDISPKL
+2852 HGVEDEVDISPKL
-2865 PPPVRRVLDASPE
+2865 LPPVRRVLDALPD

-2888 VENSPSEFVTYLSAI
+2888 VEHSPSEFVTYLSAI
-2903 ATETLSANNYI
+2903 ATETLSANNYV
-2914 SSLNTL
+2914 SSLNVL

-2929 EMDTHILPV
+2929 EMDTHIPQV
-2938 MKAFSQKLAKEHVAA
+2938 MKVFSQKLAKEHVAA
-2953 STNNQQAQYPPGAA
+2953 SVNNQNQVIPGT
-2967 KPAENLPDQQEYE
+2967 KPGEGVPDQQEFE
-2980 IGVDLILKTIELIS
+2980 IGVDLIFKTIELIS

-3018 QNEALCTKI
+3018 QNIKLCSKV
-3027 LNMVETWIF
+3027 LGMVETWIF
-3036 HSTESWP
+3036 HSNESWP

-3057 FETRADQKML
+3057 FESRQDQTML

-3102 QDVEMRNRFMNIFD
+3102 QDVEMRNRFMTIFD

-3141 SFWLAQA
+3141 SFWLSQA
-3148 SHLILGCVDMTAP
+3148 SHLVLGCVDMNAP
-3161 ARLHPDDF
+3161 AKLHSDDY

-3174 SFLLSNAE
+3174 SFLFGNAD
-3182 KDARKADIMVD
+3182 KDSRKADVMVD
-3193 IQLEAFISDRKRFI
+3193 IQLEAFVSERKRFV

-3213 RIRDLMEP
+3213 RARDLMEP
-3221 LCQLQHTDPR
+3221 LCQLQHTDPN
-3231 VAYSLW
+3231 VAYTLW
-3237 TTLFPIFWSTLSRED
+3237 TNLFTIFWSTLSRED

-3257 KGMVTLITREYHQ
+3257 KGMITLITREYHQ

-3282 LLEGAVRSKPRFKVP
+3282 LLEGAVRAKPRFKIP

-3310 WYTAASYLEES
+3310 WYTAAGYLEET
-3321 AISPIIDTPTVRE
+3321 AINPIIDTPTVRE

-3450 EGNREQIESLIKS
+3450 EGNREQLESLIKS

-3476 AFMSLLQFHLKKE
+3476 AFMALLQYHIKKE
-3489 NLQDFNGVCDES
+3489 NIQEFNGVCDES
-3501 IQLSIRKWLQLPKN
+3501 IQLSIRKWLQLPKR

-3707 LAKLN
+3707 LAKLS
-3712 HVNEANE
+3712 HVSEAND

-3745 FKADPSDYELASNAV
+3745 FKKSDPSDYELASNAV
-3760 SCYLEAAGLYKNAKS
+3760 SCYLEAAGLYKNSKA

-3785 LSLDNEEGRIA
+3785 LSLDNEEGRVA
-3796 GAFENFKGDTPVWYW
+3796 AAFENFKGDTPVWYW

-3823 HREARLCKAVLVKI
+3823 HREARLCKALLVKI

-3848 LRTNREDMLSIK
+3848 LRTNREDMLNIK

-3871 RARQQQASPHTKPS
+3871 RARQQQAQAQAQASPQPKPS
-3885 PATADSSPAQGSQPA
+3885 PSAVGSSPAQNAQPPNA
-3900 NSNTPA
+3900 NTSTPVQGQANLPNQHQAQNQIQQGMAQGQSPQVNGQAQQSPA
-3906 QGQASQPPQGQAQA
+3906 QGQNQ
-3920 QSQGLPQGQ
+3920 
-3929 SPSQGQ
+3929 
-3935 IKAQQPPAQSQAQ
+3935 
-3948 PQGQAQPSGSAPG
+3948 
-3961 QPQGSGQGQMQQ
+3961 GQGQTQNQ
-3973 PQNQQQAHL
+3973 AQGNQQQNL
-3982 QVPGQNGAPQQ
+3982 QVPGQNGVSQPNQSA
-3993 AQTGATEPEKEPL
+3993 GTEPEKEPL

-4080 ATEANITR
+4080 PTEANITR

-4116 IHKLRR
+4116 IQKLRR
-4122 WRDKFEEKLDRRGQ
+4122 WRDKFEEKLDRRPQ
-4136 YQFLETYSPHL
+4136 SQFLETYSPHL

-4197 KIRGHDGSVHPF
+4197 KIRGHDGSIHPF

-4275 IFEDYCRRVGTS
+4275 IYEDYCRRVGIN
-4287 KDEPVL
+4287 KDDPVL

-4300 SLAETKQN
+4300 SLAETKQSVSETTAPTYLNMTNIPQRTPDQQQVLRTEILTAIQEKWVPSNIVLDYFQKTYPNFSDFWLFRRQFAYQYAAIAFMTYVMHMGNRYPNKIMISRTTGDIWSSELIPAINPTKAFFYNPEQVPFRLTPNIQTLMGPIATEGLFACALMAIARCLTEPRHELEQQLSIFVRDEMMFWATAQHRGVLPVPQLRDLVYNNSDIIVNRAVSLASPPEGNLPANQTTIDLISKAVNPQHLATCDALWMPYL

>member
-1 MIAASAP
+1 
-8 PRLGRLATTTALRY
+8 
-22 DKSLANITIQH
+22 
-33 EQLSRAKE
+33 
-41 ANKSSKKKDSQN
+41 
-53 QAALASHQAQQS
+53 
-65 ASPNHGT
+65 
-72 PTSSTT
+72 
-78 SVNDIRGKSPDNA
+78 
-91 TQAGVYPAG
+91 
-100 QHYIPHGAGVAGQPV
+100 
-115 NNGPGTP
+115 
-122 TKQGQPI
+122 
-129 APSVII
+129 
-135 SPSAPPHVPPP
+135 
-146 GAAETMPGDLA
+146 
-157 PPRKSHVF
+157 
-165 DRLQTTPK
+165 
-173 DMSEGI
+173 
-179 RTPKRQHSSRFDIS
+179 
-193 DQRQRELEK
+193 
-202 LPGFHEVPPN
+202 
-212 RRQELF
+212 
-218 MQKIDQCNIIFDFN
+218 
-232 DPTAD
+232 
-237 MKSKEIKRLALH
+237 
-249 ELLDYVANNRSVIT
+249 
-263 EPMYPR
+263 
-269 VVEMFAKNLFRPI
+269 
-282 PPPVTPQGEAFDPEE
+282 
-297 DEPVLEVAWPHIQV
+297 
-311 VYEFFLRFIESQDF
+311 
-325 NTNIAKAYIDH
+325 
-336 HFVLQLLELF
+336 
-346 DSEDPRERDFLKT
+346 
-359 TLHRIYGKFLNLRSY
+359 
-374 IRRSI
+374 
-379 NNVFF
+379 
-384 QFTYET
+384 
-390 ERFNGIAELL
+390 
-400 EILGSIINGFALPL
+400 
-414 KEEHKLFL
+414 
-422 TRVLLPLHKVKS
+422 
-434 LSMYHPQLAYCIVQF
+434 
-449 LEKDSTLTKEVVM
+449 
-462 GLLRYW
+462 
-468 PKTNSTKE
+468 
-476 VMYLNEVEDIF
+476 
-487 EVMDPAEFAKVQVPL
+487 
-502 FQQLAK
+502 
-508 SVASPH
+508 
-514 FQVAER
+514 
-520 ALYFWNN
+520 
-527 EYFCNLVSDNVET
+527 
-540 ILPIMFAP
+540 
-548 LYENSKG
+548 
-555 HWNRTIHSMVY
+555 
-566 NAMKMFMEIN
+566 
-576 PQLFDECSHEYNER
+576 
-590 QNSAEQREKSRQER
+590 
-604 WEKVLER
+604 
-611 AKQRK
+611 
-616 NGLLPPPAPPAEV
+616 
-629 PAQVDEVDALA
+629 
-640 QDNQKRLNA
+640 
-649 LKLEDSA
+649 
-656 SNKERKEGATATG
+656 
-669 STAAMERSIDIYA
+669 MERNIDIYA
-682 SKLGDDKLD
+682 SKLGDEKLEV
-691 IKIRANVAVE
+691 KVRANVATE
-701 LRDNIE
+701 LRDSIE
-707 PLCSGASYPL
+707 PLCSGANYPV
-717 FLSKLWPV
+717 FLAKLWPV
-725 FKNILKGEPVF
+725 FKAILKGDPVF
-736 TNLSFEQKLRNC
+736 LSLSYEQKLRNC
-748 VLETLHRLPMA
+748 ILETLHRLPMA

-773 LMDLVRIENEENAVL
+773 LMDLVRIENEDNAVL

-800 ATATAARV
+800 AKATAQRV

-820 TMEQVVRDTFDT
+820 TMEQVVRDTFDS
-832 PSQATPS
+832 PNQATPS

-844 PSATVQ
+844 PNTTAQ
-850 NFQSPRPSSPA
+850 NFQSPRPNSPA
-861 TSVSDLGPDQQSS
+861 ASVVDLGNPDQQQSS
-874 NVLLKGMQS
+874 NVILKGMQS

-901 RNSVS
+901 RASVS
-906 ANVKLFVPLIKS
+906 ANVKLFVPLIKT

-927 ERAHAEAAAQGTIFT
+927 EKAHADAAAQGTIFT
-942 GVCREI
+942 GVCKEI

-967 LAYLLRMY
+967 LAYLLRLY

-1000 KSSARKELLV
+1000 KSGARKELLV

-1098 LLLNMAERIAKLDD
+1098 LLLNMAEKISKLED
-1112 KREARYFLIM
+1112 KQEARYFLIM
-1122 ILDAIGDKFAWINH
+1122 ILDAIGDKFASMNH
-1136 QFDNAVK
+1136 QFNNAVK

-1150 GKKDIEPSSERY
+1150 YKKDTEPHAENY
-1162 LADKENPPDWDE
+1162 LAEKDQPPDWDE

-1180 SPIKTSNPRDR
+1180 SPIKTSSPRDR

-1222 EHIQIDPNNVPINW
+1222 DDIQIDPNSVPINW
-1236 PEVSYGYN
+1236 SEVSYGYN

-1252 KLFHEGARVFKYYGV
+1252 KLFHEGARVFRYYGV
-1267 DQPAPE
+1267 DQSPPE
-1273 VTYSSPFDFL
+1273 INYSSPFDFL

-1351 FSGMVLQYLMDRIH
+1351 FSGMVLQYLMERIH
-1365 EVGTADMTKA
+1365 EVGTSDMTKA

-1459 NLLLAARRPQE
+1459 NLLLAARKPQE
-1470 RDLYVELTLTVPAP
+1470 RDLYVELTLTVPARLSHLLP
-1484 LRADSDLVGQGLRT
+1484 HLSYLMRPIVVALRADSDLVGQGLRT

-1522 MTALWDHLRPH
+1522 MTALWDHLRPQ

-1558 NHPPELTFEQFS
+1558 NHPPELSFEQFS
-1570 DDSPSFDIKL
+1570 DDNPSFDIRL

-1586 RPFPSSIGVD
+1586 RPFPVDIGID
-1596 LAIRKLMEVPKTAAA
+1596 LAIAKLMEVPKTASA
-1611 KASDGYYKQQA
+1611 KDSDAFYKQQA
-1622 FRMLSSQLKLY
+1622 YRMLSSHLKLQ
-1633 IGHENVPEDLAA
+1633 IGYENLPDDLAS
-1645 LLRLHAN
+1645 LIRLHAN
-1652 DLFEGKTTAMTDI
+1652 DLFENKTGPMADI

-1671 SSSIAKKLAQ
+1671 SASITKKLAQ
-1681 EGTLKQLLKACIFAT
+1681 EAIVKKLIKACIFAT
-1696 TLPDIEQSATAFV
+1696 TIPDLEQTATAFV
-1709 ADVCKHFAV
+1709 ADVCKHFTV

-1726 LARHNRKP
+1726 QARHSRKP
-1734 FDVHS
+1734 FDVAN
-1739 GEGPVYLDSRIL
+1739 GEGPVNIDSRIL
-1751 AEAIVESLSSD
+1751 AEAIVDCLSSD
-1762 NLRVRDG
+1762 NVHVR
-1769 AEAAMQVMKDAA
+1769 EAAEKVMLVVKDAA
-1781 GIIFGAPERV
+1781 AVIFGAPEK
-1791 AKLPFFQH
+1791 ASKLLFFQH

-1815 KAGGSLGIR
+1815 KAGGSLGIN
-1824 LFATKLDLGDSW
+1824 LLATKLDLGESW
-1836 LFDKQFEFARAL
+1836 LYERHFEFSRAL

-1863 RVSAGDTLDLILRR
+1863 RIQSQDTINLILQK
-1877 CCKNVSKDDI
+1877 CGKLMPKDDL

-1894 WSLCGFFVYELSHM
+1894 LALCGFFVYELGHM

-1913 EASRRSFST
+1913 ETSRRCFIT
-1922 IAEVLGCQVHELI
+1922 LKDELGCEVHELI
-1935 FPVKDRLLQSIFNKP
+1935 YPVRDRLLQSIFNKP

-1955 FPTQIG
+1955 FPSQIG
-1961 FIDAITF
+1961 FIDAITY
-1968 CLSLH
+1968 CLGLH
-1973 NNIVTFNEPLNR
+1973 NDIVTFNEPLNR

-2026 MAMSFPEFANTPQ
+2026 MAMSFQEFANTPQ

-2052 SLYSRSHDVIEA
+2052 SLYSRSPEVIDA

-2130 HMKVIADDAV
+2130 HMKVIADDTV
-2140 LQKVSFSLVEQNQT
+2140 LQKVSFSLVEQNPAM
-2154 IKIVTAIF
+2154 KIVAAIF

-2169 PAATS
+2169 SAATS
-2174 FMEHLVNKVLEL
+2174 FMEHIVNKVLDL
-2186 EEKLRRTSNSPFRK
+2186 ETKLRRTSHSPFRK

-2214 AFFQARF
+2214 AFFFARF
-2221 KEERFGRFF
+2221 NDERFGRFF
-2230 GQILADPESEALR
+2230 GQLLADPESEALR
-2243 AAVVADT
+2243 NAVVADSEGFSHAAFPQEST
-2250 EGFKSAVFGQ
+2250 EGK
-2260 DSSDGRNT
+2260 NT

-2273 IYVVHSVCSYEATKR
+2273 IYVAHSVCSFSSTKN
-2288 WLVSHGDL
+2288 WLVSHTDL
-2296 KTMLL
+2296 RTKLL
-2301 NAGRDLEKKLRS
+2301 TSGRELERKLRS
-2313 DRLPANERLR
+2313 DSLPTDERLR
-2323 VEQAEDQLMDI
+2323 VEQAEEQLMDV
-2334 FTIYLSESVQDLDFL
+2334 FTTYLTEATHDLDFL
-2349 FDLIDGLSSEELK
+2349 FEVIDGLSADELK
-2362 RTLAFPKFIYRHII
+2362 RTLALPKFIYHQII

-2391 LDLYGQRTCSQK
+2391 LDLYGQRACSQRT
-2403 MKTYAFHNLVNPIF
+2403 KTYAFRHLVNPIF

-2423 TWNSPSNS
+2423 TWNSSPNT

-2445 RLWRPQLADLS
+2445 RLWKPQLADIS
-2456 EESTQAGVDHSR
+2456 EESSQAGVDHSR

-2482 HQTVQDSRKDIIKFA
+2482 SQTVQDSRKDIIKFA

-2529 VVQVYVALLRAHQN
+2529 VIQVYVALLRAHQN
-2543 EGKALVTQA
+2543 EGRALVTQA

-2560 PSRIMSATSNAQAPD
+2560 PTRTSGNQGAEA
-2575 TRYPLWAKWPRRILA
+2575 RYPLWAKWPRRILA

-2603 QFLVRHPNLFYE
+2603 QFLVRQPDLFYE

-2630 IAAPPN
+2630 IAGPPN
-2636 SNNESKKLALNLIG
+2636 TSNDSKKLALNLIG
-2650 LIWQWEQ
+2650 LIWHWEEK
-2657 RRVTS
+2657 RVKGGADS
-2662 SRTAMTNG
+2662 SSSSVPPGPM
-2670 ILESPNARK
+2670 ESPNAKK
-2679 RKLDDTQGTYS
+2679 RKLEEAQGASAS
-2690 PSAALGPPSSH
+2690 PASSTFAPPSGRS
-2701 ERTEYIIPSDL
+2701 EYTVPPDL
-2712 RAAMTKY
+2712 RAALTKY
-2719 LITFITTVP
+2719 LITFITTIP
-2728 ERFPVPAA
+2728 ERFLVPASKI
-2736 RFRELPSSKPQPQQP
+2736 RELPSSKQQP
-2751 PILTGDMIKKAVFLL
+2751 LVHTGEMIIKATNLL

-2776 DLDIELYQKITE
+2776 DLDIDLYQKVTE
-2788 PILAG
+2788 PILSG

-2802 HITSMI
+2802 HITAMV
-2808 NALQVVRVLLAVKP
+2808 NTLQVLRVLLAGKP
-2822 DEWITARLP
+2822 NEWITARLQT
-2831 LVQKLFEKPLR
+2831 VQKLFEKPLK
-2842 SDNPEIQDSL
+2842 SDNPEIQDCL
-2852 HGVEDSMDISPKL
+2852 HGLEDEMDIPIKL
-2865 PPPVRRVLDASPE
+2865 PPPVRRVLDAIPDE
-2878 DQPEEEDAMD
+2878 QPDDEDAMD
-2888 VENSPSEFVTYLSAI
+2888 TEGSASEFSTYLSAI
-2903 ATETLSANNYI
+2903 ATETLSASNYV

-2920 WTLSKNKPA
+2920 WTLSKNKPSEIDA
-2929 EMDTHILPV
+2929 HIPAV

-2953 STNNQQAQYPPGAA
+2953 STTTPAATPGNNQNGGQPPQGA
-2967 KPAENLPDQQEYE
+2967 KPSEGVPDQQEFE
-2980 IGVDLILKTIELIS
+2980 IGVDLIFKTIELIS
-2994 VRMSHLGEQRRPF
+2994 VRMSHLGDQRRPF

-3018 QNEALCTKI
+3018 QNIKLCSKVLGMT
-3027 LNMVETWIF
+3027 ESWIF

-3057 FETRADQKML
+3057 FESRPDQTML

-3102 QDVEMRNRFMNIFD
+3102 QDVEMRSRFMRIFD

-3141 SFWLAQA
+3141 SFWLSQA
-3148 SHLILGCVDMTAP
+3148 SQLVLGCVDMNTS
-3161 ARLHPDDF
+3161 ARLNPADF
-3169 TVYPL
+3169 TLYPV
-3174 SFLLSNAE
+3174 SFLFGGGD
-3182 KDARKADIMVD
+3182 KDPRKSDIMVD
-3193 IQLEAFISDRKRFI
+3193 DQLETFVAERRRFMS
-3207 ADIGDV
+3207 DIGDV
-3213 RIRDLMEP
+3213 RVRDLMEP
-3221 LCQLQHTDPR
+3221 LIQLQHTDPS
-3231 VAYSLW
+3231 VAYKLW
-3237 TTLFPIFWSTLSRED
+3237 TTLFPLFWSTLSKED

-3257 KGMVTLITREYHQ
+3257 KGMVNLLTREYHQ

-3282 LLEGAVRSKPRFKVP
+3282 LLEGTVRARPRFKIP

-3310 WYTAASYLEES
+3310 WYTAATYLEES
-3321 AISPIIDTPTVRE
+3321 AINPIIDTPTVRE

-3339 LVEVYAGLQEDDFFY
+3339 LVEVYSGLQEDDFFY

-3366 NAALSYEQQGMWDKA
+3366 NAALSYEQQGMWDKS

-3401 GEYYLWED
+3401 GEYFVWED

-3450 EGNREQIESLIKS
+3450 EGNREQLESLIKS

-3476 AFMSLLQFHLKKE
+3476 AFMALLQYHTKKE
-3489 NLQDFNGVCDES
+3489 GLQDFNTVCDES
-3501 IQLSIRKWLQLPKN
+3501 IQLSIRKWLQLPKR

-3534 DASHICASLSQTNER
+3534 DASHICGSLSQTNER

-3574 DINAWQDL
+3574 DINTWQDL

-3594 ATYLSLLPPQTNNVA
+3594 GTYLSLLPPQTNNVA

-3684 NNTNLNYFGA
+3684 NNTNLNYFGP

-3707 LAKLN
+3707 LAKLD

-3745 FKADPSDYELASNAV
+3745 FKADPTDYELASNAV
-3760 SCYLEAAGLYKNAKS
+3760 SCYLEAAGLYKSAKS

-3785 LSLDNEEGRIA
+3785 LSLDNDEGKIA
-3796 GAFENFKGDTPVWYW
+3796 SAFENFKGDTPVWYW

-3866 QEKLN
+3866 MN
-3871 RARQQQASPHTKPS
+3871 RSRQQQQQQQQQGSSPSTKAPAVDGSPIQKPQTATSASPAVQNAGS
-3885 PATADSSPAQGSQPA
+3885 PVAAQTPAQPPQSQSPAQP
-3900 NSNTPA
+3900 PA
-3906 QGQASQPPQGQAQA
+3906 QVQQSPRQG
-3920 QSQGLPQGQ
+3920 PGQ
-3929 SPSQGQ
+3929 SPSQPQAGQ
-3935 IKAQQPPAQSQAQ
+3935 TSNPPQQSNLQASGPNGT
-3948 PQGQAQPSGSAPG
+3948 PQ
-3961 QPQGSGQGQMQQ
+3961 
-3973 PQNQQQAHL
+3973 QNQPASTAE
-3982 QVPGQNGAPQQ
+3982 G
-3993 AQTGATEPEKEPL
+3993 EKEPL

-4067 MPGSYAQDFKLPA
+4067 MPGSYAQDFKLPS

-4109 KPTMYEY
+4109 KPTMHEY
-4116 IHKLRR
+4116 IQKLRR
-4122 WRDKFEEKLDRRGQ
+4122 WRDKFEEKLDRRAPSG
-4136 YQFLETYSPHL
+4136 FLESYSPHL

-4182 DIDLVRGIGVCHRRL
+4182 DVDLVRGIGVCHRRL
-4197 KIRGHDGSVHPF
+4197 KIRGHDGSVHAF

-4229 RIFNGLLG
+4229 RIFNGLLA

-4265 DDPSYISMQG
+4265 DDSSYISMQG
-4275 IFEDYCRRVGTS
+4275 IYEDYCRRVGMN

-4293 FTMEKMR
+4293 FTMDRMR
-4300 SLAETKQN
+4300 SLAETKQNRTPDQQQVLRTEILTAIQDKWVPSTVVLEYFQQTYPNFSDFWLFRRQFAYQYAAVAFMTYVMHIGNRYPNKILVSRSTGDIWGAELIPTINPAKAFFYNPEQVPFRFTPNIQTLLGPIATEGLFACAMMAIARCLTEPRHELEQQLSVFVRDEMMFWATAQHRGVLPVPQLRDLVYNNSEIIVNRAVSLASPPEGNLPANQTTIDLISKAVNPQHLASCDALWMPYL

>member
-1 MIAASAP
+1 
-8 PRLGRLATTTALRY
+8 
-22 DKSLANITIQH
+22 
-33 EQLSRAKE
+33 
-41 ANKSSKKKDSQN
+41 
-53 QAALASHQAQQS
+53 
-65 ASPNHGT
+65 
-72 PTSSTT
+72 
-78 SVNDIRGKSPDNA
+78 
-91 TQAGVYPAG
+91 
-100 QHYIPHGAGVAGQPV
+100 
-115 NNGPGTP
+115 
-122 TKQGQPI
+122 
-129 APSVII
+129 
-135 SPSAPPHVPPP
+135 
-146 GAAETMPGDLA
+146 
-157 PPRKSHVF
+157 
-165 DRLQTTPK
+165 
-173 DMSEGI
+173 
-179 RTPKRQHSSRFDIS
+179 
-193 DQRQRELEK
+193 
-202 LPGFHEVPPN
+202 
-212 RRQELF
+212 
-218 MQKIDQCNIIFDFN
+218 
-232 DPTAD
+232 
-237 MKSKEIKRLALH
+237 
-249 ELLDYVANNRSVIT
+249 
-263 EPMYPR
+263 
-269 VVEMFAKNLFRPI
+269 
-282 PPPVTPQGEAFDPEE
+282 
-297 DEPVLEVAWPHIQV
+297 
-311 VYEFFLRFIESQDF
+311 
-325 NTNIAKAYIDH
+325 
-336 HFVLQLLELF
+336 
-346 DSEDPRERDFLKT
+346 
-359 TLHRIYGKFLNLRSY
+359 
-374 IRRSI
+374 
-379 NNVFF
+379 
-384 QFTYET
+384 
-390 ERFNGIAELL
+390 
-400 EILGSIINGFALPL
+400 
-414 KEEHKLFL
+414 
-422 TRVLLPLHKVKS
+422 
-434 LSMYHPQLAYCIVQF
+434 
-449 LEKDSTLTKEVVM
+449 
-462 GLLRYW
+462 
-468 PKTNSTKE
+468 
-476 VMYLNEVEDIF
+476 
-487 EVMDPAEFAKVQVPL
+487 
-502 FQQLAK
+502 
-508 SVASPH
+508 
-514 FQVAER
+514 
-520 ALYFWNN
+520 
-527 EYFCNLVSDNVET
+527 
-540 ILPIMFAP
+540 
-548 LYENSKG
+548 
-555 HWNRTIHSMVY
+555 
-566 NAMKMFMEIN
+566 
-576 PQLFDECSHEYNER
+576 
-590 QNSAEQREKSRQER
+590 
-604 WEKVLER
+604 
-611 AKQRK
+611 
-616 NGLLPPPAPPAEV
+616 
-629 PAQVDEVDALA
+629 
-640 QDNQKRLNA
+640 
-649 LKLEDSA
+649 
-656 SNKERKEGATATG
+656 
-669 STAAMERSIDIYA
+669 MERNIDIYA
-682 SKLGDDKLD
+682 TKLGDERLD
-691 IKIRANVAVE
+691 VKVRANVATE
-701 LRDNIE
+701 LRDSIE
-707 PLCSGASYPL
+707 PLCSGANYPI

-725 FKNILKGEPVF
+725 FKTILGGDPVF
-736 TNLSFEQKLRNC
+736 FSMSYEQKLRNC
-748 VLETLHRLPMA
+748 ILETLHRLPTA

-773 LMDLVRIENEENAVL
+773 LMELARIENEDNAVL

-800 ATATAARV
+800 AKATSARV

-832 PSQATPS
+832 PTQATPS

-844 PSATVQ
+844 PNASVQ

-861 TSVSDLGPDQQSS
+861 TSVSDLGPEQQSS
-874 NVLLKGMQS
+874 NVILKGMQS

-901 RNSVS
+901 RASVA
-906 ANVKLFVPLIKS
+906 ANVKLFVPLIKT

-927 ERAHAEAAAQGTIFT
+927 EKAHADAAAQGTIFT
-942 GVCREI
+942 GVCKEI

-967 LAYLLRMY
+967 LAYLLRLY

-1000 KSSARKELLV
+1000 KSGARKELLV

-1022 IFLEKIDELLDERT
+1022 IFIEKIDELLDERT

-1059 IHHVRDHLTRDQI
+1059 IHHVRDHLSRDQI

-1098 LLLNMAERIAKLDD
+1098 LLFNMAEHISKLED

-1122 ILDAIGDKFAWINH
+1122 ILDAIGDKFASMNH
-1136 QFDNAVK
+1136 QFNNSVK
-1143 VSKAYKA
+1143 VSKAN
-1150 GKKDIEPSSERY
+1150 KDTRKDNEPSPENY
-1162 LADKENPPDWDE
+1162 LAEKDQPPDWDD

-1180 SPIKTSNPRDR
+1180 SPIKTSSPRDR
-1191 GGDPV
+1191 GADPV
-1196 SDNIFLFKNLING
+1196 SDNLFLFRNLING

-1222 EHIQIDPNNVPINW
+1222 DDVQIDPNSVPINW
-1236 PEVSYGYN
+1236 SEVSYGYN

-1252 KLFHEGARVFKYYGV
+1252 KLFHEGARVFRYYGV
-1267 DQPAPE
+1267 DNAPPE
-1273 VTYSSPFDFL
+1273 MNYASPFDFL

-1324 LHELMFEHGALL
+1324 LHELMFEHGSLL

-1351 FSGMVLQYLMDRIH
+1351 FSGMVLQYLMERID
-1365 EVGTADMTKA
+1365 EVGTSDMTKA

-1459 NLLLAARRPQE
+1459 NLLMAARKPQE
-1470 RDLYVELTLTVPAP
+1470 RDLYVELTLTVPARLSHLLP
-1484 LRADSDLVGQGLRT
+1484 HLSYLMRPIVVALRADSDLVGQGLRT

-1558 NHPPELTFEQFS
+1558 NHPPELSFQQYS
-1570 DDSPSFDIKL
+1570 DDNPSFDIRL

-1586 RPFPSSIGVD
+1586 RPFPVDIGID
-1596 LAIRKLMEVPKTAAA
+1596 LAIGKLMEAPKTDSA
-1611 KASDGYYKQQA
+1611 KASDIYYKQQA
-1622 FRMLSSQLKLY
+1622 FRMLSSHLKLQ
-1633 IGHENVPEDLAA
+1633 IGYENLPDDLAS
-1645 LLRLHAN
+1645 LIRLHAN
-1652 DLFEGKTTAMTDI
+1652 DLFDSKVSAMVDI
-1665 LDKSER
+1665 LEKSER
-1671 SSSIAKKLAQ
+1671 SASVPKKVAQ
-1681 EGTLKQLLKACIFAT
+1681 EATVKKLLKACIFAT
-1696 TLPDIEQSATAFV
+1696 TIPDLEPFASAFV

-1726 LARHNRKP
+1726 QARHSRKP
-1734 FDVHS
+1734 FDVAN
-1739 GEGPVYLDSRIL
+1739 GEGPVYLDSRTL
-1751 AEAIVESLSSD
+1751 AEAIVETLSSD
-1762 NLRVRDG
+1762 NAHVRD
-1769 AEAAMQVMKDAA
+1769 AAELAMQIVKEAAGV
-1781 GIIFGAPERV
+1781 IFGSPEK
-1791 AKLPFFQH
+1791 ASKLPFFQH

-1808 HSEEWFT
+1808 YSEEWFT
-1815 KAGGSLGIR
+1815 KAGGSLGIK
-1824 LFATKLDLGDSW
+1824 LLATKLDLGETW
-1836 LFDKQFEFARAL
+1836 LYERHVDFSRAL
-1848 MYVIKDTPADLPAST
+1848 MHVIKDTPADLPAST
-1863 RVSAGDTLDLILRR
+1863 RGQSQETMTLILQR
-1877 CCKNVSKDDI
+1877 CGKAIPKDDL

-1894 WSLCGFFVYELSHM
+1894 FALCGFFVYELGHM

-1913 EASRRSFST
+1913 ETSRRCFAT
-1922 IAEVLGCQVHELI
+1922 LKEELGCELHELI
-1935 FPVKDRLLQSIFNKP
+1935 APVKDRLLQPIFNKP

-1955 FPTQIG
+1955 FATQIG
-1961 FIDAITF
+1961 FIDAITY
-1968 CLSLH
+1968 CLGLH
-1973 NNIVTFNEPLNR
+1973 NDIVTFNEPLNR

-2006 EFKNAEMIVNLRVA
+2006 EFKNADMIVNLRVA

-2026 MAMSFPEFANTPQ
+2026 MAMNFQDFANTPQ

-2052 SLYSRSHDVIEA
+2052 SLYSRSPEVIEA
-2064 ANAGLRD
+2064 ANAGLKD

-2130 HMKVIADDAV
+2130 HMKVIADDGV
-2140 LQKVSFSLVEQNQT
+2140 LQKVSFSLVEQNPAM
-2154 IKIVTAIF
+2154 KIVAAIF

-2174 FMEHLVNKVLEL
+2174 FMEHLVNKVLDL
-2186 EEKLRRTSNSPFRK
+2186 EKKLRRTSHSPFRK

-2214 AFFQARF
+2214 AFFFARF
-2221 KEERFGRFF
+2221 KDERFGRFF
-2230 GQILADPESEALR
+2230 GQILADPESETLR
-2243 AAVVADT
+2243 NAVVADT
-2250 EGFKSAVFGQ
+2250 ETFLSTAFTQ
-2260 DSSDGRNT
+2260 DATDGKNT

-2273 IYVVHSVCSYEATKR
+2273 IYVTHSISSYSSTKK
-2288 WLVSHGDL
+2288 WLVEHAEL
-2296 KTMLL
+2296 RVKLL
-2301 NAGRDLEKKLRS
+2301 ASGRDLERKLRGDS
-2313 DRLPANERLR
+2313 LPPDERLR

-2334 FTIYLSESVQDLDFL
+2334 FTTYLTEASHDLDFL
-2349 FDLIDGLSSEELK
+2349 FEVIDGLSADELK
-2362 RTLAFPKFIYRHII
+2362 RTLALPKFIYNHII

-2391 LDLYGQRTCSQK
+2391 LELYGQRACSQK
-2403 MKTYAFHNLVNPIF
+2403 TKTYAFRNLVNPIL

-2423 TWNSPSNS
+2423 TWKSPPNT

-2445 RLWRPQLADLS
+2445 RLWKPQLADLS
-2456 EESTQAGVDHSR
+2456 EESSQAGVDHSR

-2482 HQTVQDSRKDIIKFA
+2482 SQTVQDSRKDIIKFA

-2529 VVQVYVALLRAHQN
+2529 VIQVYVALLRAHQN
-2543 EGKALVTQA
+2543 EGRALVTQA

-2560 PSRIMSATSNAQAPD
+2560 PTRTAGSQGAEA
-2575 TRYPLWAKWPRRILA
+2575 RYPLWAKWPRRILA

-2603 QFLVRHPNLFYE
+2603 QFLVRQPDLFYE

-2630 IAAPPN
+2630 IAGPPN
-2636 SNNESKKLALNLIG
+2636 TSNDSKKLALNLIG
-2650 LIWQWEQ
+2650 LVWHWEEK
-2657 RRVTS
+2657 RTLAEASSSGANAVTD
-2662 SRTAMTNG
+2662 
-2670 ILESPNARK
+2670 SPNAKK
-2679 RKLDDTQGTYS
+2679 RKLEEPQETAS
-2690 PSAALGPPSSH
+2690 PALAPPPS
-2701 ERTEYIIPSDL
+2701 RGGSDYSVPVEL
-2712 RAAMTKY
+2712 RAALIKY
-2719 LITFITTVP
+2719 LITFITTIP
-2728 ERFPVPAA
+2728 ERFSVPAA
-2736 RFRELPSSKPQPQQP
+2736 QIRANAAAKQAQTP
-2751 PILTGDMIKKAVFLL
+2751 PTCEMINKAIHLL
-2766 RNLLSPEYWG
+2766 RNLLSPDYWG
-2776 DLDIELYQKITE
+2776 DLDIDLYQKVTE

-2802 HITSMI
+2802 QITAMV
-2808 NALQVVRVLLAVKP
+2808 NALQVLRVLIAAKP
-2822 DEWITARLP
+2822 NEWISARLP
-2831 LVQKLFEKPLR
+2831 AVQKLLEKPLK
-2842 SDNPEIQDSL
+2842 SDNPEIQDCL
-2852 HGVEDSMDISPKL
+2852 HGLEDEMDISIKL
-2865 PPPVRRVLDASPE
+2865 PPPVRRVLEAIPDEAP
-2878 DQPEEEDAMD
+2878 DDEDAMD
-2888 VENSPSEFVTYLSAI
+2888 TEGTASEFATYLSTI
-2903 ATETLSANNYI
+2903 ATETLSASNYV

-2920 WTLSKNKPA
+2920 WTLSKHKPA
-2929 EMDTHILPV
+2929 EIDTHIPAV

-2953 STNNQQAQYPPGAA
+2953 STQQNGAQAQNGAA
-2967 KPAENLPDQQEYE
+2967 SKPAEGVPEPHE
-2980 IGVDLILKTIELIS
+2980 IELGVDLIFKTIELIS
-2994 VRMSHLGEQRRPF
+2994 VRMSHLGDQRRPF
-3007 LSVLAQLVERS
+3007 LSVLASIVERS
-3018 QNEALCTKI
+3018 QNTKLCTKV
-3027 LNMVETWIF
+3027 LEMAESWIF

-3057 FETRADQKML
+3057 FESRTDQTML

-3148 SHLILGCVDMTAP
+3148 SHLVLGCVDMNTT
-3161 ARLHPDDF
+3161 ARLHQEDF
-3169 TVYPL
+3169 TLYPL
-3174 SFLLSNAE
+3174 TFLFAGGE
-3182 KDARKADIMVD
+3182 KDSRMGDIMVD
-3193 IQLEAFISDRKRFI
+3193 SSLESFVAERKRFMSEV
-3207 ADIGDV
+3207 GDV
-3213 RIRDLMEP
+3213 KVRDLIEP
-3221 LCQLQHTDPR
+3221 LCQLQHTDPN
-3231 VAYSLW
+3231 VSYKLW
-3237 TTLFPIFWSTLSRED
+3237 TTLFPIFWSTLPKDD

-3257 KGMVTLITREYHQ
+3257 KGMVTLLTREYHQ

-3282 LLEGAVRSKPRFKVP
+3282 LLEGAVRARPRFKIP

-3310 WYTAASYLEES
+3310 WYTAATYLEES
-3321 AISPIIDTPTVRE
+3321 AINPIIDTSTVRE

-3366 NAALSYEQQGMWDKA
+3366 NAALSYEQQGMWDKS

-3401 GEYYLWED
+3401 GEYFVWED

-3450 EGNREQIESLIKS
+3450 EGNREQLESLIKS

-3476 AFMSLLQFHLKKE
+3476 AFMALLQYHTKKE
-3489 NLQDFNGVCDES
+3489 NMQDFNSVCDES
-3501 IQLSIRKWLQLPKN
+3501 IQLSIRKWLQLPKR

-3534 DASHICASLSQTNER
+3534 DASHICGSLAQTNER

-3574 DINAWQDL
+3574 DINTWQDL

-3594 ATYLSLLPPQTNNVA
+3594 GTYLSLLPPQTNNVA

-3684 NNTNLNYFGA
+3684 NNTNLNYFGP

-3707 LAKLN
+3707 LAKLDN
-3712 HVNEANE
+3712 VNEANE

-3745 FKADPSDYELASNAV
+3745 FKADPTDYELASNAV
-3760 SCYLEAAGLYKNAKS
+3760 SCYLEAAGLYKSAKS

-3785 LSLDNEEGRIA
+3785 LSLDNDDGQIA
-3796 GAFENFKGDTPVWYW
+3796 SAFENFKGDTPVWYW

-3871 RARQQQASPHTKPS
+3871 RARQQQQQTSSPSQKPNGE
-3885 PATADSSPAQGSQPA
+3885 ASPAQKPPTSVPAPSASPA
-3900 NSNTPA
+3900 NQAANLPTAQSPA
-3906 QGQASQPPQGQAQA
+3906 QNPSAQ
-3920 QSQGLPQGQ
+3920 Q
-3929 SPSQGQ
+3929 SP
-3935 IKAQQPPAQSQAQ
+3935 AQ
-3948 PQGQAQPSGSAPG
+3948 PQSQVQASPRPVPNQSPAPGQLQGVPG
-3961 QPQGSGQGQMQQ
+3961 QPQG
-3973 PQNQQQAHL
+3973 HL
-3982 QVPGQNGAPQQ
+3982 QVPGQTGTPQQ
-3993 AQTGATEPEKEPL
+3993 QNQVPPAATGTEKEPL

-4109 KPTMYEY
+4109 KPTMHEY
-4116 IHKLRR
+4116 IQKLRR
-4122 WRDKFEEKLDRRGQ
+4122 WRDKFEEKLDRRPQAGN
-4136 YQFLETYSPHL
+4136 LESYSPHL

-4182 DIDLVRGIGVCHRRL
+4182 DVDLVRGIGVCHRRL
-4197 KIRGHDGSVHPF
+4197 KIRGHDGSVHAF

-4229 RIFNGLLG
+4229 RIFNGLLA

-4265 DDPSYISMQG
+4265 DDSSYISMQG
-4275 IFEDYCRRVGTS
+4275 IYEDHCRRVGMN

-4293 FTMEKMR
+4293 FTMDRMR
-4300 SLAETKQN
+4300 SLAETKQNRTPDQQQVLRTEILTAIQDKWVPSTVVLEFFQHTYPNFADFWLFRRQFAYQYAAVAFMTYVMHIGNRYPNKILVSRSTGDIWGAELIPTINPGKAIFYNPEQVPFRFTPNIQTLLGPIATEGLFACAMMAISRCLTEPRHELEQQLSIFVRDEMMFWSTAHHRGVLPVPQLRDLVNNNSEIIVNRAVSLASPPEGNLPANQTTIDLISKAVNPQHLASCDALWMPYL

>member
-1 MIAASAP
+1 MAP
-8 PRLGRLATTTALRY
+8 
-22 DKSLANITIQH
+22 
-33 EQLSRAKE
+33 
-41 ANKSSKKKDSQN
+41 
-53 QAALASHQAQQS
+53 
-65 ASPNHGT
+65 
-72 PTSSTT
+72 
-78 SVNDIRGKSPDNA
+78 
-91 TQAGVYPAG
+91 
-100 QHYIPHGAGVAGQPV
+100 
-115 NNGPGTP
+115 
-122 TKQGQPI
+122 
-129 APSVII
+129 
-135 SPSAPPHVPPP
+135 
-146 GAAETMPGDLA
+146 
-157 PPRKSHVF
+157 
-165 DRLQTTPK
+165 
-173 DMSEGI
+173 
-179 RTPKRQHSSRFDIS
+179 
-193 DQRQRELEK
+193 
-202 LPGFHEVPPN
+202 
-212 RRQELF
+212 
-218 MQKIDQCNIIFDFN
+218 
-232 DPTAD
+232 
-237 MKSKEIKRLALH
+237 
-249 ELLDYVANNRSVIT
+249 
-263 EPMYPR
+263 
-269 VVEMFAKNLFRPI
+269 
-282 PPPVTPQGEAFDPEE
+282 
-297 DEPVLEVAWPHIQV
+297 
-311 VYEFFLRFIESQDF
+311 
-325 NTNIAKAYIDH
+325 
-336 HFVLQLLELF
+336 
-346 DSEDPRERDFLKT
+346 
-359 TLHRIYGKFLNLRSY
+359 
-374 IRRSI
+374 
-379 NNVFF
+379 
-384 QFTYET
+384 
-390 ERFNGIAELL
+390 
-400 EILGSIINGFALPL
+400 
-414 KEEHKLFL
+414 
-422 TRVLLPLHKVKS
+422 
-434 LSMYHPQLAYCIVQF
+434 
-449 LEKDSTLTKEVVM
+449 
-462 GLLRYW
+462 
-468 PKTNSTKE
+468 
-476 VMYLNEVEDIF
+476 
-487 EVMDPAEFAKVQVPL
+487 
-502 FQQLAK
+502 
-508 SVASPH
+508 
-514 FQVAER
+514 
-520 ALYFWNN
+520 
-527 EYFCNLVSDNVET
+527 
-540 ILPIMFAP
+540 
-548 LYENSKG
+548 
-555 HWNRTIHSMVY
+555 
-566 NAMKMFMEIN
+566 
-576 PQLFDECSHEYNER
+576 
-590 QNSAEQREKSRQER
+590 
-604 WEKVLER
+604 
-611 AKQRK
+611 
-616 NGLLPPPAPPAEV
+616 
-629 PAQVDEVDALA
+629 
-640 QDNQKRLNA
+640 
-649 LKLEDSA
+649 
-656 SNKERKEGATATG
+656 
-669 STAAMERSIDIYA
+669 
-682 SKLGDDKLD
+682 
-691 IKIRANVAVE
+691 
-701 LRDNIE
+701 
-707 PLCSGASYPL
+707 
-717 FLSKLWPV
+717 
-725 FKNILKGEPVF
+725 
-736 TNLSFEQKLRNC
+736 
-748 VLETLHRLPMA
+748 
-759 SPDVEPYAADMVDL
+759 PDVEPYAADMVDL
-773 LMDLVRIENEENAVL
+773 LMELARIENEDNAVL

-800 ATATAARV
+800 AKATAARV

-832 PSQATPS
+832 PNQATPS

-844 PSATVQ
+844 PNASSQ

-861 TSVSDLGPDQQSS
+861 TSVSDLGPEQQSS

-901 RNSVS
+901 RASV
-906 ANVKLFVPLIKS
+906 AQNVKLFVPLIKT

-927 ERAHAEAAAQGTIFT
+927 EKAHADAAAQGTIFT
-942 GVCREI
+942 GVCKEI

-967 LAYLLRMY
+967 LAYLLRLY

-1000 KSSARKELLV
+1000 KSGARKELLV

-1059 IHHVRDHLTRDQI
+1059 IHHVRDHLSRDQI

-1098 LLLNMAERIAKLDD
+1098 LLLNMAEKISKLED

-1122 ILDAIGDKFAWINH
+1122 ILDAIGDKFASMNH
-1136 QFDNAVK
+1136 QFNNAVK
-1143 VSKAYKA
+1143 VSKAFKESR
-1150 GKKDIEPSSERY
+1150 KEIEPSNDSY
-1162 LADKENPPDWDE
+1162 LAEKDNPPDWDE

-1180 SPIKTSNPRDR
+1180 SPIKTSSPRDR
-1191 GGDPV
+1191 GSDPV
-1196 SDNIFLFKNLING
+1196 SDNIFLFRNLING

-1222 EHIQIDPNNVPINW
+1222 DDVQIDPNSVPINW
-1236 PEVSYGYN
+1236 SEVSYGYN
-1244 AEEVRVIK
+1244 AEEVHVIK
-1252 KLFHEGARVFKYYGV
+1252 KLFHEGARVFRYYGV
-1267 DQPAPE
+1267 DQSPPE
-1273 VTYSSPFDFL
+1273 VNYSSPFDFL

-1351 FSGMVLQYLMDRIH
+1351 FSGMVLQYLMERIH
-1365 EVGTADMTKA
+1365 EVGTSDMTKA

-1459 NLLLAARRPQE
+1459 NLLLAARKPQE
-1470 RDLYVELTLTVPAP
+1470 RDLYVELTLTVPARLSHLLP
-1484 LRADSDLVGQGLRT
+1484 HLSYLMRPIVVALRADSDLVGQGLRT

-1558 NHPPELTFEQFS
+1558 NHPPELNFQQYS
-1570 DDSPSFDIKL
+1570 DDNPSFDIRL
-1580 IGPSEK
+1580 IGPGEK
-1586 RPFPSSIGVD
+1586 RPFPVDTGID
-1596 LAIRKLMEVPKTAAA
+1596 LAIGKLMEAPKSTSS
-1611 KASDGYYKQQA
+1611 KGSDIYYKQQA
-1622 FRMLSSQLKLY
+1622 YRMLSSHLKLQ
-1633 IGHENVPEDLAA
+1633 IGFENLPDDLAS
-1645 LLRLHAN
+1645 LIRLHAN
-1652 DLFEGKTTAMTDI
+1652 DLVDGKVNAMVDI
-1665 LDKSER
+1665 LEKSER
-1671 SSSIAKKLAQ
+1671 SASIPKKVAQEATVKKLI
-1681 EGTLKQLLKACIFAT
+1681 KACIFAT
-1696 TLPDIEQSATAFV
+1696 TIPELEASATAFV
-1709 ADVCKHFAV
+1709 ADICKHITV
-1718 VEVGRALA
+1718 LEVGRALSQ
-1726 LARHNRKP
+1726 ARHSRKS
-1734 FDVHS
+1734 FDVAN
-1739 GEGPVYLDSRIL
+1739 GEGPVYLDSRVL
-1751 AEAIVESLSSD
+1751 AEAIVETLSSD
-1762 NLRVRDG
+1762 NVHVR
-1769 AEAAMQVMKDAA
+1769 EAAEQAMVVVKEAA
-1781 GIIFGAPERV
+1781 VIIFGSSEKA

-1808 HSEEWFT
+1808 FSEEWFT
-1815 KAGGSLGIR
+1815 KAGGSLGIQ
-1824 LFATKLDLGDSW
+1824 LLTTKLDLGDSW
-1836 LFDKQFEFARAL
+1836 LYERHIDFARAL
-1848 MYVIKDTPADLPAST
+1848 IYVIKDTPPDLPAAT
-1863 RVSAGDTLDLILRR
+1863 RIQSQDTLTLILQRGG
-1877 CCKNVSKDDI
+1877 KLIPKDDV
-1887 KNEKSRL
+1887 KNEKSRVVA
-1894 WSLCGFFVYELSHM
+1894 LCGFFVFELGHM

-1913 EASRRSFST
+1913 ETCRRCFAT
-1922 IAEVLGCQVHELI
+1922 LAEELGCEVHELI
-1935 FPVKDRLLQSIFNKP
+1935 HPVRDRLLQSIFNKP

-1961 FIDAITF
+1961 FIDAITY

-1973 NNIVTFNEPLNR
+1973 NEIVTFNEPLNR

-2026 MAMSFPEFANTPQ
+2026 MAMTFQEFANTPN

-2052 SLYSRSHDVIEA
+2052 SLYSRSPEVIEA
-2064 ANAGLRD
+2064 ANAGLKD

-2130 HMKVIADDAV
+2130 HMKVIADDGV
-2140 LQKVSFSLVEQNQT
+2140 LQKVSFSLVEQNPAM
-2154 IKIVTAIF
+2154 KIVAAIF

-2174 FMEHLVNKVLEL
+2174 FMEHLVNKVLDL
-2186 EEKLRRTSNSPFRK
+2186 EQKLRRTSHSPFRK

-2214 AFFQARF
+2214 AFFLARF
-2221 KEERFGRFF
+2221 KDERFGRFF

-2243 AAVVADT
+2243 SAVVADT
-2250 EGFKSAVFGQ
+2250 EGFTSNAFVPEAT
-2260 DSSDGRNT
+2260 DGKNT

-2273 IYVVHSVCSYEATKR
+2273 IYVAHSVSLYDSSKN
-2288 WLVSHGDL
+2288 WLVSNADL
-2296 KTMLL
+2296 RAKLL
-2301 NAGRDLEKKLRS
+2301 TSGRELERKLRGDS
-2313 DRLPANERLR
+2313 LPPDERLR
-2323 VEQAEDQLMDI
+2323 VEQAEDQLMDV
-2334 FTIYLSESVQDLDFL
+2334 FTVYLGEASHDLDFL
-2349 FDLIDGLSSEELK
+2349 FEVIDGLSADELK
-2362 RTLAFPKFIYRHII
+2362 RTLALPKFIFRHII

-2391 LDLYGQRTCSQK
+2391 LDLYGQRACSQK
-2403 MKTYAFHNLVNPIF
+2403 TKTYAFRHLVNPIF
-2417 AMDVQT
+2417 AMDVQAS
-2423 TWNSPSNS
+2423 WNSPASA
-2431 PKLMDKSM
+2431 PRLMDKSM

-2445 RLWRPQLADLS
+2445 RLWKPQLSDVCD
-2456 EESTQAGVDHSR
+2456 ESSQAGVDHSR

-2482 HQTVQDSRKDIIKFA
+2482 SQTVQESRKDIIKFA

-2524 TPFKI
+2524 TPYKI
-2529 VVQVYVALLRAHQN
+2529 VIQVYVALLRAHQN
-2543 EGKALVTQA
+2543 EGRALVTQA

-2560 PSRIMSATSNAQAPD
+2560 PTRTASNQGAEA
-2575 TRYPLWAKWPRRILA
+2575 RYPIWAKWPRRILS

-2603 QFLVRHPNLFYE
+2603 QFLVRQPDLFYE
-2615 SREHFVPLIVPSLIK
+2615 SREHFIPLIVPSLIK
-2630 IAAPPN
+2630 IAGPPN
-2636 SNNESKKLALNLIG
+2636 TSNDSKKLALNLIG
-2650 LIWQWEQ
+2650 LIWHWEEKTAQ
-2657 RRVTS
+2657 AAETHPAAPTAVT
-2662 SRTAMTNG
+2662 
-2670 ILESPNARK
+2670 ESPNTKK
-2679 RKLDDTQGTYS
+2679 RKLEEADGASQS
-2690 PSAALGPPSSH
+2690 PSLGPPA
-2701 ERTEYIIPSDL
+2701 TKADYTVPSEL
-2712 RAAMTKY
+2712 RGALVKY
-2719 LITFITTVP
+2719 LITFITTIP
-2728 ERFPVPAA
+2728 ERFQVPAA
-2736 RFRELPSSKPQPQQP
+2736 HIRALPSSKPVIPVP
-2751 PILTGDMIKKAVFLL
+2751 TGDMINKAIGLL
-2766 RNLLSPEYWG
+2766 RNLLSPKYWG
-2776 DLDIELYQKITE
+2776 DLDIDLYQKVTE
-2788 PILAG
+2788 PILTG
-2793 EKADKPDEK
+2793 EKADKPDDK
-2802 HITSMI
+2802 HITVMV
-2808 NALQVVRVLLAVKP
+2808 NALQVLRVLIAAKP
-2822 DEWITARLP
+2822 NEWITARLP
-2831 LVQKLFEKPLR
+2831 SIQKLLEKPLK
-2842 SDNPEIQDSL
+2842 SDNPEIQDCL
-2852 HGVEDSMDISPKL
+2852 HGLEDDMDISPKL
-2865 PPPVRRVLDASPE
+2865 PPPVRYVLEAIPD
-2878 DQPEEEDAMD
+2878 DQPDEEDAMD
-2888 VENSPSEFVTYLSAI
+2888 AESTPSEFGTYLSAI
-2903 ATETLSANNYI
+2903 ATETLSASNYV

-2920 WTLSKNKPA
+2920 WTLSKIKPA
-2929 EMDTHILPV
+2929 EIDTHIPAV
-2938 MKAFSQKLAKEHVAA
+2938 MKAFSQKLAKDHVAA
-2953 STNNQQAQYPPGAA
+2953 STTQNGAQTSAQNGQNGQTPPTGQAP
-2967 KPAENLPDQQEYE
+2967 KPAEGVPDQQEAE
-2980 IGVDLILKTIELIS
+2980 LGVDLIFKTIELIS
-2994 VRMSHLGEQRRPF
+2994 VRMSHLGDQRRPF
-3007 LSVLAQLVERS
+3007 LSVLASIVERS
-3018 QNEALCTKI
+3018 QNIKLCSKV
-3027 LNMVETWIF
+3027 LGMAESWIF

-3057 FETRADQKML
+3057 FESRPDQTML

-3072 LVIRIYEDSKITR
+3072 LVIRIYEDQKITR

-3102 QDVEMRNRFMNIFD
+3102 QDVEMRNRFMGIFD
-3116 RSLTRLASSR
+3116 KSLTRLASSR

-3148 SHLILGCVDMTAP
+3148 SHLILGCVDMNTT
-3161 ARLHPDDF
+3161 ARLHPEDF
-3169 TVYPL
+3169 TL
-3174 SFLLSNAE
+3174 SSISFLFAGGD
-3182 KDARKADIMVD
+3182 KDERKPDIMID
-3193 IQLEAFISDRKRFI
+3193 NKLENFVVERKRFMS
-3207 ADIGDV
+3207 DIGDV
-3213 RIRDLMEP
+3213 RVRDLIEP
-3221 LCQLQHTDPR
+3221 LCQLQHTDPN
-3231 VAYSLW
+3231 VSYKLW
-3237 TTLFPIFWSTLSRED
+3237 TTLFPIFWSTLSKED

-3257 KGMVTLITREYHQ
+3257 KGMVTLLTREYHQ

-3282 LLEGAVRSKPRFKVP
+3282 LLEGVVRARPRFKVP

-3310 WYTAASYLEES
+3310 WYVAATYLEES
-3321 AISPIIDTPTVRE
+3321 AINPIIDTSTVRE

-3354 GTWRRRCKFVET
+3354 GTWRRRCRFVET
-3366 NAALSYEQQGMWDKA
+3366 NAALSYEQQGMWDKS

-3401 GEYYLWED
+3401 GEYFVWED

-3429 HENLNDLLLEAAWR
+3429 HENLNDLLLESAWR

-3450 EGNREQIESLIKS
+3450 EGNREQLESLIKS

-3476 AFMSLLQFHLKKE
+3476 AFMALLQYHVKKE
-3489 NLQDFNGVCDES
+3489 NMQDFNSVCDES
-3501 IQLSIRKWLQLPKN
+3501 IQLSIRKWLQLPKR

-3534 DASHICASLSQTNER
+3534 DASHICGSLAQTNER

-3574 DINAWQDL
+3574 DINTWQDL

-3594 ATYLSLLPPQTNNVA
+3594 GTYLSLLPPQTNNVA

-3684 NNTNLNYFGA
+3684 NNTNLNYFGP

-3707 LAKLN
+3707 LAKLD

-3745 FKADPSDYELASNAV
+3745 FKADSSDYELASNAV
-3760 SCYLEAAGLYKNAKS
+3760 SCYLEAAGLYKSAKS

-3785 LSLDNEEGRIA
+3785 LSLDNEEGQIA
-3796 GAFENFKGDTPVWYW
+3796 SAFENFKGDTPVWYW

-3837 AKLYPQALFFL
+3837 AKLFPQALFFL

-3871 RARQQQASPHTKPS
+3871 RARQQQQASSSPSTKP
-3885 PATADSSPAQGSQPA
+3885 PAAGDASPAQKPPA
-3900 NSNTPA
+3900 SVPPSASPAGQNSNLPA
-3906 QGQASQPPQGQAQA
+3906 TQSPAPNQNQQAPNQSPAQPQVQASPLQGQA
-3920 QSQGLPQGQ
+3920 Q

-3935 IKAQQPPAQSQAQ
+3935 
-3948 PQGQAQPSGSAPG
+3948 PG
-3961 QPQGSGQGQMQQ
+3961 QTPV
-3973 PQNQQQAHL
+3973 PQNQGQTPTQPGHL
-3982 QVPGQNGAPQQ
+3982 QVPGQGAQQ
-3993 AQTGATEPEKEPL
+3993 QLNQAASAESTEKEPL

-4067 MPGSYAQDFKLPA
+4067 MPQSYAQDTKLPP

-4099 KSFEADFVVK
+4099 KSFEADFVSK
-4109 KPTMYEY
+4109 KPTMHEY
-4116 IHKLRR
+4116 IQKLRR
-4122 WRDKFEEKLDRRGQ
+4122 WRDKFEEKLDRRAQHGS
-4136 YQFLETYSPHL
+4136 LEGYSPHL

-4159 VPGQYLLHKDK
+4159 IPGQYLLHKDK

-4182 DIDLVRGIGVCHRRL
+4182 DVDLVRGIGVCHRRL
-4197 KIRGHDGSVHPF
+4197 KIRGHDGSIHAF

-4229 RIFNGLLG
+4229 RIFNGLLA

-4265 DDPSYISMQG
+4265 DDSSYISMQG
-4275 IFEDYCRRVGTS
+4275 IYEDYCRRVGIN

-4293 FTMEKMR
+4293 FTMDRMR
-4300 SLAETKQN
+4300 SLAETKQNVSSSAVESSLKQITYTSPQRTADQQQVLRTEILTAIQDKWVPSNVVLEYFQQTYPNFADFWLFRRQFAYQYAAVAFMTYVMHIGNRYPNKILVSRSTGDIWGAELIPTINPAKAIFFNPEQVPFRFTPNIQTLLGPIATEGLFACAMMAIARCLTEPRHELEQQLSVFVRDEMMFWATAQHRGQLAVPQLRDLVYNNSEIIVNRAVSLASPPEGNLPANQTTIDLISRAVNPQHLASCDALWMPYL

>member
-1 MIAASAP
+1 MV
-8 PRLGRLATTTALRY
+8 
-22 DKSLANITIQH
+22 D
-33 EQLSRAKE
+33 
-41 ANKSSKKKDSQN
+41 
-53 QAALASHQAQQS
+53 
-65 ASPNHGT
+65 
-72 PTSSTT
+72 
-78 SVNDIRGKSPDNA
+78 
-91 TQAGVYPAG
+91 
-100 QHYIPHGAGVAGQPV
+100 
-115 NNGPGTP
+115 
-122 TKQGQPI
+122 
-129 APSVII
+129 
-135 SPSAPPHVPPP
+135 
-146 GAAETMPGDLA
+146 
-157 PPRKSHVF
+157 
-165 DRLQTTPK
+165 
-173 DMSEGI
+173 
-179 RTPKRQHSSRFDIS
+179 
-193 DQRQRELEK
+193 
-202 LPGFHEVPPN
+202 
-212 RRQELF
+212 
-218 MQKIDQCNIIFDFN
+218 
-232 DPTAD
+232 
-237 MKSKEIKRLALH
+237 
-249 ELLDYVANNRSVIT
+249 
-263 EPMYPR
+263 
-269 VVEMFAKNLFRPI
+269 
-282 PPPVTPQGEAFDPEE
+282 
-297 DEPVLEVAWPHIQV
+297 
-311 VYEFFLRFIESQDF
+311 
-325 NTNIAKAYIDH
+325 
-336 HFVLQLLELF
+336 
-346 DSEDPRERDFLKT
+346 
-359 TLHRIYGKFLNLRSY
+359 TL
-374 IRRSI
+374 
-379 NNVFF
+379 
-384 QFTYET
+384 
-390 ERFNGIAELL
+390 
-400 EILGSIINGFALPL
+400 
-414 KEEHKLFL
+414 
-422 TRVLLPLHKVKS
+422 
-434 LSMYHPQLAYCIVQF
+434 MQLARV
-449 LEKDSTLTKEVVM
+449 
-462 GLLRYW
+462 
-468 PKTNSTKE
+468 
-476 VMYLNEVEDIF
+476 
-487 EVMDPAEFAKVQVPL
+487 
-502 FQQLAK
+502 
-508 SVASPH
+508 
-514 FQVAER
+514 
-520 ALYFWNN
+520 
-527 EYFCNLVSDNVET
+527 
-540 ILPIMFAP
+540 
-548 LYENSKG
+548 
-555 HWNRTIHSMVY
+555 
-566 NAMKMFMEIN
+566 
-576 PQLFDECSHEYNER
+576 
-590 QNSAEQREKSRQER
+590 
-604 WEKVLER
+604 
-611 AKQRK
+611 
-616 NGLLPPPAPPAEV
+616 
-629 PAQVDEVDALA
+629 
-640 QDNQKRLNA
+640 
-649 LKLEDSA
+649 
-656 SNKERKEGATATG
+656 
-669 STAAMERSIDIYA
+669 
-682 SKLGDDKLD
+682 
-691 IKIRANVAVE
+691 
-701 LRDNIE
+701 
-707 PLCSGASYPL
+707 
-717 FLSKLWPV
+717 
-725 FKNILKGEPVF
+725 
-736 TNLSFEQKLRNC
+736 
-748 VLETLHRLPMA
+748 
-759 SPDVEPYAADMVDL
+759 
-773 LMDLVRIENEENAVL
+773 ENEENAVL
-788 CMKTIMDLERNQ
+788 CMKTIMDVVRNQ
-800 ATATAARV
+800 VKATISRV

-820 TMEQVVRDTFDT
+820 MMEQVVRDTFDT
-832 PSQATPS
+832 PNQGATP
-839 GMPST
+839 GVPST
-844 PSATVQ
+844 PGASSQ
-850 NFQSPRPSSPA
+850 NFQSPRPSSPSTA
-861 TSVSDLGPDQQSS
+861 VSDLTTADPQANHNLQ
-874 NVLLKGMQS
+874 KGMQS

-893 VVSIFQTH
+893 VVSIFQAH
-901 RNSVS
+901 RNSVTN
-906 ANVKLFVPLIKS
+906 NVKLFVPLIKT

-927 ERAHAEAAAQGTIFT
+927 ERAHAEAAAQGQIFT
-942 GVCREI
+942 GVSRDI

-975 AHQLQDFL
+975 AQQLQDFL

-1059 IHHVRDHLTRDQI
+1059 IHHVRDHLNRDQI

-1098 LLLNMAERIAKLDD
+1098 LLLNMAEKISNLED
-1112 KREARYFLIM
+1112 KQDARYFLIM
-1122 ILDAIGDKFAWINH
+1122 ILDAIGDKFAAMNY

-1143 VSKAYKA
+1143 VSQAYKKRNDSA
-1150 GKKDIEPSSERY
+1150 PENY
-1162 LADKENPPDWDE
+1162 LADRENPPDWDE
-1174 IDIFSA
+1174 IDIFTA
-1180 SPIKTSNPRDR
+1180 VPIKTSNPRDR

-1222 EHIQIDPNNVPINW
+1222 THIQIDPSNTPINW
-1236 PEVSYGYN
+1236 AEVSYGYN
-1244 AEEVRVIK
+1244 AEEVKVIK
-1252 KLFHEGARVFKYYGV
+1252 KLFHEGARVFRYYGV
-1267 DQPAPE
+1267 DQSQPE
-1273 VTYSSPFDFL
+1273 VQYSSPFEFL

-1288 APMSREEKELL
+1288 APMTREEKELL

-1351 FSGMVLQYLMDRIH
+1351 FSGMVLQYLMERIH
-1365 EVGTADMTKA
+1365 EVGTSDMTKA

-1435 GGGRFELLYKEI
+1435 GGGRFELLYKEL

-1459 NLLLAARRPQE
+1459 NLLMGARKPQE
-1470 RDLYVELTLTVPAP
+1470 RDLYVELTLTVPARLSHLLP
-1484 LRADSDLVGQGLRT
+1484 HLSHLMRPIVVALRADSDLVGQGLRT

-1533 PYNHFHAHTTMRI
+1533 PYSHFHSHTTMRI

-1558 NHPPELTFEQFS
+1558 NHPPELSFQQFA
-1570 DDSPSFDIKL
+1570 DDTPSVDIRL
-1580 IGPSEK
+1580 IGPNEK
-1586 RPFPSSIGVD
+1586 RPFPVEIGVD
-1596 LAIRKLMEVPKTAAA
+1596 LAYGKLLEAPKTNST
-1611 KASDGYYKQQA
+1611 KSSDAYYKQQA
-1622 FRMLSSQLKLY
+1622 YRMLSSQLKLF
-1633 IGHENVPEDLAA
+1633 IGFETLPDHLASLIRLQAEDL
-1645 LLRLHAN
+1645 L
-1652 DLFEGKTTAMTDI
+1652 EGKIQGPIDI
-1665 LDKSER
+1665 FDKSER
-1671 SSSIAKKLAQ
+1671 SSSIPKKLGQ
-1681 EGTLKQLLKACIFAT
+1681 EETMKKLLKACFYAT
-1696 TLPDIEQSATAFV
+1696 GIPDLEQHAIPFV
-1709 ADVCKHFAV
+1709 ADVCRHFAV
-1718 VEVGRALA
+1718 IEVGRAFA
-1726 LARHNRKP
+1726 QARHTRKP
-1734 FDVHS
+1734 FDVS
-1739 GEGPVYLDSRIL
+1739 TGEGPVYLDSRLL
-1751 AEAIVESLSSD
+1751 ADVIVECLSSD
-1762 NLRVRDG
+1762 NHKMRD
-1769 AEAAMQVMKDAA
+1769 AALTAMGVIKDAA
-1781 GIIFGAPERV
+1781 GIIFGAPEKA

-1815 KAGGSLGIR
+1815 KAGGSLGIH
-1824 LFATKLDLGDSW
+1824 LLATDLDLGDPW
-1836 LFDKQFEFARAL
+1836 LFERQTEFVRAL
-1848 MYVIKDTPADLPAST
+1848 MYVIKDTPSDLPAST
-1863 RVSAGDTLDLILRR
+1863 RIRAQETLEIILRR
-1877 CCKNVSKDDI
+1877 CNEGVSKDEL
-1887 KNEKSRL
+1887 KSEKSRL
-1894 WSLCGFFVYELSHM
+1894 YTLCGFFIYELSHM

-1913 EASRRSFST
+1913 EASQKAFS
-1922 IAEVLGCQVHELI
+1922 ILADVIGCEVHELML
-1935 FPVKDRLLQSIFNKP
+1935 PVKDRLLQSIFNKP

-1955 FPTQIG
+1955 FPIQIG
-1961 FIDAITF
+1961 FIEAITF

-1973 NNIVTFNEPLNR
+1973 KNIVVFNDPLNR

-2026 MAMSFPEFANTPQ
+2026 MAMGFQEFANASQ
-2039 NTSRARII
+2039 GSTSRPRII

-2052 SLYSRSHDVIEA
+2052 SLYSRSPEIIEA

-2096 DPKRLSVAGLDGLAR
+2096 DPKRLTVAGLDGLAR

-2140 LQKVSFSLVEQNQT
+2140 LQKVSFNLVEQNPAM
-2154 IKIVTAIF
+2154 KIVASIF

-2169 PAATS
+2169 PAATT
-2174 FMEHLVNKVLEL
+2174 FMEHLINKVLEL

-2209 PKESL
+2209 PKESW
-2214 AFFQARF
+2214 AFFQQRF
-2221 KEERFGRFF
+2221 SDERYGRFF
-2230 GQILADPESEALR
+2230 SQILADPESAVLR
-2243 AAVVADT
+2243 SAVVADT
-2250 EGFKSAVFGQ
+2250 EGFKTVAFGQ
-2260 DSSDGRNT
+2260 EPTDGKNS
-2268 AAING
+2268 AAINA
-2273 IYVVHSVCSYEATKR
+2273 IYVVHSISTHEPTKK
-2288 WLVSHGDL
+2288 WLVSQADL
-2296 KTMLL
+2296 KLKLL
-2301 NAGRDLEKKLRS
+2301 SAGKDLENKLRN
-2313 DRLPANERLR
+2313 DKLPANERLR

-2334 FTIYLSESVQDLDFL
+2334 FTIYLAESLQDLDFL
-2349 FDLIDGLSSEELK
+2349 FEIMSALAADELK
-2362 RTLAFPKFIYRHII
+2362 RTLAFPKFIYKHVIN
-2376 TNESID
+2376 NESID

-2391 LDLYGQRTCSQK
+2391 LDLYGQRTSSQR
-2403 MKTYAFHNLVNPIF
+2403 MKTYAFHNLVNPVF
-2417 AMDVQT
+2417 AMDVKM
-2423 TWNSPSNS
+2423 TWNSSPNS

-2445 RLWRPQLADLS
+2445 RLWRPQVGDVA
-2456 EESTQAGVDHSR
+2456 EESNQPGVDHSR

-2482 HQTVQDSRKDIIKFA
+2482 HQTVQESRKDIIKFA

-2513 VLISYFIAHYE
+2513 VLITYFIANYE
-2524 TPFKI
+2524 TPPKI
-2529 VVQVYVALLRAHQN
+2529 VIQVYVALLRAHQN

-2552 LDVLAPVL
+2552 LDVLAPVI
-2560 PSRIMSATSNAQAPD
+2560 PSRITAGSNTNQQAPD
-2575 TRYPLWAKWPRRILA
+2575 ARYTLWAKWPRRILA

-2603 QFLVRHPNLFYE
+2603 QFLVRQPDLFYD
-2615 SREHFVPLIVPSLIK
+2615 SREHFVPLIVPSLVK

-2636 SNNESKKLALNLIG
+2636 PSNESKKLALNLIG
-2650 LIWQWEQ
+2650 LIWHWEEK
-2657 RRVTS
+2657 RVRGSSPVTVANGTS
-2662 SRTAMTNG
+2662 
-2670 ILESPNARK
+2670 ESPNPKK
-2679 RKLDDTQGTYS
+2679 RKLEESQQGSTES
-2690 PSAALGPPSSH
+2690 PSVASQSARS
-2701 ERTEYIIPSDL
+2701 EYMVSLDL
-2712 RAAMTKY
+2712 RGALIKY
-2719 LITFITTVP
+2719 LITFITTLP
-2728 ERFPVPAA
+2728 ERFAVPA
-2736 RFRELPSSKPQPQQP
+2736 FTLRELPSSKPQAPVT
-2751 PILTGDMIKKAVFLL
+2751 TGEMIKKALQLL
-2766 RNLLSPEYWG
+2766 RNLLQPEFWG
-2776 DLDIELYQKITE
+2776 DLDIDLYPKVTE
-2788 PILAG
+2788 PILTG
-2793 EKADKPDEK
+2793 EKAEKPEEK
-2802 HITSMI
+2802 HITSMV
-2808 NALQVVRVLLAVKP
+2808 NTLQVLRVLIAVKP
-2822 DEWITARLP
+2822 DEWIVNKLP
-2831 LVQKLFEKPLR
+2831 LIQKLLEKSLR
-2842 SDNPEIQDSL
+2842 SENPEIEDCL
-2852 HGVEDSMDISPKL
+2852 HGVEDDMDISPKL
-2865 PPPVRRVLDASPE
+2865 PPPVSRVLDALPE
-2878 DQPEEEDAMD
+2878 DQPDDEEAMD
-2888 VENSPSEFVTYLSAI
+2888 VDSSPSEFVTYLSAI
-2903 ATETLSANNYI
+2903 ATEGLSASNYV
-2914 SSLNTL
+2914 SSLNIL
-2920 WTLSKNKPA
+2920 WTLSKNRPA
-2929 EMDTHILPV
+2929 EMDAHVPQV

-2953 STNNQQAQYPPGAA
+2953 YANNQVPGQLPPGV
-2967 KPAENLPDQQEYE
+2967 KPGENGVPDQQEFE
-2980 IGVDLILKTIELIS
+2980 IGVDLILKTIDLIS
-2994 VRMSHLGEQRRPF
+2994 VRMSSLGDQRRPF

-3018 QNEALCTKI
+3018 QNVKLCSKI
-3027 LNMVETWIF
+3027 LGMVETWIF

-3057 FETRADQKML
+3057 FESRPDQTML
-3067 KKFLD
+3067 NKFLN
-3072 LVIRIYEDSKITR
+3072 LVIRIYEDLKITR

-3102 QDVEMRNRFMNIFD
+3102 QDVEMRNRFLTIFD
-3116 RSLTRLASSR
+3116 RSLTRTASSR
-3126 LSYVLTCQNWDTLAD
+3126 LSYVLTSQNWDTLAD

-3148 SHLILGCVDMTAP
+3148 SHLVMGSVDMTTS

-3169 TVYPL
+3169 TLYPV
-3174 SFLLSNAE
+3174 SFLYSAAE
-3182 KDARKADIMVD
+3182 KDPRKDEIMVD
-3193 IQLEAFISDRKRFI
+3193 SQLENFVAEQKRFMTDL
-3207 ADIGDV
+3207 AEV
-3213 RIRDLMEP
+3213 KIRDLMEP
-3221 LCQLQHTDPR
+3221 LCQLQHTDSKTS
-3231 VAYSLW
+3231 YNLW
-3237 TTLFPIFWSTLSRED
+3237 TALFTIVWSTLAKDE

-3257 KGMVTLITREYHQ
+3257 KGMVTLVTREYHQ
-3270 RQLDKRP
+3270 RQIDKRP
-3277 NVVQA
+3277 NVIQA
-3282 LLEGAVRSKPRFKVP
+3282 LLVGAVKARPRFKIP
-3297 PHVMKYLSRTYDA
+3297 PHVMKFLSRTYDV
-3310 WYTAASYLEES
+3310 WYPAAVYLEDA
-3321 AISPIIDTPTVRE
+3321 AINPIIDKAIVRE

-3339 LVEVYAGLQEDDFFY
+3339 LVEVFAGLQEDDLFY
-3354 GTWRRRCKFVET
+3354 GTWRRRAKFVET
-3366 NAALSYEQQGMWDKA
+3366 NAALSYEQHGMWDKA

-3401 GEYYLWED
+3401 GEYFVWED

-3429 HENLNDLLLEAAWR
+3429 HENLNDLLLESAWR

-3450 EGNREQIESLIKS
+3450 EANREQLESLIKS

-3476 AFMSLLQFHLKKE
+3476 AFMSLLNFHLKKDGIQE
-3489 NLQDFNGVCDES
+3489 FNNICDES
-3501 IQLSIRKWLQLPKN
+3501 IQLSIRKWHQLPQR

-3524 QHFQLLVELH
+3524 QHFQQLVELH
-3534 DASHICASLSQTNER
+3534 DASVICASLSQTNER

-3564 WRDRLPNLWD
+3564 WRDRLPNVWD

-3594 ATYLSLLPPQTNNVA
+3594 ATYLGLLPPQTNNVA

-3712 HVNEANE
+3712 HVNDANE
-3719 AFGVALYYDLRL
+3719 AYGVALYYDLRL
-3731 AKAWSEWG
+3731 AKAWAEWG

-3745 FKADPSDYELASNAV
+3745 FKSDPTDYELASNAV

-3796 GAFENFKGDTPVWYW
+3796 AAFENFKGDTPVWYW

-3823 HREARLCKAVLVKI
+3823 NREARLCKAVLGKI

-3848 LRTNREDMLSIK
+3848 LRTNREDMVSIK
-3860 KQHDQK
+3860 KSHDAK

-3871 RARQQQASPHTKPS
+3871 RAKQQASPSMKSETQNSSRPGTAAS
-3885 PATADSSPAQGSQPA
+3885 EGTPVQNAQNATGNTNGAQEA
-3900 NSNTPA
+3900 N
-3906 QGQASQPPQGQAQA
+3906 GQANGQNN
-3920 QSQGLPQGQ
+3920 
-3929 SPSQGQ
+3929 
-3935 IKAQQPPAQSQAQ
+3935 
-3948 PQGQAQPSGSAPG
+3948 G
-3961 QPQGSGQGQMQQ
+3961 QPQAQTQSQTQGQPATQGQNAAGQPQQ
-3973 PQNQQQAHL
+3973 PNPNPPA
-3982 QVPGQNGAPQQ
+3982 G
-3993 AQTGATEPEKEPL
+3993 ESEKEAL
-4006 KKPWEYSDE
+4006 KKPWEYSEE

-4067 MPGSYAQDFKLPA
+4067 MPGSYAQDFKLPT

-4122 WRDKFEEKLDRRGQ
+4122 WRDKFEEKLDRRPQ
-4136 YQFLETYSPHL
+4136 SQFLEVYSPHL
-4147 SEFRFLKFDEVE
+4147 SEFRFLKFEEVE

-4182 DIDLVRGIGVCHRRL
+4182 DVDLVRGIGVCHRRL

-4229 RIFNGLLG
+4229 RIFNGILG

-4247 YFHLPLM
+4247 NFHLPLM
-4254 VPLAPHIRLVR
+4254 VPLAPHIRLVQ

-4275 IFEDYCRRVGTS
+4275 IYEDHCRRAGIN

-4300 SLAETKQN
+4300 ALAEIKQNVSYDSLCDWSRANRKQRTVEQQQVLRTEIFTGIQEKWVPNTIVQEYFQQIYPSYADLWLFRRQFSYQYASICFMTYVMHMGNRYPNKISISRSTGDIWGSELIPAINPSKAIFYNPEPVPFRLTPNIQTLMGPLATEGIFSCALMAIARCLTEPRHELEQHLSLFVRDEMMFWATAQHRGSLPENQLRDLVQNNNDIIVNRAVSLASPPEGNLPANQTTIDLVSKATNPQHLSSADALWMPYL

>member
-1 MIAASAP
+1 
-8 PRLGRLATTTALRY
+8 
-22 DKSLANITIQH
+22 
-33 EQLSRAKE
+33 
-41 ANKSSKKKDSQN
+41 
-53 QAALASHQAQQS
+53 
-65 ASPNHGT
+65 
-72 PTSSTT
+72 
-78 SVNDIRGKSPDNA
+78 
-91 TQAGVYPAG
+91 
-100 QHYIPHGAGVAGQPV
+100 
-115 NNGPGTP
+115 
-122 TKQGQPI
+122 
-129 APSVII
+129 
-135 SPSAPPHVPPP
+135 
-146 GAAETMPGDLA
+146 
-157 PPRKSHVF
+157 
-165 DRLQTTPK
+165 
-173 DMSEGI
+173 
-179 RTPKRQHSSRFDIS
+179 
-193 DQRQRELEK
+193 
-202 LPGFHEVPPN
+202 
-212 RRQELF
+212 
-218 MQKIDQCNIIFDFN
+218 
-232 DPTAD
+232 
-237 MKSKEIKRLALH
+237 
-249 ELLDYVANNRSVIT
+249 
-263 EPMYPR
+263 
-269 VVEMFAKNLFRPI
+269 
-282 PPPVTPQGEAFDPEE
+282 
-297 DEPVLEVAWPHIQV
+297 
-311 VYEFFLRFIESQDF
+311 
-325 NTNIAKAYIDH
+325 
-336 HFVLQLLELF
+336 
-346 DSEDPRERDFLKT
+346 
-359 TLHRIYGKFLNLRSY
+359 
-374 IRRSI
+374 
-379 NNVFF
+379 
-384 QFTYET
+384 
-390 ERFNGIAELL
+390 
-400 EILGSIINGFALPL
+400 
-414 KEEHKLFL
+414 
-422 TRVLLPLHKVKS
+422 
-434 LSMYHPQLAYCIVQF
+434 
-449 LEKDSTLTKEVVM
+449 
-462 GLLRYW
+462 
-468 PKTNSTKE
+468 
-476 VMYLNEVEDIF
+476 
-487 EVMDPAEFAKVQVPL
+487 
-502 FQQLAK
+502 
-508 SVASPH
+508 
-514 FQVAER
+514 
-520 ALYFWNN
+520 
-527 EYFCNLVSDNVET
+527 
-540 ILPIMFAP
+540 
-548 LYENSKG
+548 
-555 HWNRTIHSMVY
+555 
-566 NAMKMFMEIN
+566 
-576 PQLFDECSHEYNER
+576 
-590 QNSAEQREKSRQER
+590 
-604 WEKVLER
+604 
-611 AKQRK
+611 
-616 NGLLPPPAPPAEV
+616 
-629 PAQVDEVDALA
+629 
-640 QDNQKRLNA
+640 
-649 LKLEDSA
+649 
-656 SNKERKEGATATG
+656 
-669 STAAMERSIDIYA
+669 MERNIDIYA
-682 SKLGDDKLD
+682 AKLGDEKLD
-691 IKIRANVAVE
+691 IKLRANVAVE
-701 LRDNIE
+701 LRDSIE
-707 PLCSGASYPL
+707 PLCSGASYPI

-736 TNLSFEQKLRNC
+736 TNLSFEQKLRNYI
-748 VLETLHRLPMA
+748 LETLHRLPMA

-800 ATATAARV
+800 AKATAARV
-808 QPFLELIQEMFQ
+808 QPFLALIQEMFQ
-820 TMEQVVRDTFDT
+820 MMEQVVRDTFDT
-832 PSQATPS
+832 PNQATPS

-844 PSATVQ
+844 PSATAQ

-861 TSVSDLGPDQQSS
+861 TSVSDLGPDQQA
-874 NVLLKGMQS
+874 NNILLRGMQS

-901 RNSVS
+901 RNSVA

-942 GVCREI
+942 GVCKEI

-975 AHQLQDFL
+975 AQQLQDFL

-1082 LHDDFPGTSF
+1082 MHDDFPGTSF

-1098 LLLNMAERIAKLDD
+1098 LLLNMAERIAKLED

-1122 ILDAIGDKFAWINH
+1122 ILDAIGDKFASMNY
-1136 QFDNAVK
+1136 QFNNAVK
-1143 VSKAYKA
+1143 VSKMYKET
-1150 GKKDIEPSSERY
+1150 KKDLEPSAEKY
-1162 LADKENPPDWDE
+1162 LAEKEFPPDWDE

-1209 LKNIFHQLKNCNP
+1209 LKTIFHQLKNCNP
-1222 EHIQIDPNNVPINW
+1222 EHIQIDPNSVPINW
-1236 PEVSYGYN
+1236 SEVSYGYN

-1267 DQPAPE
+1267 DQSPPE
-1273 VTYSSPFDFL
+1273 VNYSSPFDFL

-1324 LHELMFEHGALL
+1324 LHDLMFEHGALL

-1365 EVGTADMTKA
+1365 EVGTSDMTKA

-1459 NLLLAARRPQE
+1459 NLLVAARKPQE
-1470 RDLYVELTLTVPAP
+1470 RDLYVELTLTVPARLSHLLP
-1484 LRADSDLVGQGLRT
+1484 HLSYLMRPIVVALRADSDLVGQGLRT

-1510 LDPIMAPIMDEL
+1510 LDPIMAPIMDDL

-1558 NHPPELTFEQFS
+1558 NHPPDLTFEQFA
-1570 DDSPSFDIKL
+1570 DDAPSFDIKL

-1586 RPFPSSIGVD
+1586 RPFPIDIGLD
-1596 LAIRKLMEVPKTAAA
+1596 LAIAKLMEVA
-1611 KASDGYYKQQA
+1611 KNGSGQASDNYYKQQA
-1622 FRMLSSQLKLY
+1622 FRMVSSQLKLY
-1633 IGHENVPEDLAA
+1633 IGYESLPEDLGS
-1645 LLRLHAN
+1645 LIRLHAN
-1652 DLFEGKTTAMTDI
+1652 DLFDSKTTSMADV
-1665 LDKSER
+1665 LEKSER
-1671 SSSIAKKLAQ
+1671 SSSIPKKLGQ
-1681 EGTLKQLLKACIFAT
+1681 EASLKKLLKACIYAT
-1696 TLPDIEQSATAFV
+1696 TIPELEQSATAFV

-1726 LARHNRKP
+1726 QARHTRKP

-1739 GEGPVYLDSRIL
+1739 GEGPVYLDSRVL
-1751 AEAIVESLSSD
+1751 AEAVVESLSSD
-1762 NLRVRDG
+1762 NAQVREG

-1781 GIIFGAPERV
+1781 AIIFGAPERV

-1815 KAGGSLGIR
+1815 KAGGSFGIH
-1824 LFATKLDLGDSW
+1824 LFATKLDLGDAW
-1836 LFDKQFEFARAL
+1836 LLDKQVDFVRAL

-1863 RVSAGDTLDLILRR
+1863 RVRAQETLDLILRR
-1877 CCKNVSKDDI
+1877 CCKSLSLEDLKT
-1887 KNEKSRL
+1887 EKSRL
-1894 WSLCGFFVYELSHM
+1894 YSLCGHFVYELSHM
-1908 NKHVR
+1908 NKQVR
-1913 EASRRSFST
+1913 ETSRRSFST
-1922 IAEVLGCQVHELI
+1922 IAEVLGCQIHELI
-1935 FPVKDRLLQSIFNKP
+1935 LPVKERLLQSIFNKP

-1955 FPTQIG
+1955 FPIQIG
-1961 FIDAITF
+1961 FIDAITY

-1973 NNIVTFNEPLNR
+1973 NNIVTFNDPLNR

-2026 MAMSFPEFANTPQ
+2026 MAMSFQEFGNAPQ
-2039 NTSRARII
+2039 NSSRARII

-2052 SLYSRSHDVIEA
+2052 SLYSRSPEVIEA

-2130 HMKVIADDAV
+2130 HMKVIADEAT
-2140 LQKVSFSLVEQNQT
+2140 LQKVSFSLVEQSPPM
-2154 IKIVTAIF
+2154 KIVAAIF

-2174 FMEHLVNKVLEL
+2174 FMDHLVNKVLDL

-2200 PLVKYLNRY
+2200 PLVKYINRY

-2214 AFFQARF
+2214 TFFLARF
-2221 KEERFGRFF
+2221 KDERFGRFF
-2230 GQILADPESEALR
+2230 GQVLADPESEPLR
-2243 AAVVADT
+2243 SAVVADT
-2250 EGFKSAVFGQ
+2250 EGFQTAAFAQEGT
-2260 DSSDGRNT
+2260 DGKNT
-2268 AAING
+2268 AGING
-2273 IYVVHSVCSYEATKR
+2273 IYVAHSICTFEATKR
-2288 WLVSHGDL
+2288 WLVSHADL
-2296 KTMLL
+2296 RTKLL
-2301 NAGRDLEKKLRS
+2301 STGRDLARKLRS
-2313 DRLPANERLR
+2313 DKLPINERLR

-2334 FTIYLSESVQDLDFL
+2334 FTNYLSESVQDLDFL
-2349 FDLIDGLSSEELK
+2349 FEVIDGLSAEELK
-2362 RTLAFPKFIYRHII
+2362 RTLALPRFIYRHII

-2391 LDLYGQRTCSQK
+2391 LDLYSQRSCSQK
-2403 MKTYAFHNLVNPIF
+2403 MKTYAFRHLVNPIF

-2423 TWNSPSNS
+2423 TWNSPPNS
-2431 PKLMDKSM
+2431 PKLMDRSM
-2439 TESIQS
+2439 TEFIQS
-2445 RLWRPQLADLS
+2445 RLWKPQLADLS
-2456 EESTQAGVDHSR
+2456 EESNQAGVDHSR

-2560 PSRIMSATSNAQAPD
+2560 PTRILSASGNQGPD
-2575 TRYPLWAKWPRRILA
+2575 FRYPLWAKWPRRILA

-2603 QFLVRHPNLFYE
+2603 QFLVRHPDLFYE
-2615 SREHFVPLIVPSLIK
+2615 SREHFVPLIVPSLSK
-2630 IAAPPN
+2630 IAAPASP
-2636 SNNESKKLALNLIG
+2636 SNEGKKLALNLIS
-2650 LIWQWEQ
+2650 LIWHWEEKRAKASQ
-2657 RRVTS
+2657 TTLS
-2662 SRTAMTNG
+2662 NG
-2670 ILESPNARK
+2670 VLESPNAKK
-2679 RKLDDTQGTYS
+2679 RKLEDGQSTLS
-2690 PSAALGPPSSH
+2690 PSPALVPPPS
-2701 ERTEYIIPSDL
+2701 RDRSDYAVSADF
-2712 RAAMTKY
+2712 RASLTKY
-2719 LITFITTVP
+2719 LITFITTIP
-2728 ERFPVPAA
+2728 ERYPVPAA
-2736 RFRELPSSKPQPQQP
+2736 RIRELPSSKAP
-2751 PILTGDMIKKAVFLL
+2751 PVPTGEMVKKAVFLL

-2776 DLDIELYQKITE
+2776 DLDVELYQKVTE

-2808 NALQVVRVLLAVKP
+2808 NALQVVRILLASKP
-2822 DEWITARLP
+2822 DDWIVAR
-2831 LVQKLFEKPLR
+2831 VQSIQKLFEKPLR
-2842 SDNPEIQDSL
+2842 SDNPEIQDCL
-2852 HGVEDSMDISPKL
+2852 HGLEDDMDISPKL
-2865 PPPVRRVLDASPE
+2865 EPPIRRVLNALPD
-2878 DQPEEEDAMD
+2878 DQPEEDDAMD
-2888 VENSPSEFVTYLSAI
+2888 VENSPSEFVTYLSTI
-2903 ATETLSANNYI
+2903 ATETLSANNYV
-2914 SSLNTL
+2914 SSLNIL

-2929 EMDTHILPV
+2929 EMDTHIPQV

-2953 STNNQQAQYPPGAA
+2953 STANQGQYPPGS
-2967 KPAENLPDQQEYE
+2967 KPPEGVPEQQEYE
-2980 IGVDLILKTIELIS
+2980 IGVDLIFKTIELVS

-3018 QNEALCTKI
+3018 QNIKLCSKV
-3027 LNMVETWIF
+3027 LGMVETWIF

-3057 FETRADQKML
+3057 FESRPDQTML

-3102 QDVEMRNRFMNIFD
+3102 QDVEMRNRFMTIFD

-3148 SHLILGCVDMTAP
+3148 SHLVLGCVDMASS

-3169 TVYPL
+3169 TVYPV
-3174 SFLLSNAE
+3174 SFLFGNAE
-3182 KDARKADIMVD
+3182 KDPRKADIMVD
-3193 IQLEAFISDRKRFI
+3193 TQLEAFVTDRKRFV
-3207 ADIGDV
+3207 AEIGDV
-3213 RIRDLMEP
+3213 KARDLVEP
-3221 LCQLQHTDPR
+3221 LVQLQHTDPN
-3231 VAYSLW
+3231 VSYKLW

-3257 KGMVTLITREYHQ
+3257 KGVVTLITREYHQ

-3282 LLEGAVRSKPRFKVP
+3282 LLEGVVRARPRFKIP

-3310 WYTAASYLEES
+3310 WYTAATYLEES

-3419 QWEILSDFAK
+3419 QWEVLSDFAK
-3429 HENLNDLLLEAAWR
+3429 HENLNDLLLESAWR

-3450 EGNREQIESLIKS
+3450 EGSREQLESLIKS

-3476 AFMSLLQFHLKKE
+3476 SFMALLQFHIKKE

-3501 IQLSIRKWLQLPKN
+3501 IQLSIRKWLQLPKR

-3549 NLDTKSAELKLLLGT
+3549 NLDTKSAELKLLLAT

-3719 AFGVALYYDLRL
+3719 AFGVALYYELRL

-3760 SCYLEAAGLYKNAKS
+3760 SCYLEAAGLYKNSKS

-3785 LSLDNEEGRIA
+3785 LSLDNEEGQIA
-3796 GAFENFKGDTPVWYW
+3796 RAFENFKGDTPVWYW

-3837 AKLYPQALFFL
+3837 AKLFPQALFFL
-3848 LRTNREDMLSIK
+3848 LRTNREDMLNIK
-3860 KQHDQK
+3860 KQHDSK
-3866 QEKLN
+3866 QEKLSRT
-3871 RARQQQASPHTKPS
+3871 RAHGQQQQQSSPLAKTAPTSTDASPAQNVQPSSTVPS
-3885 PATADSSPAQGSQPA
+3885 PAQPNGQQGTPQQVPNQAQPHPAGVNQGQPA
-3900 NSNTPA
+3900 NPA
-3906 QGQASQPPQGQAQA
+3906 QMKNPNMPQQV
-3920 QSQGLPQGQ
+3920 P
-3929 SPSQGQ
+3929 
-3935 IKAQQPPAQSQAQ
+3935 
-3948 PQGQAQPSGSAPG
+3948 
-3961 QPQGSGQGQMQQ
+3961 GQGQMQQ
-3973 PQNQQQAHL
+3973 PQGQTQAPAPMQNQPPNPGQAPMQPQQQPQVQQQQGHL
-3982 QVPGQNGAPQQ
+3982 QVPGQNGVPQPN
-3993 AQTGATEPEKEPL
+3993 AKPPGTEIEKEPL

-4067 MPGSYAQDFKLPA
+4067 MPGSYAQDFKLPS

-4122 WRDKFEEKLDRRGQ
+4122 WRDKFEEKLDRRPQ
-4136 YQFLETYSPHL
+4136 NQFLETYSPHL

-4197 KIRGHDGSVHPF
+4197 KIRGHDGSVHAF

-4229 RIFNGLLG
+4229 RIFNGILG

-4275 IFEDYCRRVGTS
+4275 IYEDYCRRVGIN

-4300 SLAETKQN
+4300 SLAETKQNRTPDQQQVLRTEMLTAIQEKWVPSNIVLDYFQRIYPNFSDFWLFRRQFAYQYAAIAFMTYVMHMGNRYPNKIMISRQTGDIWGSELIPTINPAKAFFYNPEQVPFRFTPNIQTLLGPIATEGLFACALMAIARCLTEPRHELEQQLSVFVRDEMMFWATAQHRGALPPSQLRDLVYNNSDIIVNRAVSLASPPEGNLPANQTTIDLISKAVNPQHLASCDALWMAYL

>member
-1 MIAASAP
+1 
-8 PRLGRLATTTALRY
+8 
-22 DKSLANITIQH
+22 
-33 EQLSRAKE
+33 
-41 ANKSSKKKDSQN
+41 
-53 QAALASHQAQQS
+53 
-65 ASPNHGT
+65 
-72 PTSSTT
+72 
-78 SVNDIRGKSPDNA
+78 
-91 TQAGVYPAG
+91 
-100 QHYIPHGAGVAGQPV
+100 
-115 NNGPGTP
+115 
-122 TKQGQPI
+122 
-129 APSVII
+129 
-135 SPSAPPHVPPP
+135 
-146 GAAETMPGDLA
+146 
-157 PPRKSHVF
+157 
-165 DRLQTTPK
+165 
-173 DMSEGI
+173 
-179 RTPKRQHSSRFDIS
+179 
-193 DQRQRELEK
+193 
-202 LPGFHEVPPN
+202 
-212 RRQELF
+212 
-218 MQKIDQCNIIFDFN
+218 
-232 DPTAD
+232 
-237 MKSKEIKRLALH
+237 
-249 ELLDYVANNRSVIT
+249 
-263 EPMYPR
+263 
-269 VVEMFAKNLFRPI
+269 
-282 PPPVTPQGEAFDPEE
+282 
-297 DEPVLEVAWPHIQV
+297 
-311 VYEFFLRFIESQDF
+311 
-325 NTNIAKAYIDH
+325 
-336 HFVLQLLELF
+336 
-346 DSEDPRERDFLKT
+346 
-359 TLHRIYGKFLNLRSY
+359 
-374 IRRSI
+374 
-379 NNVFF
+379 
-384 QFTYET
+384 
-390 ERFNGIAELL
+390 
-400 EILGSIINGFALPL
+400 
-414 KEEHKLFL
+414 
-422 TRVLLPLHKVKS
+422 
-434 LSMYHPQLAYCIVQF
+434 
-449 LEKDSTLTKEVVM
+449 
-462 GLLRYW
+462 
-468 PKTNSTKE
+468 
-476 VMYLNEVEDIF
+476 
-487 EVMDPAEFAKVQVPL
+487 
-502 FQQLAK
+502 
-508 SVASPH
+508 
-514 FQVAER
+514 
-520 ALYFWNN
+520 
-527 EYFCNLVSDNVET
+527 
-540 ILPIMFAP
+540 
-548 LYENSKG
+548 
-555 HWNRTIHSMVY
+555 
-566 NAMKMFMEIN
+566 
-576 PQLFDECSHEYNER
+576 
-590 QNSAEQREKSRQER
+590 
-604 WEKVLER
+604 
-611 AKQRK
+611 
-616 NGLLPPPAPPAEV
+616 
-629 PAQVDEVDALA
+629 
-640 QDNQKRLNA
+640 
-649 LKLEDSA
+649 
-656 SNKERKEGATATG
+656 
-669 STAAMERSIDIYA
+669 MERNIDIYA
-682 SKLGDDKLD
+682 SKLGDENLD

-707 PLCSGASYPL
+707 PLCSGASYPI

-725 FKNILKGEPVF
+725 FKTILRGDPVF

-748 VLETLHRLPMA
+748 ILETLHRLPMA

-773 LMDLVRIENEENAVL
+773 LMDLVRVENEENAVL

-800 ATATAARV
+800 AKATAARV

-832 PSQATPS
+832 PNQSTPS

-844 PSATVQ
+844 PSAVAQ

-861 TSVSDLGPDQQSS
+861 TSVSELGPDQQA
-874 NVLLKGMQS
+874 NNTLLKGMQS

-901 RNSVS
+901 RGSVP
-906 ANVKLFVPLIKS
+906 ANVRLFVPLIKS

-927 ERAHAEAAAQGTIFT
+927 EKAHAEAAAQGTIFT
-942 GVCREI
+942 GVCKDM

-1098 LLLNMAERIAKLDD
+1098 LLLNMAEKISKLED

-1122 ILDAIGDKFAWINH
+1122 ILDAIGDKFASMNH

-1143 VSKAYKA
+1143 VSRAYKA
-1150 GKKDIEPSSERY
+1150 SKKDIEPLSERY
-1162 LADKENPPDWDE
+1162 LADRDHPPDWDE

-1180 SPIKTSNPRDR
+1180 SPIKTASPRDR

-1196 SDNIFLFKNLING
+1196 TDNIFLIKNLING

-1222 EHIQIDPNNVPINW
+1222 DHIQIDPNSVPINW
-1236 PEVSYGYN
+1236 SEVSYGYN

-1267 DQPAPE
+1267 DQSPPE
-1273 VTYSSPFDFL
+1273 VNYSSPFDFL

-1365 EVGTADMTKA
+1365 EVGTSDMTKA

-1386 MAVTLFSVQNE
+1386 MAVTLFSAQNE
-1397 QVLHPHVTKIVT
+1397 QVLFPHVSKIVT
-1409 KCIELSVTAEE
+1409 KCLELSVTAEQ

-1459 NLLLAARRPQE
+1459 NLLVSARKQQE
-1470 RDLYVELTLTVPAP
+1470 RELYVELTLTVPARLSHLLP
-1484 LRADSDLVGQGLRT
+1484 HLSYLMRPIVVALHADSDLVGQGLRT

-1510 LDPIMAPIMDEL
+1510 LDPIMAPTMDDL
-1522 MTALWDHLRPH
+1522 MNGLFEHIRPH

-1558 NHPPELTFEQFS
+1558 NHPPDLTFEQYA
-1570 DDSPSFDIKL
+1570 DDAPSFDIKL

-1586 RPFPSSIGVD
+1586 RPFPIEVGID
-1596 LAIRKLMEVPKTAAA
+1596 LAIGKLMETPKTAAA
-1611 KASDGYYKQQA
+1611 KANDAYYKQQA
-1622 FRMLSSQLKLY
+1622 FRMVSSQLKLH
-1633 IGHENVPEDLAA
+1633 IGYENLPDDFAA
-1645 LLRLHAN
+1645 IVRLHAN
-1652 DLFEGKTTAMTDI
+1652 DLFENKTAGMADI
-1665 LDKSER
+1665 FDKSGR
-1671 SSSIAKKLAQ
+1671 SSSIMKKLSQ
-1681 EGTLKQLLKACIFAT
+1681 EKTLKKLLKACIFAT
-1696 TLPDIEQSATAFV
+1696 TIPDLSQTATNFV
-1709 ADVCKHFAV
+1709 ADICKHLTV
-1718 VEVGRALA
+1718 IEVGRALA
-1726 LARHNRKP
+1726 QIRHSRQP
-1734 FDVHS
+1734 FDVYH
-1739 GEGPVYLDSRIL
+1739 GEGLVYLDSRIL
-1751 AEAIVESLSSD
+1751 ADAVVECLSSD
-1762 NLRVRDG
+1762 NVAVREG
-1769 AEAAMQVMKDAA
+1769 AQAAMLVVKEAAAV
-1781 GIIFGAPERV
+1781 IFGAPERV
-1791 AKLPFFQH
+1791 GKLLFFQH

-1808 HSEEWFT
+1808 HSDEWFT
-1815 KAGGSLGIR
+1815 KAGGSLGIH
-1824 LFATKLDLGDSW
+1824 LFATELDLGDAW
-1836 LFDKQFEFARAL
+1836 LFDKQVDFVRAL
-1848 MYVIKDTPADLPAST
+1848 VYVIKDAPSDLPAST
-1863 RVSAGDTLDLILRR
+1863 RIRAQDTLDLILRR
-1877 CCKNVSKDDI
+1877 CCKNVSKDDLE
-1887 KNEKSRL
+1887 NEKSRL
-1894 WSLCGFFVYELSHM
+1894 YSLCGFFVYELSHM

-1935 FPVKDRLLQSIFNKP
+1935 FPVKERLLQSIFNKP

-1968 CLSLH
+1968 CLSLR
-1973 NNIVTFNEPLNR
+1973 NDIVTFNESLNR
-1985 LMLESLALADADD
+1985 LMLESLALADAEDD
-1998 ESLASKPN
+1998 SLASKPA

-2052 SLYSRSHDVIEA
+2052 SLYSKSIDVIEA

-2096 DPKRLSVAGLDGLAR
+2096 DPKRLHVPGLDGLAR

-2118 YFKVEIGARLLD
+2118 YFKVEIGARLLE

-2140 LQKVSFSLVEQNQT
+2140 LQKVSFSLVEQSPPM
-2154 IKIVTAIF
+2154 KIVAAIF

-2174 FMEHLVNKVLEL
+2174 FMEHLVTRVLDL

-2209 PKESL
+2209 PKETL
-2214 AFFQARF
+2214 AFFTARF
-2221 KEERFGRFF
+2221 KDERSGRFF
-2230 GQILADPESEALR
+2230 GQVLADPESEALR
-2243 AAVVADT
+2243 AAVAADT
-2250 EGFKSAVFGQ
+2250 ESLMSAAFGQ
-2260 DSSDGRNT
+2260 EPADGTNT

-2273 IYVVHSVCSYEATKR
+2273 FYVVHSVSSYASTKK
-2288 WLVSHGDL
+2288 WLASHADL
-2296 KTMLL
+2296 KSKLL
-2301 NAGRDLEKKLRS
+2301 HFGRELQRKLHN
-2313 DRLPANERLR
+2313 DQLPANERLR

-2334 FTIYLSESVQDLDFL
+2334 FSIHLSESVQDLDFL
-2349 FDLIDGLSSEELK
+2349 FDVIDGLSADELK

-2391 LDLYGQRTCSQK
+2391 LDLYGQRSCSQK
-2403 MKTYAFHNLVNPIF
+2403 MKTYAFHHLVNPIF

-2423 TWNSPSNS
+2423 TWNSPSNG

-2439 TESIQS
+2439 SEFIQS
-2445 RLWRPQLADLS
+2445 RLWKPQLSDLS
-2456 EESTQAGVDHSR
+2456 EESSQAGVDHSR

-2560 PSRIMSATSNAQAPD
+2560 PTRILSANASAQTSD

-2603 QFLVRHPNLFYE
+2603 QFLVRQPDLFYE

-2630 IAAPPN
+2630 IASPPN
-2636 SNNESKKLALNLIG
+2636 SSNESKKLALNLIN
-2650 LIWQWEQ
+2650 LIWNWEEK
-2657 RRVTS
+2657 RVKNSQTPIP
-2662 SRTAMTNG
+2662 NG
-2670 ILESPNARK
+2670 TPESPTAKK
-2679 RKLDDTQGTYS
+2679 RKLDEAQGTAS
-2690 PSAALGPPSSH
+2690 PSPALAPPTQRS
-2701 ERTEYIIPSDL
+2701 EYMVPPDL
-2712 RAAMTKY
+2712 RATLTKY
-2719 LITFITTVP
+2719 LISFITTIP
-2728 ERFPVPAA
+2728 ERFLVPAS
-2736 RFRELPSSKPQPQQP
+2736 RLRDLQSSKPQPP
-2751 PILTGDMIKKAVFLL
+2751 VITGDLIKKAVHLL

-2776 DLDIELYQKITE
+2776 DLDIELYQKVTE
-2788 PILAG
+2788 SILAG

-2802 HITSMI
+2802 HITSMV
-2808 NALQVVRVLLAVKP
+2808 NTLQVVRVLLAAKP
-2822 DEWITARLP
+2822 DDWITARLP
-2831 LVQKLFEKPLR
+2831 LIQRLFEKPLR

-2852 HGVEDSMDISPKL
+2852 HGVEDEMDISPKL
-2865 PPPVRRVLDASPE
+2865 PPPVRRVLNALPD
-2878 DQPEEEDAMD
+2878 DQPEEEDAMEI
-2888 VENSPSEFVTYLSAI
+2888 ENSPSEFVTYLSAI
-2903 ATETLSANNYI
+2903 ATETLSANNYV

-2920 WTLSKNKPA
+2920 WTLSKKKPA
-2929 EMDTHILPV
+2929 EMDPHIPQV
-2938 MKAFSQKLAKEHVAA
+2938 MKAFSQKLAKEHVLP
-2953 STNNQQAQYPPGAA
+2953 STNGQGPYTPGGKTAEAA
-2967 KPAENLPDQQEYE
+2967 PDQQEYE
-2980 IGVDLILKTIELIS
+2980 LGVDLIFKTIELIS

-3018 QNEALCTKI
+3018 QNIKLCSKV
-3027 LNMVETWIF
+3027 LGMVETWIF
-3036 HSTESWP
+3036 NSTESWP

-3057 FETRADQKML
+3057 FESRPDQTML

-3102 QDVEMRNRFMNIFD
+3102 QDVEMRNRFMDIFD

-3148 SHLILGCVDMTAP
+3148 SHLILGCVDMSFS
-3161 ARLHPDDF
+3161 ARLHPEDY
-3169 TVYPL
+3169 TVYPV
-3174 SFLLSNAE
+3174 SLLFGNAE
-3182 KDARKADIMVD
+3182 KDPRKADVMVD
-3193 IQLEAFISDRKRFI
+3193 SQLESFIADRKRFMSE
-3207 ADIGDV
+3207 IGDV
-3213 RIRDLMEP
+3213 KARDLMEP
-3221 LCQLQHTDPR
+3221 LCQLQHTDPK
-3231 VAYSLW
+3231 VAYSVW
-3237 TTLFPIFWSTLSRED
+3237 TSLFPVFWSTLSRED

-3282 LLEGAVRSKPRFKVP
+3282 LLEGVVRAKPRFKMP
-3297 PHVMKYLSRTYDA
+3297 PHVMKYLSRTYNA
-3310 WYTAASYLEES
+3310 WYTAAAYLEES
-3321 AISPIIDTPTVRE
+3321 AINPIIDTPTVRE

-3339 LVEVYAGLQEDDFFY
+3339 LVEVYAGLQEEDFFY
-3354 GTWRRRCKFVET
+3354 GTWRRRCKFVES
-3366 NAALSYEQQGMWDKA
+3366 NAGLSYEQQGMWDKS

-3443 NIENWQS
+3443 NIESWSS
-3450 EGNREQIESLIKS
+3450 ETSREQLESLIKS

-3476 AFMSLLQFHLKKE
+3476 AFMGLLQFHMKKE
-3489 NLQDFNGVCDES
+3489 SLQEFNGVCDES
-3501 IQLSIRKWLQLPKN
+3501 IQLAIRKWLQLPKR

-3524 QHFQLLVELH
+3524 QHFQLIVELH
-3534 DASHICASLSQTNER
+3534 DASHICSSLQQTNER
-3549 NLDTKSAELKLLLGT
+3549 NLDGKSAELKLMMAT

-3582 VTWRQHIFQLIN
+3582 VTWRQHVFQLIN
-3594 ATYLSLLPPQTNNVA
+3594 ATYLNLLPPQTNNVA

-3739 QYSDQR
+3739 QFSDQR
-3745 FKADPSDYELASNAV
+3745 FKSDPTDYELASNAV
-3760 SCYLEAAGLYKNAKS
+3760 SCYLEAAGLYKNNKS

-3785 LSLDNEEGRIA
+3785 LSLDNDEGQIA
-3796 GAFENFKGDTPVWYW
+3796 SAFENFKGDTPVWYW

-3848 LRTNREDMLSIK
+3848 LRTTREDMASIK
-3860 KQHDQK
+3860 KSHDQK
-3866 QEKLN
+3866 QEQLKNKL
-3871 RARQQQASPHTKPS
+3871 QQQQQQQQQQQTASPQPKPS
-3885 PATADSSPAQGSQPA
+3885 PAATGSSPAQSANTSTPVPGQPTSQPQA
-3900 NSNTPA
+3900 QQGTPQTQSPQVSN
-3906 QGQASQPPQGQAQA
+3906 QNPPQPKPAT
-3920 QSQGLPQGQ
+3920 
-3929 SPSQGQ
+3929 PSQGQ
-3935 IKAQQPPAQSQAQ
+3935 TPNQGQQAQQ
-3948 PQGQAQPSGSAPG
+3948 
-3961 QPQGSGQGQMQQ
+3961 GQGQQQ
-3973 PQNQQQAHL
+3973 GTPQAA
-3982 QVPGQNGAPQQ
+3982 GQNGTPQQ
-3993 AQTGATEPEKEPL
+3993 NQGSAGEAKPEIQ
-4006 KKPWEYSDE
+4006 KKPWDYSDE

-4056 LLNDGLAYVGR
+4056 LLNDGLSYVSR
-4067 MPGSYAQDFKLPA
+4067 MPVAYKNDFRLPS
-4080 ATEANITR
+4080 ATEGNITR
-4088 FAETILPAHIR
+4088 FSDTILPAHIR
-4099 KSFEADFVVK
+4099 KAFEADFITRR
-4109 KPTMYEY
+4109 PSMHEY

-4122 WRDKFEEKLDRRGQ
+4122 WRDKFEEKLDRRPQ
-4136 YQFLETYSPHL
+4136 SQFLESYSPHL

-4197 KIRGHDGSVHPF
+4197 KIRGHDGSIHPF

-4229 RIFNGLLG
+4229 RIFNGILG

-4265 DDPSYISMQG
+4265 DDPSYISMHG
-4275 IFEDYCRRVGTS
+4275 IYEDYCRRVGFNR
-4287 KDEPVL
+4287 DDPL
-4293 FTMEKMR
+4293 IFTMEKLK
-4300 SLAETKQN
+4300 SLAETKQNRTHDQQLVLRTEILTAIQEKWVPSTVVLDYFQRTYPNFSDFWLFRRQFAYQYAAIAFMTYVMHMGSRYPNKLMISRTTGDIWATELIPTINPAKAFFYNPEQVPFRFTPNIQTLLGPIATEGLFACALMAIARCLTEPRHELEQQLSLFVRDEMMFWATAHHRGALPVQQLRDLVYNNSDIIANRAVSLASPPEGNLPANQTTIDLISKAVNPQHLASCDALWMAYL